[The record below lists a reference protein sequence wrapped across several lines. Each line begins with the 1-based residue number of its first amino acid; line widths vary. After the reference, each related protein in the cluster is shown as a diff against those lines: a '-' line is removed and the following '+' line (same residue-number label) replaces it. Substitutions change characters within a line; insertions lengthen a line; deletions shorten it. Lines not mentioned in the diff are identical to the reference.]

1 MKKQLF
7 QRICCLALFLFSV
20 LCLDIVQASTLING
34 LYYDLN
40 TSSRTA
46 TVTCE
51 TTGTDNYA
59 SLPASVKI
67 PETVTYNGITFTVT
81 KVADKA
87 FANCTSLE
95 EISIPG
101 TVTEVG
107 TTCETEGYLPFYK
120 CTSLKKVKLED
131 GKQSIS
137 LGVYFTSSQY
147 NGSYYSDGLFAYC
160 PLQEVYIGRNI
171 FYVNRSSSW
180 SFDQYPE
187 YYGYSAFYNQS
198 SLAKVT
204 ISSTVT
210 KIPAYLCYKL
220 SELKTVMVGESLV
233 SVGSHTF
240 DGCNIQ
246 AISLPSSVET
256 IGDYAFQNNTNM
268 KSANLGTSVK
278 TIGDNAF
285 SGCVNLTDVHLGN
298 ALSSIGNYSFQNVGT
313 EATSS
318 VKFDFPTT
326 LTSIGN
332 YAFQNSG
339 LPCVLNLDNIKKI
352 GIYCFSQAKNLSSAV
367 IGGNCQSL
375 PKGVFSNC
383 SNLKNI
389 LLNTGLK
396 TIEDEAFSGCS
407 SLEEITIP
415 KTVTSV
421 GTIQDQYASLPFS
434 GCKSLKIVKFEDSEQ
449 PIYLGAY
456 YYEYNEKNRF
466 GRGLF
471 ASSYL
476 EEVYIGR
483 NICYQA
489 YSTSDTFEKNPER
502 YGYSAFYDQPK
513 LAKVTISPSV
523 TEIPSCLFYKNAA
536 ITLTDLPNVEVIG
549 NSAFEECSK
558 LTTLNLGE
566 KLKSVG
572 NRAFYNCANI
582 TKLTFPN
589 AITTIGDMAFY
600 NCSSVTEVTVGSKL
614 WSIGASA
621 FQKCGS
627 FTAII
632 LPDNFAY
639 MGASAFEDCKK
650 LTVAKLGNSLRAVPG
665 KAFKNCIA
673 LSEMTVPASSVSIGN
688 QAFYN
693 DSALAVIT
701 MNDGLKT
708 IGNEVFWNNSGIR
721 TFTIPGTVTSIGS
734 NSFYGCTNTSVLR
747 FKDGEGT
754 LTIDSYYTRSKKID
768 DMTTNSSYTDR
779 CYDYFY
785 DCPIKT
791 LYLGRDL
798 KYDYSDNTY
807 IYDYV
812 DGQWKGKYRAS
823 APFINNTTL
832 QRITIG
838 SKVTFLYNHLF
849 HNCDKV
855 TTIDIPASIANI
867 YGNAFDDCSSLAST
881 TFHNATGHTLA
892 LGDYAF
898 RNCAALPEVT
908 FPQQL
913 VSIGNYTYAQC
924 PLLKTLSFPAM
935 LQSIGNYAFA
945 ECTGL
950 TQLTFKDSG
959 KSVKLGYGARSNSGT
974 SYLDN
979 MPLFG
984 NSSLTYLYIGRNINY
999 TAGEKYGYS
1008 PFYNQS
1014 FLTDVR
1020 FSQSGTVS
1028 YCKDYLLYKVN
1039 NCKTLTLPESLTSIG
1054 NWTFRGMAALESI
1067 VIPNAVTEMGTYA
1080 FADDTSLKSAK
1091 LSTSC
1096 PWLKEGLFS
1105 ECNTLQSITIPSVVT
1120 KMDGYMFT
1128 NCKSLTSATFE
1139 DGTDLIEM
1147 GYGASGKDYGL
1158 FRDCPL
1164 KTLNLGRWL
1173 SYNTEKASRS
1183 PFYYIYKLKNLNIGE
1198 NVKVIDKYM
1207 FSYCTGLETVYLPD
1221 NITSVNL
1228 WGFRGCY
1235 SLKSVRLSKKLSQ
1248 VGDYGFSGCT
1258 SLDNVTFPA
1267 SMTSVAS
1274 NSFSDCTALRKLD
1287 LGQNLLIIGPS
1298 AFENDKALEGIEIPS
1313 TLYGLGVASF
1323 KNCTSL
1329 PYVEVKSISSVGKEA
1344 FMGCTGLKW
1353 ISLSDKTTSLGENSF
1368 VGCNNIAYV
1377 KSYATTAPEG
1387 LVNFPSEVVA
1397 NGTLFVPEGYEDD
1410 YTYSATWEDWMN
1422 IKPLTENV
1430 LVSSI
1435 TLSQKEAN
1443 MKATETLPLS
1453 ATVGSENAVNKSL
1466 IWKSSNEAIATVSEE
1481 GVITANAVGNATI
1494 TAIAAD
1500 GSGVK
1505 ASCDI
1510 TVDPTLAES
1519 ISLDQPTLTLKKK
1532 RTANLVATI
1541 SPVTTTNKSL
1551 TWKSDNPEIAT
1562 VDNEGN
1568 VKTLTAGETTIKVSA
1583 NDGSG
1588 ITAECHLTVT
1598 APKAGDSNDDDEVNV
1613 VDAVNTVNYIL
1624 NKVVGT
1630 FEFEAADVNKDNHIS
1645 VSDVTGTTAIIL
1657 QQPLQA
1663 KESIAMAK
1671 GMNVSDKNE
1680 NYIVYSQPS
1689 KNAIDVAL
1697 DVNSN
1702 YTAMQTDI
1710 AMTENVDDIN
1720 LKLDDAIASTHLLT
1734 SSKLNAHTLRV
1745 VVYSL
1750 SNSTFMDGRAI
1761 FTLTSKKSVNP
1772 ADVQFDNAVAS
1783 DADAKGYDLAAHFD
1797 QATSIAGV
1805 SGQGKDV
1812 NVVADGIEVSGE
1824 KGMLVCIYNT
1834 AGMLVESQRLEAES
1848 MSIHLTAGIYLVK
1861 FNHQVVKVTVK

>member
-1 MKKQLF
+1 MNKTIHLF
-7 QRICCLALFLFSV
+7 RRLALVVGLV
-20 LCLDIVQASTLING
+20 VQSTLLNASTLING
-34 LYYDLN
+34 LYYDLD

-46 TVTCE
+46 TVTYE
-51 TTGTDNYA
+51 TIGTDNYA

-67 PETVTYNGITFTVT
+67 PETVTCDGITFTVT
-81 KVADKA
+81 KVADQA

-101 TVTEVG
+101 TVTEIG
-107 TTCETEGYLPFYK
+107 TTCTSERYLPFYK
-120 CTSLKKVKLED
+120 CTSLIKVKFED
-131 GKQSIS
+131 GVQNIS
-137 LGVYFTSSQY
+137 LGVFFSTSEPNS
-147 NGSYYSDGLFAYC
+147 SYCSKGLFAYC

-171 FYVNRSSSW
+171 FYVNYDSYF
-180 SFDQYPE
+180 SFEKYPE
-187 YYGYSAFYNQS
+187 YYGYSAFYNQPM
-198 SLAKVT
+198 LAKVT
-204 ISSTVT
+204 FSSTVT
-210 KIPAYLCYKL
+210 EIPAYL
-220 SELKTVMVGESLV
+220 
-233 SVGSHTF
+233 
-240 DGCNIQ
+240 
-246 AISLPSSVET
+246 
-256 IGDYAFQNNTNM
+256 
-268 KSANLGTSVK
+268 
-278 TIGDNAF
+278 
-285 SGCVNLTDVHLGN
+285 
-298 ALSSIGNYSFQNVGT
+298 
-313 EATSS
+313 
-318 VKFDFPTT
+318 
-326 LTSIGN
+326 
-332 YAFQNSG
+332 
-339 LPCVLNLDNIKKI
+339 
-352 GIYCFSQAKNLSSAV
+352 
-367 IGGNCQSL
+367 
-375 PKGVFSNC
+375 
-383 SNLKNI
+383 
-389 LLNTGLK
+389 
-396 TIEDEAFSGCS
+396 
-407 SLEEITIP
+407 
-415 KTVTSV
+415 
-421 GTIQDQYASLPFS
+421 
-434 GCKSLKIVKFEDSEQ
+434 
-449 PIYLGAY
+449 
-456 YYEYNEKNRF
+456 
-466 GRGLF
+466 
-471 ASSYL
+471 
-476 EEVYIGR
+476 
-483 NICYQA
+483 
-489 YSTSDTFEKNPER
+489 
-502 YGYSAFYDQPK
+502 
-513 LAKVTISPSV
+513 
-523 TEIPSCLFYKNAA
+523 FYKNVA
-536 ITLTDLPNVEVIG
+536 ITLTDLPKVKTIG
-549 NSAFEECSK
+549 KSAFEGCSK
-558 LTTLNLGE
+558 LTTLNFGQDLMT
-566 KLKSVG
+566 VDD
-572 NRAFYNCANI
+572 RAFYNCTNV
-582 TKLTFPN
+582 TKLTFPD
-589 AITTIGDMAFY
+589 AITTIGDEAFY
-600 NCSSVTEVTVGSKL
+600 NCSSITEVTVGSKL
-614 WSIGASA
+614 QSIGASA

-627 FTAII
+627 FTAIL
-632 LPDNFAY
+632 LPDNFTT
-639 MGASAFEDCKK
+639 MGASAFEGCKK
-650 LTVAKLGNSLRAVPG
+650 LTVAKLGNSLRAVPAR
-665 KAFKNCIA
+665 AFKNCIA
-673 LSEMTVPASSVSIGN
+673 LSEMTVPATSVSMGE

-693 DSALAVIT
+693 DSVLAVIT

-768 DMTTNSSYTDR
+768 DMTSRGSYTNR
-779 CYDYFY
+779 CNDYFY

-798 KYDYSDNTY
+798 KYDYADNASV
-807 IYDYV
+807 YDYV
-812 DGQWKGKYRAS
+812 DGYWKEMSRAS
-823 APFINNTTL
+823 APFVNSTTL
-832 QRITIG
+832 QKVTIG

-867 YGNAFDDCSSLAST
+867 YGNAFDDCSSLTAT
-881 TFHNATGHTLA
+881 TFHDATNNHTLT

-898 RNCAALPEVT
+898 RNCATLPEVT
-908 FPQQL
+908 FPRQL
-913 VSIGNYTYAQC
+913 LSVGNYTYAQC
-924 PLLKTLSFPAM
+924 PLLKTLTFPAM
-935 LQSIGNYAFA
+935 LESIGNYAFA

-979 MPLFG
+979 IPLFG
-984 NSSLTYLYIGRNINY
+984 NTNLTYLYIGRNINY

-1067 VIPNAVTEMGTYA
+1067 VVPNAVTEMGTYA
-1080 FADDTSLKSAK
+1080 FANDTSLKSAK

-1105 ECNTLQSITIPSVVT
+1105 ECNALQSITIPSAVT

-1128 NCKSLTSATFE
+1128 NCKTLTSATFE

-1147 GYGASGKDYGL
+1147 GYGASWKNYGL
-1158 FRDCPL
+1158 FSDCPL

-1173 SYNTEKASRS
+1173 SYNTEVASRS
-1183 PFYYIYKLKNLNIGE
+1183 PFYSIDALKNLNIGK

-1207 FSYCTGLETVYLPD
+1207 FSYCEGLEEVNLPD

-1228 WGFRGCY
+1228 WGFRGCS
-1235 SLKSVRLSKKLSQ
+1235 SLKSVRLSEKLSQ
-1248 VGDYGFSGCT
+1248 VGDYGFAGCT

-1368 VGCNNIAYV
+1368 AGCSNIAYV

-1387 LVNFPSEVVA
+1387 LVNFPSEVVT

-1435 TLSQKEAN
+1435 TLSQTEAN

-1466 IWKSSNEAIATVSEE
+1466 IWKSSNEAIATVSAG

-1505 ASCDI
+1505 ATCDI
-1510 TVDPTLAES
+1510 TVVPTLAES

-1532 RTANLVATI
+1532 RTAHLVATI

-1624 NKVVGT
+1624 NKVVGI

-1663 KESIAMAK
+1663 KENIAMAK

-1680 NYIVYSQPS
+1680 NYIVYSLPS
-1689 KNAIDVAL
+1689 KYAIDVAL

-1710 AMTENVDDIN
+1710 AMTENVDDVN
-1720 LKLDDAIASTHLLT
+1720 LKLEDAIASTHLLT

-1761 FTLTSKKSVNP
+1761 FTLTSKKGVNP
-1772 ADVQFDNAVAS
+1772 ADVQFENAVAS
-1783 DADAKGYDLAAHFD
+1783 DAEAKGYGLDAHFD
-1797 QATSIAGV
+1797 QTTSIVGVAGNDKNV
-1805 SGQGKDV
+1805 E
-1812 NVVADGIEVSGE
+1812 VVADGIVVSGE
-1824 KGMLVCIYNT
+1824 KGMLVSVYNT
-1834 AGMLVESQRLEAES
+1834 AGMLVQSQRLATES
-1848 MSIHLTAGIYLVK
+1848 MAINLPSGVYLVK
-1861 FNHQVVKVTVK
+1861 FNQQVVKVTVK

>member
-1 MKKQLF
+1 MNKTIHLF
-7 QRICCLALFLFSV
+7 RRLALVVV
-20 LCLDIVQASTLING
+20 LVVQSTLLSASTLING
-34 LYYDLN
+34 LYYDLD

-46 TVTCE
+46 TVTYE
-51 TTGTDNYA
+51 TMETYNYA

-67 PETVTYNGITFTVT
+67 PETVTYNGVTFTVT
-81 KVADKA
+81 KIADSA
-87 FANCTSLE
+87 FGYCKSME

-107 TTCETEGYLPFYK
+107 TTSYFYRDLPFHD
-120 CTSLKKVKLED
+120 CTSLKKVRFED

-137 LGVYFTSSQY
+137 LGAY
-147 NGSYYSDGLFAYC
+147 GSDAEYSRGLFASC
-160 PLQEVYIGRNI
+160 PLEEVYIGRNVI
-171 FYVNRSSSW
+171 YDEYDSSLN
-180 SFDQYPE
+180 SFAYHPE
-187 YYGYSAFYNQS
+187 YYGYSAFYNQ
-198 SLAKVT
+198 
-204 ISSTVT
+204 
-210 KIPAYLCYKL
+210 
-220 SELKTVMVGESLV
+220 
-233 SVGSHTF
+233 
-240 DGCNIQ
+240 
-246 AISLPSSVET
+246 
-256 IGDYAFQNNTNM
+256 
-268 KSANLGTSVK
+268 
-278 TIGDNAF
+278 
-285 SGCVNLTDVHLGN
+285 
-298 ALSSIGNYSFQNVGT
+298 
-313 EATSS
+313 
-318 VKFDFPTT
+318 
-326 LTSIGN
+326 
-332 YAFQNSG
+332 
-339 LPCVLNLDNIKKI
+339 
-352 GIYCFSQAKNLSSAV
+352 
-367 IGGNCQSL
+367 
-375 PKGVFSNC
+375 
-383 SNLKNI
+383 
-389 LLNTGLK
+389 
-396 TIEDEAFSGCS
+396 
-407 SLEEITIP
+407 
-415 KTVTSV
+415 
-421 GTIQDQYASLPFS
+421 
-434 GCKSLKIVKFEDSEQ
+434 
-449 PIYLGAY
+449 
-456 YYEYNEKNRF
+456 
-466 GRGLF
+466 
-471 ASSYL
+471 
-476 EEVYIGR
+476 
-483 NICYQA
+483 
-489 YSTSDTFEKNPER
+489 
-502 YGYSAFYDQPK
+502 PK
-513 LAKVTISPSV
+513 LAKVTFSSTV
-523 TEIPSCLFYKNAA
+523 TEIPEYLFYENIAM
-536 ITLTDLPNVEVIG
+536 IFTDLPKVKTIG
-549 NSAFEECSK
+549 KSAFEGCSK
-558 LTTLNLGE
+558 LTTLNLGQD
-566 KLKSVG
+566 LMTVG
-572 NRAFYNCANI
+572 DRAFYNCTNV
-582 TKLTFPN
+582 TKLTFPD
-589 AITTIGDMAFY
+589 AITTIGDEAFY
-600 NCSSVTEVTVGSKL
+600 NCSSITEVTVGSKL
-614 WSIGASA
+614 QSIGASA
-621 FQKCGS
+621 FENCGS

-632 LPDNFAY
+632 LPDNFTT
-639 MGASAFEDCKK
+639 MGASAFENCKK
-650 LTVAKLGNSLRAVPG
+650 LTVAKLGNSLRAVPE

-673 LSEMTVPASSVSIGN
+673 LSEMTVPASSVSIGD

-701 MNDGLKT
+701 MNEGLKT
-708 IGNEVFWNNSGIR
+708 IGNEVFWNNSGVR
-721 TFTIPGTVTSIGS
+721 TFAIPGTVTSIGT
-734 NSFYGCTNTSVLR
+734 NSFYGCTSTSVLR
-747 FKDGEGT
+747 FKDGGET
-754 LTIDSYYTRSKKID
+754 LTINTRETRSKKID
-768 DMTTNSSYTDR
+768 DLFSYSNKYTDR
-779 CYDYFY
+779 YYDYFY

-798 KYDYSDNTY
+798 KYDYVNNAS

-812 DGQWKGKYRAS
+812 DGNWKEMSRAS
-823 APFINNTTL
+823 APFVNCTTL
-832 QRITIG
+832 QRVTIG

-849 HNCDKV
+849 HNCDKIA
-855 TTIDIPASIANI
+855 TIDIPASVVKI
-867 YGNAFDDCSSLAST
+867 YGNAFDDCSSLTAT
-881 TFHNATGHTLA
+881 IFHDATDHTLA
-892 LGDYAF
+892 LDDYAF
-898 RNCAALPEVT
+898 RNCATLPEVT
-908 FPQQL
+908 FPRQL
-913 VSIGNYTYAQC
+913 LSVGNYTYAQC
-924 PLLKTLSFPAM
+924 PLLKTLTFPAM
-935 LQSIGNYAFA
+935 LESIGNYAFA

-1235 SLKSVRLSKKLSQ
+1235 SLKSVRLSEKLSQ

-1274 NSFSDCTALRKLD
+1274 NSFSNCTALRKLD

-1368 VGCNNIAYV
+1368 AGCDNVAYV

-1435 TLSQKEAN
+1435 TLSQTEAN

-1466 IWKSSNEAIATVSEE
+1466 IWKSSNEAIATVSAE

-1505 ASCDI
+1505 ATCNV

-1551 TWKSDNPEIAT
+1551 TWKSENPEIAT

-1663 KESIAMAK
+1663 KEGIAMAK

-1702 YTAMQTDI
+1702 YTAMQADI
-1710 AMTENVDDIN
+1710 AMTGNVDDVN

-1761 FTLTSKKSVNP
+1761 FTLTSKKGVNP
-1772 ADVQFDNAVAS
+1772 ADVQFENAVAS
-1783 DADAKGYDLAAHFD
+1783 DAEAKGYGLDAHFD

-1805 SGQGKDV
+1805 AGNGKNV
-1812 NVVADGIEVSGE
+1812 EVVADGIVVSGE
-1824 KGMLVCIYNT
+1824 KGMLVSVYNT
-1834 AGMLVESQRLEAES
+1834 AGMLVQSQRLATES
-1848 MSIHLTAGIYLVK
+1848 MTINLPAGVYLVK
-1861 FNHQVVKVTVK
+1861 FNQQVVKVTVK

>member
-1 MKKQLF
+1 MNKMIPLF
-7 QRICCLALFLFSV
+7 RRLALFVGL
-20 LCLDIVQASTLING
+20 IVQSTLLNASTLING
-34 LYYDLN
+34 LYYDLD

-46 TVTCE
+46 TVTYE
-51 TTGTDNYA
+51 TIGTDNYA

-67 PETVTYNGITFTVT
+67 PETVTCDGITFTVT
-81 KVADKA
+81 KVADQA

-101 TVTEVG
+101 TVTEIG
-107 TTCETEGYLPFYK
+107 TTCTSERYLPFYK
-120 CTSLKKVKLED
+120 CTSLIKVKFED
-131 GKQSIS
+131 GVQNIS
-137 LGVYFTSSQY
+137 LGVFFSTSEPNS
-147 NGSYYSDGLFAYC
+147 SYCSKGLFAYC

-171 FYVNRSSSW
+171 FYVNYDSYF
-180 SFDQYPE
+180 SFEKYPE
-187 YYGYSAFYNQS
+187 YYGYSAFYNQPM
-198 SLAKVT
+198 LAKVT
-204 ISSTVT
+204 FSSTVT
-210 KIPAYLCYKL
+210 EIPAYL
-220 SELKTVMVGESLV
+220 
-233 SVGSHTF
+233 
-240 DGCNIQ
+240 
-246 AISLPSSVET
+246 
-256 IGDYAFQNNTNM
+256 
-268 KSANLGTSVK
+268 
-278 TIGDNAF
+278 
-285 SGCVNLTDVHLGN
+285 
-298 ALSSIGNYSFQNVGT
+298 
-313 EATSS
+313 
-318 VKFDFPTT
+318 
-326 LTSIGN
+326 
-332 YAFQNSG
+332 
-339 LPCVLNLDNIKKI
+339 
-352 GIYCFSQAKNLSSAV
+352 
-367 IGGNCQSL
+367 
-375 PKGVFSNC
+375 
-383 SNLKNI
+383 
-389 LLNTGLK
+389 
-396 TIEDEAFSGCS
+396 
-407 SLEEITIP
+407 
-415 KTVTSV
+415 
-421 GTIQDQYASLPFS
+421 
-434 GCKSLKIVKFEDSEQ
+434 
-449 PIYLGAY
+449 
-456 YYEYNEKNRF
+456 
-466 GRGLF
+466 
-471 ASSYL
+471 
-476 EEVYIGR
+476 
-483 NICYQA
+483 
-489 YSTSDTFEKNPER
+489 
-502 YGYSAFYDQPK
+502 
-513 LAKVTISPSV
+513 
-523 TEIPSCLFYKNAA
+523 FYKNVA
-536 ITLTDLPNVEVIG
+536 ITLTDLPKVKTIG
-549 NSAFEECSK
+549 KSAFEGCSK
-558 LTTLNLGE
+558 LTTLNFGQDLMT
-566 KLKSVG
+566 VDD
-572 NRAFYNCANI
+572 RAFYNCTNV
-582 TKLTFPN
+582 TKLTFPD
-589 AITTIGDMAFY
+589 AITTIGDEAFY
-600 NCSSVTEVTVGSKL
+600 NCSSITEVTVGSKL
-614 WSIGASA
+614 QSIGASA

-627 FTAII
+627 FTAIL
-632 LPDNFAY
+632 LPDNFTT
-639 MGASAFEDCKK
+639 MGASAFEGCKK
-650 LTVAKLGNSLRAVPG
+650 LTVAKLGNSLRAVPAR
-665 KAFKNCIA
+665 AFKNCIA
-673 LSEMTVPASSVSIGN
+673 LSEMTVPATSVSMGE

-693 DSALAVIT
+693 DSVLAVIT

-768 DMTTNSSYTDR
+768 DMTSRGSYTNR
-779 CYDYFY
+779 CNDYFY

-798 KYDYSDNTY
+798 KYDYADNASV
-807 IYDYV
+807 YDYV
-812 DGQWKGKYRAS
+812 DGYWKEMSRAS
-823 APFINNTTL
+823 APFVNSTTL
-832 QRITIG
+832 QKVTIG

-867 YGNAFDDCSSLAST
+867 YGNAFDDCSSLTAT
-881 TFHNATGHTLA
+881 TFHDATNNHTLT

-898 RNCAALPEVT
+898 RNCATLPEVT
-908 FPQQL
+908 FPRQL
-913 VSIGNYTYAQC
+913 LSVGNYTYAQC
-924 PLLKTLSFPAM
+924 PLLKTLTFPAM
-935 LQSIGNYAFA
+935 LESIGNYAFA

-979 MPLFG
+979 IPLFG
-984 NSSLTYLYIGRNINY
+984 NTNLTYLYIGRNINY

-1067 VIPNAVTEMGTYA
+1067 VVPNAVTEMGTYA
-1080 FADDTSLKSAK
+1080 FANDTSLKSAK

-1105 ECNTLQSITIPSVVT
+1105 ECNALQSITIPSAVT

-1128 NCKSLTSATFE
+1128 NCKALTSATFE

-1147 GYGASGKDYGL
+1147 GYGASWKNYGL
-1158 FRDCPL
+1158 FSDCPL

-1173 SYNTEKASRS
+1173 SYNTEVASRS
-1183 PFYYIYKLKNLNIGE
+1183 PFYSIDALKNLNIGK

-1207 FSYCTGLETVYLPD
+1207 FSYCEGLEEVNLPD

-1228 WGFRGCY
+1228 WGFRGCS
-1235 SLKSVRLSKKLSQ
+1235 SLKSVRLSEKLSQ
-1248 VGDYGFSGCT
+1248 VGDYGFAGCT

-1368 VGCNNIAYV
+1368 AGCSNIAYV

-1435 TLSQKEAN
+1435 TLSQTEAN

-1466 IWKSSNEAIATVSEE
+1466 IWKSSNEAIATVSAE

-1505 ASCDI
+1505 ATCDI
-1510 TVDPTLAES
+1510 TVVPTLAES

-1532 RTANLVATI
+1532 RTAHLVATI

-1551 TWKSDNPEIAT
+1551 TWKSDNPKIAT

-1663 KESIAMAK
+1663 KENIAMAK

-1680 NYIVYSQPS
+1680 NYIVYSLPS
-1689 KNAIDVAL
+1689 KYAIDVAL

-1710 AMTENVDDIN
+1710 AMTENVDDVN
-1720 LKLDDAIASTHLLT
+1720 LKLEDAIASTHLLT

-1761 FTLTSKKSVNP
+1761 FTLTSKKGVNP
-1772 ADVQFDNAVAS
+1772 ADVQFENAVAS
-1783 DADAKGYDLAAHFD
+1783 DAEAKGYGLDAQFD
-1797 QATSIAGV
+1797 QTTSIASVAGN
-1805 SGQGKDV
+1805 GKNV
-1812 NVVADGIEVSGE
+1812 EVVADGIVVSGE
-1824 KGMLVCIYNT
+1824 KGMLVSVYNT
-1834 AGMLVESQRLEAES
+1834 AGMLVQSQRLATES
-1848 MSIHLTAGIYLVK
+1848 MTINLPAGIYLVK
-1861 FNHQVVKVTVK
+1861 FNQQVVKVTVK

>member
-1 MKKQLF
+1 MNKTIHLF
-7 QRICCLALFLFSV
+7 RRLV
-20 LCLDIVQASTLING
+20 LVVGLVVQSTLLNASTLIDG
-34 LYYDLN
+34 LYYDLD

-46 TVTCE
+46 TVTYQTME
-51 TTGTDNYA
+51 TDNYA

-67 PETVTYNGITFTVT
+67 PETVTYNGVTFTVT
-81 KVADKA
+81 KIADSA
-87 FANCTSLE
+87 FGYCKSME

-107 TTCETEGYLPFYK
+107 TTSYFYRDLPFHD
-120 CTSLKKVKLED
+120 CTSLKKVRFED

-137 LGVYFTSSQY
+137 LGAY
-147 NGSYYSDGLFAYC
+147 GSNAEYSRGLFASC
-160 PLQEVYIGRNI
+160 PLEEVYIGRNVI
-171 FYVNRSSSW
+171 YDKYDSSLN
-180 SFDQYPE
+180 SFAYHPE
-187 YYGYSAFYNQS
+187 YYGYSAFYNQ
-198 SLAKVT
+198 
-204 ISSTVT
+204 
-210 KIPAYLCYKL
+210 
-220 SELKTVMVGESLV
+220 
-233 SVGSHTF
+233 
-240 DGCNIQ
+240 
-246 AISLPSSVET
+246 
-256 IGDYAFQNNTNM
+256 
-268 KSANLGTSVK
+268 
-278 TIGDNAF
+278 
-285 SGCVNLTDVHLGN
+285 
-298 ALSSIGNYSFQNVGT
+298 
-313 EATSS
+313 
-318 VKFDFPTT
+318 
-326 LTSIGN
+326 
-332 YAFQNSG
+332 
-339 LPCVLNLDNIKKI
+339 
-352 GIYCFSQAKNLSSAV
+352 
-367 IGGNCQSL
+367 
-375 PKGVFSNC
+375 
-383 SNLKNI
+383 
-389 LLNTGLK
+389 
-396 TIEDEAFSGCS
+396 
-407 SLEEITIP
+407 
-415 KTVTSV
+415 
-421 GTIQDQYASLPFS
+421 
-434 GCKSLKIVKFEDSEQ
+434 
-449 PIYLGAY
+449 
-456 YYEYNEKNRF
+456 
-466 GRGLF
+466 
-471 ASSYL
+471 
-476 EEVYIGR
+476 
-483 NICYQA
+483 
-489 YSTSDTFEKNPER
+489 
-502 YGYSAFYDQPK
+502 PK
-513 LAKVTISPSV
+513 LAKVTFSSTV
-523 TEIPSCLFYKNAA
+523 TEIPEYLFYKNIAM
-536 ITLTDLPNVEVIG
+536 TLTDLPKVKTIG
-549 NSAFEECSK
+549 KSAFEGCSK
-558 LTTLNLGE
+558 LTTLNLGQD
-566 KLKSVG
+566 LMTVG
-572 NRAFYNCANI
+572 DRAFYNCTNV
-582 TKLTFPN
+582 TKLTFPD
-589 AITTIGDMAFY
+589 AITTIGDETFY

-614 WSIGASA
+614 QSIGISA
-621 FQKCGS
+621 FEGCSS

-632 LPDNFAY
+632 LPDNFTS

-650 LTVAKLGNSLRAVPG
+650 LTVAKLGNSLRAVPAR
-665 KAFKNCIA
+665 AFKNCIA
-673 LSEMTVPASSVSIGN
+673 LSEMTVPATSVSMGD

-693 DSALAVIT
+693 DSVLAVIT

-768 DMTTNSSYTDR
+768 DMTSRGSYTNR
-779 CYDYFY
+779 CNDYFY

-798 KYDYSDNTY
+798 KYDYADNASV
-807 IYDYV
+807 YDYV
-812 DGQWKGKYRAS
+812 DGYWKEMSRAS
-823 APFINNTTL
+823 APFVNSTTL
-832 QRITIG
+832 QKVTIG

-867 YGNAFDDCSSLAST
+867 YGNAFDDCSSLTAT
-881 TFHNATGHTLA
+881 TFHDATNNHTLT

-898 RNCAALPEVT
+898 RNCATLPEVT
-908 FPQQL
+908 FPRQL
-913 VSIGNYTYAQC
+913 LSVGNYTYAQC
-924 PLLKTLSFPAM
+924 PLLKTLTFPAM
-935 LQSIGNYAFA
+935 LESIGNYAFA

-979 MPLFG
+979 IPLFG
-984 NSSLTYLYIGRNINY
+984 NTNLTYLYIGRNINY

-1067 VIPNAVTEMGTYA
+1067 VVPNAVTEMGTYA
-1080 FADDTSLKSAK
+1080 FANDTSLKSAK

-1105 ECNTLQSITIPSVVT
+1105 ECNALQSITIPSAVT

-1128 NCKSLTSATFE
+1128 HCKTLTSATFE

-1147 GYGASGKDYGL
+1147 GYGASWKNYGL
-1158 FRDCPL
+1158 FSDCPL

-1173 SYNTEKASRS
+1173 SYNTEVASRS
-1183 PFYYIYKLKNLNIGE
+1183 PFYSIYALKNLNIGK

-1207 FSYCTGLETVYLPD
+1207 FSYCEGLEEVNLPD

-1228 WGFRGCY
+1228 WGFRGCS
-1235 SLKSVRLSKKLSQ
+1235 SLKSVRLSEKLSQ
-1248 VGDYGFSGCT
+1248 VGDYGFAGCT

-1368 VGCNNIAYV
+1368 AGCSNIAYV

-1435 TLSQKEAN
+1435 TLSQTEAN

-1466 IWKSSNEAIATVSEE
+1466 IWKSSNEAIATVSAE

-1505 ASCDI
+1505 ATCDI
-1510 TVDPTLAES
+1510 TVVPTLAES

-1532 RTANLVATI
+1532 RTAHLVATI

-1551 TWKSDNPEIAT
+1551 TWKSDNPKIAT

-1645 VSDVTGTTAIIL
+1645 VSDVIGTTAIIL

-1663 KESIAMAK
+1663 KENIAMAK

-1680 NYIVYSQPS
+1680 NYIVYSLPS

-1697 DVNSN
+1697 GVNSN
-1702 YTAMQTDI
+1702 YTAMQADI
-1710 AMTENVDDIN
+1710 TMAENVDDVN

-1734 SSKLNAHTLRV
+1734 SSKLDAHTLRMI
-1745 VVYSL
+1745 VYSL

>member
-1 MKKQLF
+1 MNKTIHLF
-7 QRICCLALFLFSV
+7 RRLALVVGLV
-20 LCLDIVQASTLING
+20 VQSTLLNASTLING
-34 LYYDLN
+34 LYYDLD

-46 TVTCE
+46 TVTYE
-51 TTGTDNYA
+51 TIGTDNYA

-67 PETVTYNGITFTVT
+67 PETVTCDGITFTVT
-81 KVADKA
+81 KVADQA

-101 TVTEVG
+101 TVTEIG
-107 TTCETEGYLPFYK
+107 TTCTSERYLPFYK
-120 CTSLKKVKLED
+120 CTSLIKVKFED
-131 GKQSIS
+131 GVQNIS
-137 LGVYFTSSQY
+137 LGVFFSTSEPNS
-147 NGSYYSDGLFAYC
+147 SYCSKGLFAYC

-171 FYVNRSSSW
+171 FYVNYDSYF
-180 SFDQYPE
+180 SFEKYPE
-187 YYGYSAFYNQS
+187 YYGYSAFYNQPM
-198 SLAKVT
+198 LAKVT
-204 ISSTVT
+204 FSSTVT
-210 KIPAYLCYKL
+210 EIPAYL
-220 SELKTVMVGESLV
+220 
-233 SVGSHTF
+233 
-240 DGCNIQ
+240 
-246 AISLPSSVET
+246 
-256 IGDYAFQNNTNM
+256 
-268 KSANLGTSVK
+268 
-278 TIGDNAF
+278 
-285 SGCVNLTDVHLGN
+285 
-298 ALSSIGNYSFQNVGT
+298 
-313 EATSS
+313 
-318 VKFDFPTT
+318 
-326 LTSIGN
+326 
-332 YAFQNSG
+332 
-339 LPCVLNLDNIKKI
+339 
-352 GIYCFSQAKNLSSAV
+352 
-367 IGGNCQSL
+367 
-375 PKGVFSNC
+375 
-383 SNLKNI
+383 
-389 LLNTGLK
+389 
-396 TIEDEAFSGCS
+396 
-407 SLEEITIP
+407 
-415 KTVTSV
+415 
-421 GTIQDQYASLPFS
+421 
-434 GCKSLKIVKFEDSEQ
+434 
-449 PIYLGAY
+449 
-456 YYEYNEKNRF
+456 
-466 GRGLF
+466 
-471 ASSYL
+471 
-476 EEVYIGR
+476 
-483 NICYQA
+483 
-489 YSTSDTFEKNPER
+489 
-502 YGYSAFYDQPK
+502 
-513 LAKVTISPSV
+513 
-523 TEIPSCLFYKNAA
+523 FYKNVA
-536 ITLTDLPNVEVIG
+536 ITLTDLPKVKTIG
-549 NSAFEECSK
+549 KSAFEGCSK
-558 LTTLNLGE
+558 LTTLNFGQDLMT
-566 KLKSVG
+566 VDD
-572 NRAFYNCANI
+572 RAFYNCTNV
-582 TKLTFPN
+582 TKLTFPD
-589 AITTIGDMAFY
+589 AITTIGDEAFY
-600 NCSSVTEVTVGSKL
+600 NCSSITEVTVGSKL
-614 WSIGASA
+614 QSIGASA

-627 FTAII
+627 FTAIL
-632 LPDNFAY
+632 LPDNFTT
-639 MGASAFEDCKK
+639 MGASAFEGCKK
-650 LTVAKLGNSLRAVPG
+650 LTVAKLGNSLRAVPAR
-665 KAFKNCIA
+665 AFKNCIA
-673 LSEMTVPASSVSIGN
+673 LSEMTVPATSVSMGD

-693 DSALAVIT
+693 DSVLAVIT

-721 TFTIPGTVTSIGS
+721 TFTIPGTVTSIGG

-768 DMTTNSSYTDR
+768 DMTSRGSYTNR
-779 CYDYFY
+779 CNDYFY

-798 KYDYSDNTY
+798 KYDYADNASV
-807 IYDYV
+807 YDYV
-812 DGQWKGKYRAS
+812 DGYWKEMSRAS
-823 APFINNTTL
+823 APFVNSTTL
-832 QRITIG
+832 QKVTIG

-867 YGNAFDDCSSLAST
+867 YGNAFDDCSSLTAT
-881 TFHNATGHTLA
+881 TFHDATNNHTLT

-898 RNCAALPEVT
+898 RNCATLPEVT
-908 FPQQL
+908 FPRQL
-913 VSIGNYTYAQC
+913 LSVGNYTYAQC
-924 PLLKTLSFPAM
+924 PLLKTLTFPAM
-935 LQSIGNYAFA
+935 LESIGNYAFA

-979 MPLFG
+979 IPLFG
-984 NSSLTYLYIGRNINY
+984 NTNLTYLYIGRNINY

-1067 VIPNAVTEMGTYA
+1067 VIPNAVTKMGTYA

-1105 ECNTLQSITIPSVVT
+1105 ECNALQSITIPSAVT

-1128 NCKSLTSATFE
+1128 NCKALTSATFE

-1147 GYGASGKDYGL
+1147 GYGASWKNYGL
-1158 FRDCPL
+1158 FSDCPL

-1173 SYNTEKASRS
+1173 SYNTEVASRS
-1183 PFYYIYKLKNLNIGE
+1183 PFYSIDALKSLNIGK

-1207 FSYCTGLETVYLPD
+1207 FSYCEGLEEVNLPD

-1228 WGFRGCY
+1228 WGFRGCS
-1235 SLKSVRLSKKLSQ
+1235 SLKSVRLSEKLSQ
-1248 VGDYGFSGCT
+1248 VGDYGFAGCT

-1368 VGCNNIAYV
+1368 AGCNNIAYV

-1387 LVNFPSEVVA
+1387 LVNFPSEVVT

-1435 TLSQKEAN
+1435 TLSQTEAN

-1466 IWKSSNEAIATVSEE
+1466 IWKSSNEAIATVSAE

-1505 ASCDI
+1505 ATCDI
-1510 TVDPTLAES
+1510 TVVPTLAES

-1532 RTANLVATI
+1532 RTAHLVATI

-1551 TWKSDNPEIAT
+1551 TWKSDNPKIAT

-1598 APKAGDSNDDDEVNV
+1598 APKVGDSNDDDEVNV

-1624 NKVVGT
+1624 NKVVGI

-1663 KESIAMAK
+1663 KENIAMAK

-1680 NYIVYSQPS
+1680 NYIVYSLPS
-1689 KNAIDVAL
+1689 KYAIDVAL

-1710 AMTENVDDIN
+1710 AMTENVDDVN
-1720 LKLDDAIASTHLLT
+1720 LKLEDAIASTHLLT

-1761 FTLTSKKSVNP
+1761 FTLTSKKGVNP
-1772 ADVQFDNAVAS
+1772 ADVQFENAVAS
-1783 DADAKGYDLAAHFD
+1783 DAEAKGYGLDAHFD
-1797 QATSIAGV
+1797 QTTSIVGVAGNDKNV
-1805 SGQGKDV
+1805 E
-1812 NVVADGIEVSGE
+1812 VVADGIVVSGE
-1824 KGMLVCIYNT
+1824 KGMLVSVYNT
-1834 AGMLVESQRLEAES
+1834 AGMLVQSQRLATES
-1848 MSIHLTAGIYLVK
+1848 MAINLPSGVYLVK
-1861 FNHQVVKVTVK
+1861 FNQQVVKVTVK

>member
-1 MKKQLF
+1 MNKTIHLF
-7 QRICCLALFLFSV
+7 RRLV
-20 LCLDIVQASTLING
+20 LVVGLVVQSTLLNASTLIDG
-34 LYYDLN
+34 LYYDLD

-46 TVTCE
+46 TVTYQTME
-51 TTGTDNYA
+51 TDNYA

-67 PETVTYNGITFTVT
+67 PETVTYNGVTFTVT
-81 KVADKA
+81 KIADSA
-87 FANCTSLE
+87 FGYCKSME

-107 TTCETEGYLPFYK
+107 TTSYFYRDLPFHD
-120 CTSLKKVKLED
+120 CTSLKKVRFED

-137 LGVYFTSSQY
+137 LGAY
-147 NGSYYSDGLFAYC
+147 GSNAEYSRGLFASC
-160 PLQEVYIGRNI
+160 PLEEVYIGRNVI
-171 FYVNRSSSW
+171 YDKYDSSLN
-180 SFDQYPE
+180 SFAYHPE
-187 YYGYSAFYNQS
+187 YYGYSAFYNQ
-198 SLAKVT
+198 
-204 ISSTVT
+204 
-210 KIPAYLCYKL
+210 
-220 SELKTVMVGESLV
+220 
-233 SVGSHTF
+233 
-240 DGCNIQ
+240 
-246 AISLPSSVET
+246 
-256 IGDYAFQNNTNM
+256 
-268 KSANLGTSVK
+268 
-278 TIGDNAF
+278 
-285 SGCVNLTDVHLGN
+285 
-298 ALSSIGNYSFQNVGT
+298 
-313 EATSS
+313 
-318 VKFDFPTT
+318 
-326 LTSIGN
+326 
-332 YAFQNSG
+332 
-339 LPCVLNLDNIKKI
+339 
-352 GIYCFSQAKNLSSAV
+352 
-367 IGGNCQSL
+367 
-375 PKGVFSNC
+375 
-383 SNLKNI
+383 
-389 LLNTGLK
+389 
-396 TIEDEAFSGCS
+396 
-407 SLEEITIP
+407 
-415 KTVTSV
+415 
-421 GTIQDQYASLPFS
+421 
-434 GCKSLKIVKFEDSEQ
+434 
-449 PIYLGAY
+449 
-456 YYEYNEKNRF
+456 
-466 GRGLF
+466 
-471 ASSYL
+471 
-476 EEVYIGR
+476 
-483 NICYQA
+483 
-489 YSTSDTFEKNPER
+489 
-502 YGYSAFYDQPK
+502 PK
-513 LAKVTISPSV
+513 LAKVTFSSTV
-523 TEIPSCLFYKNAA
+523 TEIPEYLFYKNIAM
-536 ITLTDLPNVEVIG
+536 TLTDLPKVKTIG
-549 NSAFEECSK
+549 KSAFEGCSK
-558 LTTLNLGE
+558 LTTLNFGQDLMT
-566 KLKSVG
+566 VDD
-572 NRAFYNCANI
+572 RAFYNCTNV
-582 TKLTFPN
+582 TKLTFPD
-589 AITTIGDMAFY
+589 AITTIGDEAFY
-600 NCSSVTEVTVGSKL
+600 NCSSITEVTVGSKL
-614 WSIGASA
+614 QSIGASA

-627 FTAII
+627 FTAIL
-632 LPDNFAY
+632 LPDNFTT
-639 MGASAFEDCKK
+639 MGASAFEGCKK
-650 LTVAKLGNSLRAVPG
+650 LTVAKLGNSLRAVPAR
-665 KAFKNCIA
+665 AFKNCIA
-673 LSEMTVPASSVSIGN
+673 LSEMTVPATSVSMGD

-693 DSALAVIT
+693 DSVLAVIT

-867 YGNAFDDCSSLAST
+867 YGNAFDDCSSLTAT
-881 TFHNATGHTLA
+881 TFHDATDHTLA

-898 RNCAALPEVT
+898 RNCAVLPEVT

-1368 VGCNNIAYV
+1368 AGCNNIAYV

-1532 RTANLVATI
+1532 RTAHLVATI

-1663 KESIAMAK
+1663 KENIAMAK

-1680 NYIVYSQPS
+1680 NYIVYSLPS

-1697 DVNSN
+1697 GVNSN
-1702 YTAMQTDI
+1702 YTAMQADI
-1710 AMTENVDDIN
+1710 TMAENVDDVN

-1734 SSKLNAHTLRV
+1734 SSKLDAHTLRV
-1745 VVYSL
+1745 IVYSL

>member
-1 MKKQLF
+1 MNKMIPLF
-7 QRICCLALFLFSV
+7 RRLALFVGL
-20 LCLDIVQASTLING
+20 IVQSTLLNASTLING
-34 LYYDLN
+34 LYYDLD

-46 TVTCE
+46 TVTYE
-51 TTGTDNYA
+51 TIGTDNYA

-67 PETVTYNGITFTVT
+67 PETVTCDGITFTVT
-81 KVADKA
+81 KVADQA

-101 TVTEVG
+101 TVTEIG
-107 TTCETEGYLPFYK
+107 TTCTSERYLPFYK
-120 CTSLKKVKLED
+120 CTSLIKVKFED
-131 GKQSIS
+131 GVQNIS
-137 LGVYFTSSQY
+137 LGVFFSTSEPNS
-147 NGSYYSDGLFAYC
+147 SYCSKGLFAYC

-171 FYVNRSSSW
+171 FYVNYDSYF
-180 SFDQYPE
+180 SFEKYPE
-187 YYGYSAFYNQS
+187 YYGYSAFYNQPM
-198 SLAKVT
+198 LAKVT
-204 ISSTVT
+204 FSSTVT
-210 KIPAYLCYKL
+210 EIPAYL
-220 SELKTVMVGESLV
+220 
-233 SVGSHTF
+233 
-240 DGCNIQ
+240 
-246 AISLPSSVET
+246 
-256 IGDYAFQNNTNM
+256 
-268 KSANLGTSVK
+268 
-278 TIGDNAF
+278 
-285 SGCVNLTDVHLGN
+285 
-298 ALSSIGNYSFQNVGT
+298 
-313 EATSS
+313 
-318 VKFDFPTT
+318 
-326 LTSIGN
+326 
-332 YAFQNSG
+332 
-339 LPCVLNLDNIKKI
+339 
-352 GIYCFSQAKNLSSAV
+352 
-367 IGGNCQSL
+367 
-375 PKGVFSNC
+375 
-383 SNLKNI
+383 
-389 LLNTGLK
+389 
-396 TIEDEAFSGCS
+396 
-407 SLEEITIP
+407 
-415 KTVTSV
+415 
-421 GTIQDQYASLPFS
+421 
-434 GCKSLKIVKFEDSEQ
+434 
-449 PIYLGAY
+449 
-456 YYEYNEKNRF
+456 
-466 GRGLF
+466 
-471 ASSYL
+471 
-476 EEVYIGR
+476 
-483 NICYQA
+483 
-489 YSTSDTFEKNPER
+489 
-502 YGYSAFYDQPK
+502 
-513 LAKVTISPSV
+513 
-523 TEIPSCLFYKNAA
+523 FYKNVA
-536 ITLTDLPNVEVIG
+536 ITLTDLPKVKTIG
-549 NSAFEECSK
+549 KSAFEGCSK
-558 LTTLNLGE
+558 LTTLNFGQDLMT
-566 KLKSVG
+566 VDD
-572 NRAFYNCANI
+572 RAFYNCTNV
-582 TKLTFPN
+582 TKLTFPD
-589 AITTIGDMAFY
+589 AITTIGDEAFY
-600 NCSSVTEVTVGSKL
+600 NCSSITEVTVGSKL
-614 WSIGASA
+614 QSIGASA

-627 FTAII
+627 FTAIL
-632 LPDNFAY
+632 LPDNFTT
-639 MGASAFEDCKK
+639 MGASAFEGCKK
-650 LTVAKLGNSLRAVPG
+650 LTVAKLGNSLRAVPAR
-665 KAFKNCIA
+665 AFKNCIA
-673 LSEMTVPASSVSIGN
+673 LSEMTVPATSVSMGD

-693 DSALAVIT
+693 DSVLAVIT

-768 DMTTNSSYTDR
+768 DMTSRGSYTNR
-779 CYDYFY
+779 CNDYFY

-798 KYDYSDNTY
+798 KYDYADNASV
-807 IYDYV
+807 YDYV
-812 DGQWKGKYRAS
+812 DGYWKEMSRAS
-823 APFINNTTL
+823 APFVNSTTL
-832 QRITIG
+832 QKVTIG

-867 YGNAFDDCSSLAST
+867 YGNAFDDCSSLTAT
-881 TFHNATGHTLA
+881 TFHDVTNNHTLT

-898 RNCAALPEVT
+898 RNCATLPEVT
-908 FPQQL
+908 FPRQL
-913 VSIGNYTYAQC
+913 LSVGNYTYAQC
-924 PLLKTLSFPAM
+924 PLLKTLTFPAM
-935 LQSIGNYAFA
+935 LESIGNYAFA

-979 MPLFG
+979 IPLFG
-984 NSSLTYLYIGRNINY
+984 NTNLTYLYIGRNINY

-1028 YCKDYLLYKVN
+1028 YCNDYLLYKVN

-1067 VIPNAVTEMGTYA
+1067 VIPNAVTKMGTYA

-1105 ECNTLQSITIPSVVT
+1105 ECNALQSITIPSAVT

-1128 NCKSLTSATFE
+1128 NCKALTSATFE

-1147 GYGASGKDYGL
+1147 GYGASWKNYGL
-1158 FRDCPL
+1158 FSDCPL

-1173 SYNTEKASRS
+1173 SYNTEVASRS
-1183 PFYYIYKLKNLNIGE
+1183 PFYSIDALKNLNIGK

-1207 FSYCTGLETVYLPD
+1207 FSYCEGLEEVNLPD

-1228 WGFRGCY
+1228 WGFRGCS
-1235 SLKSVRLSKKLSQ
+1235 SLKSVRLSEKLSQ
-1248 VGDYGFSGCT
+1248 VGDYGFAGCT

-1368 VGCNNIAYV
+1368 AGCSNIAYV

-1435 TLSQKEAN
+1435 TLSQTEAN

-1466 IWKSSNEAIATVSEE
+1466 IWKSSNEAIATVSAE

-1505 ASCDI
+1505 ATCDI
-1510 TVDPTLAES
+1510 TVVPTLAES

-1532 RTANLVATI
+1532 RTAHLVATI

-1551 TWKSDNPEIAT
+1551 TWKSDNPKIAT

-1663 KESIAMAK
+1663 KENIAMAK

-1680 NYIVYSQPS
+1680 NYIVYSLPS
-1689 KNAIDVAL
+1689 KYAIDVAL

-1710 AMTENVDDIN
+1710 AMTENVDDVN
-1720 LKLDDAIASTHLLT
+1720 LKLEDAIASTHLLT

-1761 FTLTSKKSVNP
+1761 FTLTSKKGVNP
-1772 ADVQFDNAVAS
+1772 ADVQFENAVAS
-1783 DADAKGYDLAAHFD
+1783 DAEAKGYGLDAHFD
-1797 QATSIAGV
+1797 QTTSIVGVAGNDKNV
-1805 SGQGKDV
+1805 E
-1812 NVVADGIEVSGE
+1812 VVADGIVVSGE
-1824 KGMLVCIYNT
+1824 KGMLVSVYNT
-1834 AGMLVESQRLEAES
+1834 AGMLVQSQRLATES
-1848 MSIHLTAGIYLVK
+1848 MAINLPSGVYLVK
-1861 FNHQVVKVTVK
+1861 FNQQVVKVTVK

>member
-1 MKKQLF
+1 MNKTIHLF
-7 QRICCLALFLFSV
+7 RRLALVVGLV
-20 LCLDIVQASTLING
+20 VQSTLLNASTLING
-34 LYYDLN
+34 LYYDLD

-46 TVTCE
+46 TVTYE
-51 TTGTDNYA
+51 TIGTDNYA

-67 PETVTYNGITFTVT
+67 PETVTCDGITFTVT
-81 KVADKA
+81 KVADQA

-101 TVTEVG
+101 TVTEIG
-107 TTCETEGYLPFYK
+107 TTCTSESYLPFYK
-120 CTSLKKVKLED
+120 CTSLIKVKFED
-131 GKQSIS
+131 GVQNIS
-137 LGVYFTSSQY
+137 LGVFFSTSEPNS
-147 NGSYYSDGLFAYC
+147 SYCSKGLFAYC

-171 FYVNRSSSW
+171 FYVNYDSYF
-180 SFDQYPE
+180 SFEKYPE
-187 YYGYSAFYNQS
+187 YYGYSAFYNQPM
-198 SLAKVT
+198 LAKVT
-204 ISSTVT
+204 FSSTVT
-210 KIPAYLCYKL
+210 EIPAYL
-220 SELKTVMVGESLV
+220 
-233 SVGSHTF
+233 
-240 DGCNIQ
+240 
-246 AISLPSSVET
+246 
-256 IGDYAFQNNTNM
+256 
-268 KSANLGTSVK
+268 
-278 TIGDNAF
+278 
-285 SGCVNLTDVHLGN
+285 
-298 ALSSIGNYSFQNVGT
+298 
-313 EATSS
+313 
-318 VKFDFPTT
+318 
-326 LTSIGN
+326 
-332 YAFQNSG
+332 
-339 LPCVLNLDNIKKI
+339 
-352 GIYCFSQAKNLSSAV
+352 
-367 IGGNCQSL
+367 
-375 PKGVFSNC
+375 
-383 SNLKNI
+383 
-389 LLNTGLK
+389 
-396 TIEDEAFSGCS
+396 
-407 SLEEITIP
+407 
-415 KTVTSV
+415 
-421 GTIQDQYASLPFS
+421 
-434 GCKSLKIVKFEDSEQ
+434 
-449 PIYLGAY
+449 
-456 YYEYNEKNRF
+456 
-466 GRGLF
+466 
-471 ASSYL
+471 
-476 EEVYIGR
+476 
-483 NICYQA
+483 
-489 YSTSDTFEKNPER
+489 
-502 YGYSAFYDQPK
+502 
-513 LAKVTISPSV
+513 
-523 TEIPSCLFYKNAA
+523 FYKNVA
-536 ITLTDLPNVEVIG
+536 ITLTDLPKVKTIG
-549 NSAFEECSK
+549 KSAFEGCSK
-558 LTTLNLGE
+558 LTTLNFGQDLMT
-566 KLKSVG
+566 VDD
-572 NRAFYNCANI
+572 RAFYNCTNV
-582 TKLTFPN
+582 TKLTFPD
-589 AITTIGDMAFY
+589 AITTIGDEAFY
-600 NCSSVTEVTVGSKL
+600 NCSSITEVTVGSKL
-614 WSIGASA
+614 QSIGASA

-627 FTAII
+627 FTAIL
-632 LPDNFAY
+632 LPDNFTT
-639 MGASAFEDCKK
+639 MGASAFEGCKK
-650 LTVAKLGNSLRAVPG
+650 LTVAKLGNSLRAVPAR
-665 KAFKNCIA
+665 AFKNCIA
-673 LSEMTVPASSVSIGN
+673 LSEMTVPATSVSMGD

-693 DSALAVIT
+693 DSVLAVIT

-768 DMTTNSSYTDR
+768 DMTSRGSYTNR
-779 CYDYFY
+779 CNDYFY

-798 KYDYSDNTY
+798 KYDYADNASV
-807 IYDYV
+807 YDYV
-812 DGQWKGKYRAS
+812 DGYWKEMSRAS
-823 APFINNTTL
+823 APFVNSTTL
-832 QRITIG
+832 QKVTIG

-867 YGNAFDDCSSLAST
+867 YGNAFDDCSSLTAT
-881 TFHNATGHTLA
+881 TFHDATNNHTLT

-898 RNCAALPEVT
+898 RNCATLPEVT
-908 FPQQL
+908 FPRQL
-913 VSIGNYTYAQC
+913 LSVGNYTYAQC
-924 PLLKTLSFPAM
+924 PLLKTLTFPAM
-935 LQSIGNYAFA
+935 LESIGNYAFA

-979 MPLFG
+979 IPLFG
-984 NSSLTYLYIGRNINY
+984 NTNLTYLYIGRNINY

-1028 YCKDYLLYKVN
+1028 YCNDYLLYKVN

-1067 VIPNAVTEMGTYA
+1067 VIPNAVTKMGTYA

-1105 ECNTLQSITIPSVVT
+1105 ECNALQSITIPSAVT

-1128 NCKSLTSATFE
+1128 NCKALTSATFE

-1147 GYGASGKDYGL
+1147 GYGASWKNYGL
-1158 FRDCPL
+1158 FSDCPL

-1173 SYNTEKASRS
+1173 SYNTEVASRS
-1183 PFYYIYKLKNLNIGE
+1183 PFYSIDALKNLNIGK

-1207 FSYCTGLETVYLPD
+1207 FSYCEGLEEVNLPD

-1228 WGFRGCY
+1228 WGFRGCS
-1235 SLKSVRLSKKLSQ
+1235 SLKSVRLSEKLSQ
-1248 VGDYGFSGCT
+1248 VGDYGFAGCT

-1368 VGCNNIAYV
+1368 AGCNNIAYV

-1387 LVNFPSEVVA
+1387 LVNFPSEVVT

-1435 TLSQKEAN
+1435 TLSQTEAN

-1466 IWKSSNEAIATVSEE
+1466 IWKSSNEAIATVSAG

-1505 ASCDI
+1505 ATCDI
-1510 TVDPTLAES
+1510 TVVPTLAES

-1532 RTANLVATI
+1532 RTAHLVATI

-1551 TWKSDNPEIAT
+1551 TWKSDNPKIAT

-1624 NKVVGT
+1624 NKVVGI

-1663 KESIAMAK
+1663 KENIAMAK

-1680 NYIVYSQPS
+1680 NYIVYSLPS
-1689 KNAIDVAL
+1689 KYAIDVAL

-1710 AMTENVDDIN
+1710 AMTENVDDVN
-1720 LKLDDAIASTHLLT
+1720 LKLEDAIASTHLLT

-1761 FTLTSKKSVNP
+1761 FTLTSKKGVNP
-1772 ADVQFDNAVAS
+1772 ADVQFENAVAS
-1783 DADAKGYDLAAHFD
+1783 DAEAKGYGLDAQFE
-1797 QATSIAGV
+1797 QTTSIASVAGN
-1805 SGQGKDV
+1805 GKNV
-1812 NVVADGIEVSGE
+1812 EVVADGIVVSGE
-1824 KGMLVCIYNT
+1824 KGMLVSVYNT
-1834 AGMLVESQRLEAES
+1834 AGMLVQSQRLATES
-1848 MSIHLTAGIYLVK
+1848 MTINLPAGIYLVK
-1861 FNHQVVKVTVK
+1861 FNQQVVKVTVK

>member
-1 MKKQLF
+1 MNKTIHLF
-7 QRICCLALFLFSV
+7 RRLALVVGLV
-20 LCLDIVQASTLING
+20 VQSTLLSASTLING
-34 LYYDLN
+34 LYYDLD

-46 TVTCE
+46 TVTYE

-67 PETVTYNGITFTVT
+67 PETVTYNSVTFTVT
-81 KVADKA
+81 KIADSA
-87 FANCTSLE
+87 FSYCKYME

-107 TTCETEGYLPFYK
+107 TTSRYSSHDLPFYD
-120 CTSLKKVKLED
+120 CTSLKKVRFED
-131 GKQSIS
+131 GEQPIS
-137 LGVYFTSSQY
+137 LGVYYSSSY
-147 NGSYYSDGLFAYC
+147 NGSGLFSSC
-160 PLQEVYIGRNI
+160 PLEEVSIGRNI
-171 FYVNRSSSW
+171 TYKDSYSYFAK
-180 SFDQYPE
+180 YPE
-187 YYGYSAFYNQS
+187 NYGYSAFYNQ
-198 SLAKVT
+198 
-204 ISSTVT
+204 
-210 KIPAYLCYKL
+210 
-220 SELKTVMVGESLV
+220 
-233 SVGSHTF
+233 
-240 DGCNIQ
+240 
-246 AISLPSSVET
+246 
-256 IGDYAFQNNTNM
+256 
-268 KSANLGTSVK
+268 
-278 TIGDNAF
+278 
-285 SGCVNLTDVHLGN
+285 
-298 ALSSIGNYSFQNVGT
+298 
-313 EATSS
+313 
-318 VKFDFPTT
+318 
-326 LTSIGN
+326 
-332 YAFQNSG
+332 
-339 LPCVLNLDNIKKI
+339 
-352 GIYCFSQAKNLSSAV
+352 
-367 IGGNCQSL
+367 
-375 PKGVFSNC
+375 
-383 SNLKNI
+383 
-389 LLNTGLK
+389 
-396 TIEDEAFSGCS
+396 
-407 SLEEITIP
+407 
-415 KTVTSV
+415 
-421 GTIQDQYASLPFS
+421 
-434 GCKSLKIVKFEDSEQ
+434 
-449 PIYLGAY
+449 
-456 YYEYNEKNRF
+456 
-466 GRGLF
+466 
-471 ASSYL
+471 
-476 EEVYIGR
+476 
-483 NICYQA
+483 
-489 YSTSDTFEKNPER
+489 
-502 YGYSAFYDQPK
+502 PK
-513 LAKVTISPSV
+513 LAKVTFSSTV
-523 TEIPSCLFYKNAA
+523 TEIPAYLFYKNVAM
-536 ITLTDLPNVEVIG
+536 TLTDLPKVKTIG
-549 NSAFEECSK
+549 KSAFEECSK
-558 LTTLNLGE
+558 LTTLNLGQD
-566 KLKSVG
+566 LMTVG
-572 NRAFYNCANI
+572 DRAFYNCTNV
-582 TKLTFPN
+582 TKLTFPD
-589 AITTIGDMAFY
+589 AITTIGDEAFY

-614 WSIGASA
+614 KSIGTSA

-627 FTAII
+627 FTAIL
-632 LPDNFAY
+632 LPDNFTT

-650 LTVAKLGNSLRAVPG
+650 LTVAKLGNSLTAVPE
-665 KAFKNCIA
+665 KAFKNCIS
-673 LSEMTVPASSVSIGN
+673 LSEMTVPATSVSIGD

-693 DSALAVIT
+693 DAALAVIT
-701 MNDGLKT
+701 MNEGLKT
-708 IGNEVFWNNSGIR
+708 IGNEVFWNNSGVR
-721 TFTIPGTVTSIGS
+721 TFTIPGTVTSIGT
-734 NSFYGCTNTSVLR
+734 NSFYGCTSTSVLR

-754 LTIDSYYTRSKKID
+754 LTLNSKNTRSRKID
-768 DMTTNSSYTDR
+768 DITTNSNYTDR

-798 KYDYSDNTY
+798 KYDYSNGTSICDY
-807 IYDYV
+807 INGEWEY
-812 DGQWKGKYRAS
+812 KRRAS
-823 APFINNTTL
+823 APFINSTTL
-832 QRITIG
+832 QRVTIG
-838 SKVTFLYNHLF
+838 PKVTFLYNHLF
-849 HNCDKV
+849 HNCDKI
-855 TTIDIPASIANI
+855 TTIDIPASIAKI
-867 YGNAFDDCSSLAST
+867 YGNAFDDCSSLTAT
-881 TFHNATGHTLA
+881 TFHDATNNHTLT

-898 RNCAALPEVT
+898 RNCATLPEVT
-908 FPQQL
+908 FPRQL
-913 VSIGNYTYAQC
+913 LSVGNYTYAQC
-924 PLLKTLSFPAM
+924 PLLKTLTFPAM
-935 LQSIGNYAFA
+935 LESIGNYAFA

-1235 SLKSVRLSKKLSQ
+1235 SLKSVRLSEKLSQ

-1368 VGCNNIAYV
+1368 AGCNNIAYV

-1663 KESIAMAK
+1663 KEAIAMAK

>member
-1 MKKQLF
+1 MNKMIPLF
-7 QRICCLALFLFSV
+7 RRLALFVGL
-20 LCLDIVQASTLING
+20 IVQSTLLNASTLING
-34 LYYDLN
+34 LYYDLD

-46 TVTCE
+46 TVTYE
-51 TTGTDNYA
+51 TIGTDNYA

-67 PETVTYNGITFTVT
+67 PETVTCDGITFTVT
-81 KVADKA
+81 KVADQA

-101 TVTEVG
+101 TVTEIG
-107 TTCETEGYLPFYK
+107 TTCTSERYLPFYK
-120 CTSLKKVKLED
+120 CTSLIKVKFED
-131 GKQSIS
+131 GVQNIS
-137 LGVYFTSSQY
+137 LGVFFSTSEPNS
-147 NGSYYSDGLFAYC
+147 SYCSKGLFAYC

-171 FYVNRSSSW
+171 FYVNYDSYF
-180 SFDQYPE
+180 SFEKYPE
-187 YYGYSAFYNQS
+187 YYGYSAFYNQPM
-198 SLAKVT
+198 LAKVT
-204 ISSTVT
+204 FSSTVT
-210 KIPAYLCYKL
+210 EIPAYL
-220 SELKTVMVGESLV
+220 
-233 SVGSHTF
+233 
-240 DGCNIQ
+240 
-246 AISLPSSVET
+246 
-256 IGDYAFQNNTNM
+256 
-268 KSANLGTSVK
+268 
-278 TIGDNAF
+278 
-285 SGCVNLTDVHLGN
+285 
-298 ALSSIGNYSFQNVGT
+298 
-313 EATSS
+313 
-318 VKFDFPTT
+318 
-326 LTSIGN
+326 
-332 YAFQNSG
+332 
-339 LPCVLNLDNIKKI
+339 
-352 GIYCFSQAKNLSSAV
+352 
-367 IGGNCQSL
+367 
-375 PKGVFSNC
+375 
-383 SNLKNI
+383 
-389 LLNTGLK
+389 
-396 TIEDEAFSGCS
+396 
-407 SLEEITIP
+407 
-415 KTVTSV
+415 
-421 GTIQDQYASLPFS
+421 
-434 GCKSLKIVKFEDSEQ
+434 
-449 PIYLGAY
+449 
-456 YYEYNEKNRF
+456 
-466 GRGLF
+466 
-471 ASSYL
+471 
-476 EEVYIGR
+476 
-483 NICYQA
+483 
-489 YSTSDTFEKNPER
+489 
-502 YGYSAFYDQPK
+502 
-513 LAKVTISPSV
+513 
-523 TEIPSCLFYKNAA
+523 FYKNVA
-536 ITLTDLPNVEVIG
+536 ITLTDLPKVKTIG
-549 NSAFEECSK
+549 KSAFEGCSK
-558 LTTLNLGE
+558 LTTLNFGQDLMT
-566 KLKSVG
+566 VDD
-572 NRAFYNCANI
+572 RAFYNCTNV
-582 TKLTFPN
+582 TKLTFPD
-589 AITTIGDMAFY
+589 AITTIGDEAFY
-600 NCSSVTEVTVGSKL
+600 NCSSITEVTVGSKL
-614 WSIGASA
+614 QSIGASA

-627 FTAII
+627 FTAIL
-632 LPDNFAY
+632 LPDNFTT
-639 MGASAFEDCKK
+639 MGASAFEGCKK
-650 LTVAKLGNSLRAVPG
+650 LTVAKLGNSLRAVPAR
-665 KAFKNCIA
+665 AFKNCIA
-673 LSEMTVPASSVSIGN
+673 LSEMTVPATSVSMGD

-693 DSALAVIT
+693 DSVLAVIT

-768 DMTTNSSYTDR
+768 DMTSRGSYTNR
-779 CYDYFY
+779 CNDYFY

-798 KYDYSDNTY
+798 KYDYADNASV
-807 IYDYV
+807 YDYV
-812 DGQWKGKYRAS
+812 DGYWKEMSRAS
-823 APFINNTTL
+823 APFVNSTTL
-832 QRITIG
+832 QKVTIG

-867 YGNAFDDCSSLAST
+867 YGNAFDDCSSLTAT
-881 TFHNATGHTLA
+881 TFHDATNNHTLT

-898 RNCAALPEVT
+898 RNCATLPEVT
-908 FPQQL
+908 FPRQL
-913 VSIGNYTYAQC
+913 LSVGNYTYAQC
-924 PLLKTLSFPAM
+924 PLLKTLTFPAM
-935 LQSIGNYAFA
+935 LESIGNYAFA

-979 MPLFG
+979 IPLFG
-984 NSSLTYLYIGRNINY
+984 NTNLTYLYIGRNINY

-1067 VIPNAVTEMGTYA
+1067 VVPNAVTEMGTYA
-1080 FADDTSLKSAK
+1080 FANDTSLKSAK

-1105 ECNTLQSITIPSVVT
+1105 ECNALQSITIPSAVT

-1128 NCKSLTSATFE
+1128 HCKTLTSATFE

-1147 GYGASGKDYGL
+1147 GYGASWKNYGL
-1158 FRDCPL
+1158 FSDCPL

-1173 SYNTEKASRS
+1173 SYNTEVASRS
-1183 PFYYIYKLKNLNIGE
+1183 PFYSIDALKNLNIGK

-1207 FSYCTGLETVYLPD
+1207 FSYCEGLEEVNLPD

-1228 WGFRGCY
+1228 WGFRGCS
-1235 SLKSVRLSKKLSQ
+1235 SLKSVRLSEKLSQ
-1248 VGDYGFSGCT
+1248 VGDYGFAGCT

-1368 VGCNNIAYV
+1368 AGCDNIAYV

-1435 TLSQKEAN
+1435 TLSQTEAN

-1466 IWKSSNEAIATVSEE
+1466 IWKSSNEAIATVSAE

-1505 ASCDI
+1505 ATCDI
-1510 TVDPTLAES
+1510 TVVPTLAES

-1532 RTANLVATI
+1532 RTAHLVATI

-1624 NKVVGT
+1624 NKVVGI

-1663 KESIAMAK
+1663 KENIAMAK

-1680 NYIVYSQPS
+1680 NYIVYSLPS
-1689 KNAIDVAL
+1689 KYAIDVAL

-1710 AMTENVDDIN
+1710 AMTENVDDVN
-1720 LKLDDAIASTHLLT
+1720 LKLEDAIASTHLLT

-1761 FTLTSKKSVNP
+1761 FTLTSKKGVNP
-1772 ADVQFDNAVAS
+1772 ADVQFENAVAS
-1783 DADAKGYDLAAHFD
+1783 DAEAKGYGLDAHFD
-1797 QATSIAGV
+1797 QTTSIVGVAGNDKNV
-1805 SGQGKDV
+1805 E
-1812 NVVADGIEVSGE
+1812 VVADGIVVSGE
-1824 KGMLVCIYNT
+1824 KGMLVSVYNT
-1834 AGMLVESQRLEAES
+1834 AGMLVQSQRLATES
-1848 MSIHLTAGIYLVK
+1848 MAINLPSGVYLVK
-1861 FNHQVVKVTVK
+1861 FNQQVVKVTVK

>member
-1 MKKQLF
+1 MKKQLSP
-7 QRICCLALFLFSV
+7 RICCVALFLLPV
-20 LCLDIVQASTLING
+20 LCLNIVQASTLING
-34 LYYDLN
+34 LYYDLD

-46 TVTCE
+46 TVTYE

-67 PETVTYNGITFTVT
+67 PETVTYNGVTFTVT
-81 KVADKA
+81 KIADSA
-87 FANCTSLE
+87 FGYCKSME

-107 TTCETEGYLPFYK
+107 TTSYFYRDLPFHD
-120 CTSLKKVKLED
+120 CTSLKKVRFED

-137 LGVYFTSSQY
+137 LGAY
-147 NGSYYSDGLFAYC
+147 GSDAEYSRGLFASC
-160 PLQEVYIGRNI
+160 PLEEVYIGRNVI
-171 FYVNRSSSW
+171 YDEYDSSLN
-180 SFDQYPE
+180 SFAYHPE
-187 YYGYSAFYNQS
+187 YYGYSAFYNQ
-198 SLAKVT
+198 
-204 ISSTVT
+204 
-210 KIPAYLCYKL
+210 
-220 SELKTVMVGESLV
+220 
-233 SVGSHTF
+233 
-240 DGCNIQ
+240 
-246 AISLPSSVET
+246 
-256 IGDYAFQNNTNM
+256 
-268 KSANLGTSVK
+268 
-278 TIGDNAF
+278 
-285 SGCVNLTDVHLGN
+285 
-298 ALSSIGNYSFQNVGT
+298 
-313 EATSS
+313 
-318 VKFDFPTT
+318 
-326 LTSIGN
+326 
-332 YAFQNSG
+332 
-339 LPCVLNLDNIKKI
+339 
-352 GIYCFSQAKNLSSAV
+352 
-367 IGGNCQSL
+367 
-375 PKGVFSNC
+375 
-383 SNLKNI
+383 
-389 LLNTGLK
+389 
-396 TIEDEAFSGCS
+396 
-407 SLEEITIP
+407 
-415 KTVTSV
+415 
-421 GTIQDQYASLPFS
+421 
-434 GCKSLKIVKFEDSEQ
+434 
-449 PIYLGAY
+449 
-456 YYEYNEKNRF
+456 
-466 GRGLF
+466 
-471 ASSYL
+471 
-476 EEVYIGR
+476 
-483 NICYQA
+483 
-489 YSTSDTFEKNPER
+489 
-502 YGYSAFYDQPK
+502 PK
-513 LAKVTISPSV
+513 LAKVTFSSTV
-523 TEIPSCLFYKNAA
+523 TEIPAYLFYENVAM
-536 ITLTDLPNVEVIG
+536 TLTDLPKVKNIG
-549 NSAFEECSK
+549 ESAFEGCSK
-558 LTTLNLGE
+558 LTTLNFGQDLE
-566 KLKSVG
+566 TVG
-572 NRAFYNCANI
+572 DRAFYNCTNV
-582 TKLTFPN
+582 TKLTFPD
-589 AITTIGDMAFY
+589 AITTIGDEAFY
-600 NCSSVTEVTVGSKL
+600 NCSSITEVTVGSKL
-614 WSIGASA
+614 QSIGASA
-621 FQKCGS
+621 FENCGS

-632 LPDNFAY
+632 LPDNFTT
-639 MGASAFEDCKK
+639 MGASAFEGCKK
-650 LTVAKLGNSLRAVPG
+650 LTVAKLGNSLTAVPAR
-665 KAFKNCIA
+665 AFKNCIA
-673 LSEMTVPASSVSIGN
+673 LSEMAVPASSVSIGD

-693 DSALAVIT
+693 DSVLAVIT

-708 IGNEVFWNNSGIR
+708 IGDEVFWNNSGII
-721 TFTIPGTVTSIGS
+721 TFTIPGTVTSIGR

-768 DMTTNSSYTDR
+768 DMTSRYSYTDR
-779 CYDYFY
+779 YYDYFY

-798 KYDYSDNTY
+798 KYDYADNAS

-812 DGQWKGKYRAS
+812 DGNWKEMSRAS
-823 APFINNTTL
+823 APFVNSTTL
-832 QRITIG
+832 QKVTIG

-867 YGNAFDDCSSLAST
+867 YGNAFDDCSSLTAT
-881 TFHNATGHTLA
+881 TFHDATDHTLA

-935 LQSIGNYAFA
+935 LGSIGNYAFA
-945 ECTGL
+945 ECIGL
-950 TQLTFKDSG
+950 TQLTFEDSG
-959 KSVKLGYGARSNSGT
+959 QSVKLGYGARSNSGT

-979 MPLFG
+979 IPLFG
-984 NSSLTYLYIGRNINY
+984 NTNLTYLYIGRDIYY
-999 TAGEKYGYS
+999 TADERYGYS
-1008 PFYNQS
+1008 PFYNQP

-1020 FSQSGTVS
+1020 FSQSGTVT

-1054 NWTFRGMAALESI
+1054 NGAFRGMTALESI

-1105 ECNTLQSITIPSVVT
+1105 ECNALQSITIPSVVT
-1120 KMDGYMFT
+1120 KMDGKIFT
-1128 NCKSLTSATFE
+1128 SCKSLTSTTFE

-1147 GYGASGKDYGL
+1147 GYGASEKDFGL

-1164 KTLNLGRWL
+1164 ETLNLGRWL
-1173 SYNTEKASRS
+1173 SYNTEVASRS
-1183 PFYYIYKLKNLNIGE
+1183 PFYSISTLKNLKIGT

-1207 FSYCTGLETVYLPD
+1207 FSYCKGLEEVTLPD

-1228 WGFRGCY
+1228 WGFRGCS
-1235 SLKSVRLSKKLSQ
+1235 SLKSVRLSEKLSQ
-1248 VGDYGFSGCT
+1248 VGDYGFSECT

-1368 VGCNNIAYV
+1368 AGCSNIAYV

-1435 TLSQKEAN
+1435 TLSQTEAN
-1443 MKATETLPLS
+1443 MKATETLPLR
-1453 ATVGSENAVNKSL
+1453 ATVGSEKAVNKSL
-1466 IWKSSNEAIATVSEE
+1466 IWKSSNESIATVSEE
-1481 GVITANAVGNATI
+1481 GVITANAVGHVTI

-1505 ASCDI
+1505 ATCDI

-1519 ISLDQPTLTLKKK
+1519 ISLDQPSLTLKKK

-1551 TWKSDNPEIAT
+1551 TWTSDNPEIAT

-1624 NKVVGT
+1624 NKVVGA

-1680 NYIVYSQPS
+1680 NYIVYSQP
-1689 KNAIDVAL
+1689 NRNEIDVVL

-1702 YTAMQTDI
+1702 YTAIQTDI
-1710 AMTENVDDIN
+1710 SITGNVDDVN

-1734 SSKLNAHTLRV
+1734 FSKLNAHTLRV

-1761 FTLTSKKSVNP
+1761 FTLTSKKGVNP
-1772 ADVQFDNAVAS
+1772 ADVQFENAVAS
-1783 DADAKGYDLAAHFD
+1783 DADAKGYGLGAHFD

-1805 SGQGKDV
+1805 AGNGKNV
-1812 NVVADGIEVSGE
+1812 EVVADGIVVSGE
-1824 KGMLVCIYNT
+1824 KGMPVSIYNT
-1834 AGMLVESQRLEAES
+1834 AGMIVLSQRLATETMTIS
-1848 MSIHLTAGIYLVK
+1848 LPAGVYLVK
-1861 FNHQVVKVTVK
+1861 FNQQVVKVTVK

>member
-1 MKKQLF
+1 MNKTIHLF
-7 QRICCLALFLFSV
+7 RRLALVVGLV
-20 LCLDIVQASTLING
+20 VQSTLLNASTLING
-34 LYYDLN
+34 LYYDLD

-46 TVTCE
+46 TVTYE
-51 TTGTDNYA
+51 TIGTDNYA

-67 PETVTYNGITFTVT
+67 PETVTCDGITFTVT
-81 KVADKA
+81 KVADQA

-101 TVTEVG
+101 TVTEIG
-107 TTCETEGYLPFYK
+107 TTCTSERYLPFYK
-120 CTSLKKVKLED
+120 CTSLIKVKFED
-131 GKQSIS
+131 GVQNIS
-137 LGVYFTSSQY
+137 LGVFFSTSEPNS
-147 NGSYYSDGLFAYC
+147 SYCSKGLFAYC

-171 FYVNRSSSW
+171 FYVNYDSYF
-180 SFDQYPE
+180 SFEKYPE
-187 YYGYSAFYNQS
+187 YYGYSAFYNQPM
-198 SLAKVT
+198 LAKVT
-204 ISSTVT
+204 FSSTVT
-210 KIPAYLCYKL
+210 EIPAYL
-220 SELKTVMVGESLV
+220 
-233 SVGSHTF
+233 
-240 DGCNIQ
+240 
-246 AISLPSSVET
+246 
-256 IGDYAFQNNTNM
+256 
-268 KSANLGTSVK
+268 
-278 TIGDNAF
+278 
-285 SGCVNLTDVHLGN
+285 
-298 ALSSIGNYSFQNVGT
+298 
-313 EATSS
+313 
-318 VKFDFPTT
+318 
-326 LTSIGN
+326 
-332 YAFQNSG
+332 
-339 LPCVLNLDNIKKI
+339 
-352 GIYCFSQAKNLSSAV
+352 
-367 IGGNCQSL
+367 
-375 PKGVFSNC
+375 
-383 SNLKNI
+383 
-389 LLNTGLK
+389 
-396 TIEDEAFSGCS
+396 
-407 SLEEITIP
+407 
-415 KTVTSV
+415 
-421 GTIQDQYASLPFS
+421 
-434 GCKSLKIVKFEDSEQ
+434 
-449 PIYLGAY
+449 
-456 YYEYNEKNRF
+456 
-466 GRGLF
+466 
-471 ASSYL
+471 
-476 EEVYIGR
+476 
-483 NICYQA
+483 
-489 YSTSDTFEKNPER
+489 
-502 YGYSAFYDQPK
+502 
-513 LAKVTISPSV
+513 
-523 TEIPSCLFYKNAA
+523 FYKNVA
-536 ITLTDLPNVEVIG
+536 ITLTDLPKVKTIG
-549 NSAFEECSK
+549 KSAFEGCSK
-558 LTTLNLGE
+558 LTTLNFGQDLMT
-566 KLKSVG
+566 VDD
-572 NRAFYNCANI
+572 RAFYNCTNV
-582 TKLTFPN
+582 TKLTFPD
-589 AITTIGDMAFY
+589 AITTIGDEAFY
-600 NCSSVTEVTVGSKL
+600 NCSSITEVTVGSKL
-614 WSIGASA
+614 QSIGASA

-627 FTAII
+627 FTAIL
-632 LPDNFAY
+632 LPDNFTT
-639 MGASAFEDCKK
+639 MGASAFEGCKK
-650 LTVAKLGNSLRAVPG
+650 LTVAKLGNSLRAVPAR
-665 KAFKNCIA
+665 AFKNCIA
-673 LSEMTVPASSVSIGN
+673 LSEMTVPATSVSMGD

-693 DSALAVIT
+693 DSVLAVIT

-768 DMTTNSSYTDR
+768 DMTSRGSYTNR
-779 CYDYFY
+779 CNDYFY

-798 KYDYSDNTY
+798 KYDYADNASV
-807 IYDYV
+807 YDYV
-812 DGQWKGKYRAS
+812 DGYWKEMSRAS
-823 APFINNTTL
+823 APFVNSTTL
-832 QRITIG
+832 QKVTIG

-867 YGNAFDDCSSLAST
+867 YGNAFDDCSSLTAT
-881 TFHNATGHTLA
+881 TFHDATNNHTLT

-898 RNCAALPEVT
+898 RNCATLPEVT
-908 FPQQL
+908 FPRQL
-913 VSIGNYTYAQC
+913 LSVGNYTYAQC
-924 PLLKTLSFPAM
+924 PLLKTLTFPAM
-935 LQSIGNYAFA
+935 LESIGNYAFA

-979 MPLFG
+979 IPLFG
-984 NSSLTYLYIGRNINY
+984 NTNLTYLYIGRNINY

-1067 VIPNAVTEMGTYA
+1067 VVPNAVTEMGTYA
-1080 FADDTSLKSAK
+1080 FANDTSLKSAK

-1105 ECNTLQSITIPSVVT
+1105 ECNALQSITIPSAVT

-1128 NCKSLTSATFE
+1128 NCKTLTSATFE
-1139 DGTDLIEM
+1139 DGNDLIEM
-1147 GYGASGKDYGL
+1147 GYGASWKNYGL
-1158 FRDCPL
+1158 FSDCPL

-1173 SYNTEKASRS
+1173 SYNTEVASRS
-1183 PFYYIYKLKNLNIGE
+1183 PFYSIDALKNLNIGK

-1207 FSYCTGLETVYLPD
+1207 FSYCKGLEEVNLPD

-1228 WGFRGCY
+1228 WGFRGCS
-1235 SLKSVRLSKKLSQ
+1235 SLKSVRLSEKLSQ
-1248 VGDYGFSGCT
+1248 VGDYGFAGCT

-1368 VGCNNIAYV
+1368 AGCSNIAYV

-1435 TLSQKEAN
+1435 TLSQTEAN

-1466 IWKSSNEAIATVSEE
+1466 IWKSSNEAIATVSAE

-1505 ASCDI
+1505 ATCDI
-1510 TVDPTLAES
+1510 TVVPTLAES

-1532 RTANLVATI
+1532 RTAHLVATI

-1551 TWKSDNPEIAT
+1551 TWKSDNPKIAT

-1624 NKVVGT
+1624 DKVVGI

-1663 KESIAMAK
+1663 KENIAMAK

-1680 NYIVYSQPS
+1680 NYIVYSLPS

-1697 DVNSN
+1697 GVNSN
-1702 YTAMQTDI
+1702 YTAMQADI
-1710 AMTENVDDIN
+1710 TMAENVDDVN

-1734 SSKLNAHTLRV
+1734 SSKLDAHTLRV
-1745 VVYSL
+1745 IVYSL

-1797 QATSIAGV
+1797 QTTSIVGVAGNDKNV
-1805 SGQGKDV
+1805 E
-1812 NVVADGIEVSGE
+1812 VVADGIVVSGE
-1824 KGMLVCIYNT
+1824 KGMLVSVYNT
-1834 AGMLVESQRLEAES
+1834 AGMLVQSQRLATES
-1848 MSIHLTAGIYLVK
+1848 MAINLPSGVYLVK
-1861 FNHQVVKVTVK
+1861 FNQQVVKVTVK

>member
-1 MKKQLF
+1 MNKTIHLF
-7 QRICCLALFLFSV
+7 RRLALVVGL
-20 LCLDIVQASTLING
+20 IVQSTLLNASTLING
-34 LYYDLN
+34 LYYDLD

-46 TVTCE
+46 TVTYQTLE
-51 TTGTDNYA
+51 WYNYA

-67 PETVTYNGITFTVT
+67 PETVTYNGVTFTVT
-81 KVADKA
+81 KIADSA
-87 FANCTSLE
+87 FRHCKYME

-107 TTCETEGYLPFYK
+107 TTSRYSSDLPFYD
-120 CTSLKKVKLED
+120 CTSLKKVRFED
-131 GKQSIS
+131 GEQPIS
-137 LGVYFTSSQY
+137 LGVYYSSSY
-147 NGSYYSDGLFAYC
+147 NGSGLFSSC
-160 PLQEVYIGRNI
+160 PLEEVSIGRNI
-171 FYVNRSSSW
+171 TYKDSYFAK
-180 SFDQYPE
+180 YPQD
-187 YYGYSAFYNQS
+187 YGYSAFYNQ
-198 SLAKVT
+198 
-204 ISSTVT
+204 
-210 KIPAYLCYKL
+210 
-220 SELKTVMVGESLV
+220 
-233 SVGSHTF
+233 
-240 DGCNIQ
+240 
-246 AISLPSSVET
+246 
-256 IGDYAFQNNTNM
+256 
-268 KSANLGTSVK
+268 
-278 TIGDNAF
+278 
-285 SGCVNLTDVHLGN
+285 
-298 ALSSIGNYSFQNVGT
+298 
-313 EATSS
+313 
-318 VKFDFPTT
+318 
-326 LTSIGN
+326 
-332 YAFQNSG
+332 
-339 LPCVLNLDNIKKI
+339 
-352 GIYCFSQAKNLSSAV
+352 
-367 IGGNCQSL
+367 
-375 PKGVFSNC
+375 
-383 SNLKNI
+383 
-389 LLNTGLK
+389 
-396 TIEDEAFSGCS
+396 
-407 SLEEITIP
+407 
-415 KTVTSV
+415 
-421 GTIQDQYASLPFS
+421 
-434 GCKSLKIVKFEDSEQ
+434 
-449 PIYLGAY
+449 
-456 YYEYNEKNRF
+456 
-466 GRGLF
+466 
-471 ASSYL
+471 
-476 EEVYIGR
+476 
-483 NICYQA
+483 
-489 YSTSDTFEKNPER
+489 
-502 YGYSAFYDQPK
+502 PK
-513 LAKVTISPSV
+513 LAKVTFSSTV
-523 TEIPSCLFYKNAA
+523 TEIPAYLFYKNVAM
-536 ITLTDLPNVEVIG
+536 TLTDLPKVKTIG
-549 NSAFEECSK
+549 KSAFEECSK
-558 LTTLNLGE
+558 LTTLNLGQD
-566 KLKSVG
+566 LMTVG
-572 NRAFYNCANI
+572 DRAFYNCTNV
-582 TKLTFPN
+582 TKLTFPD
-589 AITTIGDMAFY
+589 AITTIGDEAFY

-614 WSIGASA
+614 KSIGTSA

-627 FTAII
+627 FTAIL
-632 LPDNFAY
+632 LPDNFTT

-650 LTVAKLGNSLRAVPG
+650 LTVAKLGNSLTAVPE

-673 LSEMTVPASSVSIGN
+673 LSEMTVPATSVSIGD

-693 DSALAVIT
+693 DAALAVIT
-701 MNDGLKT
+701 MNEGLKT
-708 IGNEVFWNNSGIR
+708 IGNEVFWKNSGVR
-721 TFTIPGTVTSIGS
+721 TFTIPGTVTSIGT
-734 NSFYGCTNTSVLR
+734 NSFYGCTSTSVLR

-754 LTIDSYYTRSKKID
+754 LTIDTKKTHSKKID
-768 DMTTNSSYTDR
+768 DMTTNSNYTDR
-779 CYDYFY
+779 SYDYFY

-798 KYDYSDNTY
+798 KYDYSNETS
-807 IYDYV
+807 IYDYIN
-812 DGQWKGKYRAS
+812 GEWEYKRRAS
-823 APFINNTTL
+823 APFINSTTL
-832 QRITIG
+832 QRVTIG
-838 SKVTFLYNHLF
+838 PKVTFLYNHLF
-849 HNCDKV
+849 HNCDKI
-855 TTIDIPASIANI
+855 TTIDIPASIAKI
-867 YGNAFDDCSSLAST
+867 YGNAFDDCSSLTAT
-881 TFHNATGHTLA
+881 TFHNAMNNHTLT

-898 RNCAALPEVT
+898 RNCATLPEVT
-908 FPQQL
+908 FPRQL
-913 VSIGNYTYAQC
+913 LSVGNYTYAQC
-924 PLLKTLSFPAM
+924 PLLKTLTFPAM
-935 LQSIGNYAFA
+935 LESIGNYAFA

-1020 FSQSGTVS
+1020 FSQSRTVS

-1054 NWTFRGMAALESI
+1054 NGTFRGMAALESI

-1235 SLKSVRLSKKLSQ
+1235 SLKSVRLSEKLSQ

-1274 NSFSDCTALRKLD
+1274 NSFSYCTALRKLD

-1368 VGCNNIAYV
+1368 AGCNNIAYV

-1435 TLSQKEAN
+1435 TLSQTEAN

-1466 IWKSSNEAIATVSEE
+1466 IWKSSNEAIATVSAE

-1505 ASCDI
+1505 ATCNV

-1663 KESIAMAK
+1663 KEAIAMAK

-1702 YTAMQTDI
+1702 YTAMQADI
-1710 AMTENVDDIN
+1710 TMAENVDDVN

-1734 SSKLNAHTLRV
+1734 SSKLDAHTLRV
-1745 VVYSL
+1745 IIYSL

-1761 FTLTSKKSVNP
+1761 FTLTSKKGVNP
-1772 ADVQFDNAVAS
+1772 ADVQFENAVAS
-1783 DADAKGYDLAAHFD
+1783 DAEAKGYGLDAHFD
-1797 QATSIAGV
+1797 QTTSIASVAGNDKNV
-1805 SGQGKDV
+1805 E
-1812 NVVADGIEVSGE
+1812 VVANGIVVSGE
-1824 KGMLVCIYNT
+1824 KGMLVSVYNT
-1834 AGMLVESQRLEAES
+1834 AGMLVQSQRLATES
-1848 MSIHLTAGIYLVK
+1848 MAINLPSGVYLVK
-1861 FNHQVVKVTVK
+1861 FNQQVVKVTVK

>member
-1 MKKQLF
+1 MNKMIPLF
-7 QRICCLALFLFSV
+7 RRLALFVGL
-20 LCLDIVQASTLING
+20 IVQSTLLNASTLING
-34 LYYDLN
+34 LYYDLD

-46 TVTCE
+46 TVTYE
-51 TTGTDNYA
+51 TIGTDNYA

-67 PETVTYNGITFTVT
+67 PETVTCDGITFTVT
-81 KVADKA
+81 KVADQA

-101 TVTEVG
+101 TVTEIG
-107 TTCETEGYLPFYK
+107 TTCTSERYLPFYK
-120 CTSLKKVKLED
+120 CTSLIKVKFED
-131 GKQSIS
+131 GVQNIS
-137 LGVYFTSSQY
+137 LGVFFSTSEPNS
-147 NGSYYSDGLFAYC
+147 SYCSKGLFAYC

-171 FYVNRSSSW
+171 FYVNYDSYF
-180 SFDQYPE
+180 SFEKYPE
-187 YYGYSAFYNQS
+187 YYGYFAFYNQPM
-198 SLAKVT
+198 LAKVT
-204 ISSTVT
+204 FSSTVT
-210 KIPAYLCYKL
+210 EIPAYL
-220 SELKTVMVGESLV
+220 
-233 SVGSHTF
+233 
-240 DGCNIQ
+240 
-246 AISLPSSVET
+246 
-256 IGDYAFQNNTNM
+256 
-268 KSANLGTSVK
+268 
-278 TIGDNAF
+278 
-285 SGCVNLTDVHLGN
+285 
-298 ALSSIGNYSFQNVGT
+298 
-313 EATSS
+313 
-318 VKFDFPTT
+318 
-326 LTSIGN
+326 
-332 YAFQNSG
+332 
-339 LPCVLNLDNIKKI
+339 
-352 GIYCFSQAKNLSSAV
+352 
-367 IGGNCQSL
+367 
-375 PKGVFSNC
+375 
-383 SNLKNI
+383 
-389 LLNTGLK
+389 
-396 TIEDEAFSGCS
+396 
-407 SLEEITIP
+407 
-415 KTVTSV
+415 
-421 GTIQDQYASLPFS
+421 
-434 GCKSLKIVKFEDSEQ
+434 
-449 PIYLGAY
+449 
-456 YYEYNEKNRF
+456 
-466 GRGLF
+466 
-471 ASSYL
+471 
-476 EEVYIGR
+476 
-483 NICYQA
+483 
-489 YSTSDTFEKNPER
+489 
-502 YGYSAFYDQPK
+502 
-513 LAKVTISPSV
+513 
-523 TEIPSCLFYKNAA
+523 FYKNVA
-536 ITLTDLPNVEVIG
+536 ITLTDLPKVKTIG
-549 NSAFEECSK
+549 KSAFEGCSK
-558 LTTLNLGE
+558 LTTLNFGQDLMT
-566 KLKSVG
+566 VDD
-572 NRAFYNCANI
+572 RAFYNCTNV
-582 TKLTFPN
+582 TKLTFPD
-589 AITTIGDMAFY
+589 AITTIGDEAFY
-600 NCSSVTEVTVGSKL
+600 NCSSITEVTVGSKL
-614 WSIGASA
+614 QSIGASA

-627 FTAII
+627 FTAIL
-632 LPDNFAY
+632 LPDNFTT
-639 MGASAFEDCKK
+639 MGASAFEGCKK
-650 LTVAKLGNSLRAVPG
+650 LTVAKLGNSLRAVPAR
-665 KAFKNCIA
+665 AFKNCIA
-673 LSEMTVPASSVSIGN
+673 LSEMTVPATSVSMGD

-693 DSALAVIT
+693 DSVLAVIT

-768 DMTTNSSYTDR
+768 DMTSRGSYTNR
-779 CYDYFY
+779 CNDYFY

-798 KYDYSDNTY
+798 KYDYADNASV
-807 IYDYV
+807 YDYV
-812 DGQWKGKYRAS
+812 DGYWKEMSRAS
-823 APFINNTTL
+823 APFVNSTTL
-832 QRITIG
+832 QKVTIG

-867 YGNAFDDCSSLAST
+867 YGNAFDDCSSLTAT
-881 TFHNATGHTLA
+881 TFHDVTNNHTLT

-898 RNCAALPEVT
+898 RNCATLPEVT
-908 FPQQL
+908 FPRQL
-913 VSIGNYTYAQC
+913 LSVGNYTYAQC
-924 PLLKTLSFPAM
+924 PLLKTLTFPAM
-935 LQSIGNYAFA
+935 LESIGNYAFA

-979 MPLFG
+979 IPLFG
-984 NSSLTYLYIGRNINY
+984 NTNLTYLYIGRNINY

-1028 YCKDYLLYKVN
+1028 YCNDYLLYKVN

-1067 VIPNAVTEMGTYA
+1067 VIPNAVTKMGTYA

-1105 ECNTLQSITIPSVVT
+1105 ECNALQSITIPSAVT

-1128 NCKSLTSATFE
+1128 NCKALTSATFE

-1147 GYGASGKDYGL
+1147 GYGASWKNYGL
-1158 FRDCPL
+1158 FSDCPL

-1173 SYNTEKASRS
+1173 SYNTEVASRS
-1183 PFYYIYKLKNLNIGE
+1183 PFYSIDALKNLNIGK

-1207 FSYCTGLETVYLPD
+1207 FSYCEGLEEVNLPD

-1228 WGFRGCY
+1228 WGFRGCS
-1235 SLKSVRLSKKLSQ
+1235 SLKSVRLSEKLSQ
-1248 VGDYGFSGCT
+1248 VGDYGFAGCT

-1368 VGCNNIAYV
+1368 AGCSNIAYV

-1435 TLSQKEAN
+1435 TLSQTEAN

-1466 IWKSSNEAIATVSEE
+1466 IWKSSNEAIATVSAE

-1505 ASCDI
+1505 ATCDI
-1510 TVDPTLAES
+1510 TVVPTLAES

-1532 RTANLVATI
+1532 RTAHLVATI

-1551 TWKSDNPEIAT
+1551 TWKSDNPKIAT

-1663 KESIAMAK
+1663 KENIAMAK

-1680 NYIVYSQPS
+1680 NYIVYSLPS
-1689 KNAIDVAL
+1689 KYAIDVAL

-1710 AMTENVDDIN
+1710 AMTENVDDVN
-1720 LKLDDAIASTHLLT
+1720 LKLEDAIASTHLLT

-1761 FTLTSKKSVNP
+1761 FTLTSKKGVNP
-1772 ADVQFDNAVAS
+1772 ADVQFENAVAS
-1783 DADAKGYDLAAHFD
+1783 DAEAKGYGLDAHFD
-1797 QATSIAGV
+1797 QTTSIVGVAGNDKNV
-1805 SGQGKDV
+1805 E
-1812 NVVADGIEVSGE
+1812 VVADGIVVSGE
-1824 KGMLVCIYNT
+1824 KGMLVSVYNT
-1834 AGMLVESQRLEAES
+1834 AGMLVQSQRLATES
-1848 MSIHLTAGIYLVK
+1848 MAINLPSGVYLVK
-1861 FNHQVVKVTVK
+1861 FNQQVVKVTVK

>member
-1 MKKQLF
+1 MNKTIHLF
-7 QRICCLALFLFSV
+7 RRLALVVV
-20 LCLDIVQASTLING
+20 LVVQSTLLSASTLING
-34 LYYDLN
+34 LYYDLD

-46 TVTCE
+46 TVTYQTLE
-51 TTGTDNYA
+51 TYNYA

-67 PETVTYNGITFTVT
+67 PETVTYNGVTFTVT
-81 KVADKA
+81 KIADNA
-87 FANCTSLE
+87 FRYCKYME

-107 TTCETEGYLPFYK
+107 TINRYSSYNLPFYD
-120 CTSLKKVKLED
+120 CTSLKKVRFED
-131 GKQSIS
+131 GEQPIS
-137 LGVYFTSSQY
+137 LGVYYSGSY
-147 NGSYYSDGLFAYC
+147 NGSGLFSSC
-160 PLQEVYIGRNI
+160 PLEEVSIGRNI
-171 FYVNRSSSW
+171 TYKDSYFAN
-180 SFDQYPE
+180 YPQD
-187 YYGYSAFYNQS
+187 YGYSAFYNQ
-198 SLAKVT
+198 
-204 ISSTVT
+204 
-210 KIPAYLCYKL
+210 
-220 SELKTVMVGESLV
+220 
-233 SVGSHTF
+233 
-240 DGCNIQ
+240 
-246 AISLPSSVET
+246 
-256 IGDYAFQNNTNM
+256 
-268 KSANLGTSVK
+268 
-278 TIGDNAF
+278 
-285 SGCVNLTDVHLGN
+285 
-298 ALSSIGNYSFQNVGT
+298 
-313 EATSS
+313 
-318 VKFDFPTT
+318 
-326 LTSIGN
+326 
-332 YAFQNSG
+332 
-339 LPCVLNLDNIKKI
+339 
-352 GIYCFSQAKNLSSAV
+352 
-367 IGGNCQSL
+367 
-375 PKGVFSNC
+375 
-383 SNLKNI
+383 
-389 LLNTGLK
+389 
-396 TIEDEAFSGCS
+396 
-407 SLEEITIP
+407 
-415 KTVTSV
+415 
-421 GTIQDQYASLPFS
+421 
-434 GCKSLKIVKFEDSEQ
+434 
-449 PIYLGAY
+449 
-456 YYEYNEKNRF
+456 
-466 GRGLF
+466 
-471 ASSYL
+471 
-476 EEVYIGR
+476 
-483 NICYQA
+483 
-489 YSTSDTFEKNPER
+489 
-502 YGYSAFYDQPK
+502 PK
-513 LAKVTISPSV
+513 LAKVTFSSTV
-523 TEIPSCLFYKNAA
+523 TEIPAYLFYKNVAM
-536 ITLTDLPNVEVIG
+536 TLTDLPKVKTIG
-549 NSAFEECSK
+549 KSAFEECSK
-558 LTTLNLGE
+558 LTTLNLGQD
-566 KLKSVG
+566 LMTVG
-572 NRAFYNCANI
+572 DRAFYNCTNV
-582 TKLTFPN
+582 TKLTFPD
-589 AITTIGDMAFY
+589 AITTIGDEAFY

-614 WSIGASA
+614 KSIGTSA

-627 FTAII
+627 FTAIL
-632 LPDNFAY
+632 LPDNFTT
-639 MGASAFEDCKK
+639 MGASAFEDCNK
-650 LTVAKLGNSLRAVPG
+650 LTVAKLGNSLTAVPE
-665 KAFKNCIA
+665 KAFKNCIS
-673 LSEMTVPASSVSIGN
+673 LSEMTVPATSVSIGD

-693 DSALAVIT
+693 DAALAVIT
-701 MNDGLKT
+701 MNEGLKT
-708 IGNEVFWNNSGIR
+708 IGNEVFWNNSGVR
-721 TFTIPGTVTSIGS
+721 TFTIPGTVTSIGT
-734 NSFYGCTNTSVLR
+734 NSFYGCTSTSVLR
-747 FKDGEGT
+747 FKDGKGT
-754 LTIDSYYTRSKKID
+754 LTLNSKNTRSRKID
-768 DMTTNSSYTDR
+768 DITTNSDYTDR

-798 KYDYSDNTY
+798 KYDYSNEIP
-807 IYDYV
+807 IYDYIN
-812 DGQWKGKYRAS
+812 GKWEYKRRAS
-823 APFINNTTL
+823 APFANSTTL
-832 QRITIG
+832 QRVTIG
-838 SKVTFLYNHLF
+838 PKVTFLYNHLF
-849 HNCDKV
+849 HNCDKI
-855 TTIDIPASIANI
+855 TTIDIPASIAKI
-867 YGNAFDDCSSLAST
+867 YGNAFDDCSSLTAT
-881 TFHNATGHTLA
+881 TFHDATNNHTLT

-898 RNCAALPEVT
+898 RNCATLPEVT
-908 FPQQL
+908 FPRQL
-913 VSIGNYTYAQC
+913 LSVGNYTYAQC
-924 PLLKTLSFPAM
+924 PLLKTLTFPAM
-935 LQSIGNYAFA
+935 LESIGNYAFA

-1235 SLKSVRLSKKLSQ
+1235 SLKSVRLSEKLSQ

-1368 VGCNNIAYV
+1368 AGCNNIAYV

-1466 IWKSSNEAIATVSEE
+1466 IWKSSNEAIATVSAE

-1505 ASCDI
+1505 ATCDI
-1510 TVDPTLAES
+1510 TVDPTLAEN

-1663 KESIAMAK
+1663 KEAIAMAK

-1702 YTAMQTDI
+1702 YTAMQADI
-1710 AMTENVDDIN
+1710 TMAENVDDVN

-1734 SSKLNAHTLRV
+1734 SSKLDAHTLRV
-1745 VVYSL
+1745 IIYSL

-1761 FTLTSKKSVNP
+1761 FTLTSKKGVNP
-1772 ADVQFDNAVAS
+1772 ADVQFENAVAS
-1783 DADAKGYDLAAHFD
+1783 DAEAKGYGLDAHFD
-1797 QATSIAGV
+1797 QTTSIAGV
-1805 SGQGKDV
+1805 AGNDKNV
-1812 NVVADGIEVSGE
+1812 EVVANGIVVSGE
-1824 KGMLVCIYNT
+1824 KGMLVSVYNT
-1834 AGMLVESQRLEAES
+1834 AGMLVQSQRLATES
-1848 MSIHLTAGIYLVK
+1848 MAINLPSGVYLVK
-1861 FNHQVVKVTVK
+1861 FNQQVVKVTIK

>member
-1 MKKQLF
+1 MNKTIHLF
-7 QRICCLALFLFSV
+7 RRLALVVGLV
-20 LCLDIVQASTLING
+20 VQSTLLNASTLING
-34 LYYDLN
+34 LYYDLD

-46 TVTCE
+46 TVTYE
-51 TTGTDNYA
+51 TIGTDNYA

-67 PETVTYNGITFTVT
+67 PETVTCDGITFTVT
-81 KVADKA
+81 KVADQA

-101 TVTEVG
+101 TVTEIG
-107 TTCETEGYLPFYK
+107 TTCTSERYLPFYK
-120 CTSLKKVKLED
+120 CTSLIKVKFED
-131 GKQSIS
+131 GVQNIS
-137 LGVYFTSSQY
+137 LGVFFSTSEPNS
-147 NGSYYSDGLFAYC
+147 SYCSKGLFAYC

-171 FYVNRSSSW
+171 FYVNYDSYF
-180 SFDQYPE
+180 SFEKYPE
-187 YYGYSAFYNQS
+187 YYGYSAFYNQPM
-198 SLAKVT
+198 LAKVT
-204 ISSTVT
+204 FSSTVT
-210 KIPAYLCYKL
+210 EIPAYL
-220 SELKTVMVGESLV
+220 
-233 SVGSHTF
+233 
-240 DGCNIQ
+240 
-246 AISLPSSVET
+246 
-256 IGDYAFQNNTNM
+256 
-268 KSANLGTSVK
+268 
-278 TIGDNAF
+278 
-285 SGCVNLTDVHLGN
+285 
-298 ALSSIGNYSFQNVGT
+298 
-313 EATSS
+313 
-318 VKFDFPTT
+318 
-326 LTSIGN
+326 
-332 YAFQNSG
+332 
-339 LPCVLNLDNIKKI
+339 
-352 GIYCFSQAKNLSSAV
+352 
-367 IGGNCQSL
+367 
-375 PKGVFSNC
+375 
-383 SNLKNI
+383 
-389 LLNTGLK
+389 
-396 TIEDEAFSGCS
+396 
-407 SLEEITIP
+407 
-415 KTVTSV
+415 
-421 GTIQDQYASLPFS
+421 
-434 GCKSLKIVKFEDSEQ
+434 
-449 PIYLGAY
+449 
-456 YYEYNEKNRF
+456 
-466 GRGLF
+466 
-471 ASSYL
+471 
-476 EEVYIGR
+476 
-483 NICYQA
+483 
-489 YSTSDTFEKNPER
+489 
-502 YGYSAFYDQPK
+502 
-513 LAKVTISPSV
+513 
-523 TEIPSCLFYKNAA
+523 FYKNVA
-536 ITLTDLPNVEVIG
+536 ITLTDLPKVKTIG
-549 NSAFEECSK
+549 KSAFEGCSK
-558 LTTLNLGE
+558 LTTLNFGQDLMT
-566 KLKSVG
+566 VDD
-572 NRAFYNCANI
+572 RAFYNCTNV
-582 TKLTFPN
+582 TKLTFPD
-589 AITTIGDMAFY
+589 AITTIGDEAFY
-600 NCSSVTEVTVGSKL
+600 NCSSITEVTVGSKL
-614 WSIGASA
+614 QSIGASA

-627 FTAII
+627 FTAIL
-632 LPDNFAY
+632 LPDNFTT
-639 MGASAFEDCKK
+639 MGASAFEGCKK
-650 LTVAKLGNSLRAVPG
+650 LTVAKLGNSLRAVPAR
-665 KAFKNCIA
+665 AFKNCIA
-673 LSEMTVPASSVSIGN
+673 LSEMTVPATSVSMGD

-693 DSALAVIT
+693 DSVLAVIT

-768 DMTTNSSYTDR
+768 DMTSRGSYTNR
-779 CYDYFY
+779 CNDYFY

-798 KYDYSDNTY
+798 KYDYADNASV
-807 IYDYV
+807 YDYV
-812 DGQWKGKYRAS
+812 DGYWKEMSRAS
-823 APFINNTTL
+823 APFVNSTTL
-832 QRITIG
+832 QKVTIG

-867 YGNAFDDCSSLAST
+867 YGNAFDDCSSLTAT
-881 TFHNATGHTLA
+881 TFHDATNNHTLT

-898 RNCAALPEVT
+898 RNCATLPEVT
-908 FPQQL
+908 FPRQL
-913 VSIGNYTYAQC
+913 LSVGNYTYAQC
-924 PLLKTLSFPAM
+924 PLLKTLTFPAM
-935 LQSIGNYAFA
+935 LESIGNYAFA

-979 MPLFG
+979 IPLFG
-984 NSSLTYLYIGRNINY
+984 NTNLTYLYIGRNINY

-1067 VIPNAVTEMGTYA
+1067 VVPNAVTEMGTYA
-1080 FADDTSLKSAK
+1080 FANDTSLKSAK

-1105 ECNTLQSITIPSVVT
+1105 ECNALQSITIPSAVT

-1128 NCKSLTSATFE
+1128 HCKTLTSATFE

-1147 GYGASGKDYGL
+1147 GYGASWKNYGL
-1158 FRDCPL
+1158 FSDCPL

-1173 SYNTEKASRS
+1173 SYNTEVASRS
-1183 PFYYIYKLKNLNIGE
+1183 PFYSIYALKNLNIGE

-1207 FSYCTGLETVYLPD
+1207 FSYCKGLEEVNLPD

-1228 WGFRGCY
+1228 WGFRGCT
-1235 SLKSVRLSKKLSQ
+1235 SLKSVRLSEKLSL
-1248 VGDYGFSGCT
+1248 VGDYGFAECS
-1258 SLDNVTFPA
+1258 SLDNVTFPT

-1368 VGCNNIAYV
+1368 AGCNNIAYV

-1387 LVNFPSEVVA
+1387 LVNFPSEVVT

-1435 TLSQKEAN
+1435 TLSQTEAN

-1466 IWKSSNEAIATVSEE
+1466 IWKSSNEAIATVSAG

-1505 ASCDI
+1505 ATCDI
-1510 TVDPTLAES
+1510 TVVPTLAES

-1532 RTANLVATI
+1532 RTAHLVATI

-1551 TWKSDNPEIAT
+1551 TWKSDNPKIAT

-1645 VSDVTGTTAIIL
+1645 VSDVTGTIAIIL

-1663 KESIAMAK
+1663 KENIAMAK

-1680 NYIVYSQPS
+1680 NYIVYSLPS

-1697 DVNSN
+1697 GVNSN
-1702 YTAMQTDI
+1702 YTAMQADI
-1710 AMTENVDDIN
+1710 TMAENVDDVN

-1734 SSKLNAHTLRV
+1734 SSKLDAHTLRV
-1745 VVYSL
+1745 IVYSL

>member
-1 MKKQLF
+1 MNKMIHLF
-7 QRICCLALFLFSV
+7 RRLALMVGL
-20 LCLDIVQASTLING
+20 IVQCSLLNASTLIDG

-46 TVTCE
+46 TVTYE
-51 TTGTDNYA
+51 TIGTDNYA

-67 PETVTYNGITFTVT
+67 PETVTCDGITFTVT
-81 KVADKA
+81 KVADQA

-101 TVTEVG
+101 TVTEIG
-107 TTCETEGYLPFYK
+107 TTCTSESYLPFYK
-120 CTSLKKVKLED
+120 CTSLIKVKFED
-131 GKQSIS
+131 GVQSIS
-137 LGVYFTSSQY
+137 LGVFFSTSEPNS
-147 NGSYYSDGLFAYC
+147 SYCSKGLFAYC

-171 FYVNRSSSW
+171 FYVNYDSYF
-180 SFDQYPE
+180 SFEKYPE
-187 YYGYSAFYNQS
+187 YYGYSAFYNQPM
-198 SLAKVT
+198 LAKVT
-204 ISSTVT
+204 FSSTVT
-210 KIPAYLCYKL
+210 EIPAYL
-220 SELKTVMVGESLV
+220 
-233 SVGSHTF
+233 
-240 DGCNIQ
+240 
-246 AISLPSSVET
+246 
-256 IGDYAFQNNTNM
+256 
-268 KSANLGTSVK
+268 
-278 TIGDNAF
+278 
-285 SGCVNLTDVHLGN
+285 
-298 ALSSIGNYSFQNVGT
+298 
-313 EATSS
+313 
-318 VKFDFPTT
+318 
-326 LTSIGN
+326 
-332 YAFQNSG
+332 
-339 LPCVLNLDNIKKI
+339 
-352 GIYCFSQAKNLSSAV
+352 
-367 IGGNCQSL
+367 
-375 PKGVFSNC
+375 
-383 SNLKNI
+383 
-389 LLNTGLK
+389 
-396 TIEDEAFSGCS
+396 
-407 SLEEITIP
+407 
-415 KTVTSV
+415 
-421 GTIQDQYASLPFS
+421 
-434 GCKSLKIVKFEDSEQ
+434 
-449 PIYLGAY
+449 
-456 YYEYNEKNRF
+456 
-466 GRGLF
+466 
-471 ASSYL
+471 
-476 EEVYIGR
+476 
-483 NICYQA
+483 
-489 YSTSDTFEKNPER
+489 
-502 YGYSAFYDQPK
+502 
-513 LAKVTISPSV
+513 
-523 TEIPSCLFYKNAA
+523 FYKNVAM
-536 ITLTDLPNVEVIG
+536 TLTDLPKVKTIG
-549 NSAFEECSK
+549 KSAFEGCSK
-558 LTTLNLGE
+558 LTTLNFGQDLMT
-566 KLKSVG
+566 VDD
-572 NRAFYNCANI
+572 RAFYNCTNV
-582 TKLTFPN
+582 TKLTFPD
-589 AITTIGDMAFY
+589 AITTIGDEAFY
-600 NCSSVTEVTVGSKL
+600 NCSSITEVTVGSKL
-614 WSIGASA
+614 QSIGASA

-627 FTAII
+627 FTAIL
-632 LPDNFAY
+632 LPDNFTT
-639 MGASAFEDCKK
+639 MGASAFEGCKK
-650 LTVAKLGNSLRAVPG
+650 LTVAKLGNSLRAVPAR
-665 KAFKNCIA
+665 AFKNCIA
-673 LSEMTVPASSVSIGN
+673 LSEMTVPATSVSMGD

-693 DSALAVIT
+693 DSVLAVIT

-768 DMTTNSSYTDR
+768 DMTSRGSYTNR
-779 CYDYFY
+779 CNDYFY

-798 KYDYSDNTY
+798 KYDYADNASV
-807 IYDYV
+807 YDYV
-812 DGQWKGKYRAS
+812 DGYWKEMSRAS
-823 APFINNTTL
+823 APFVNSTTL
-832 QRITIG
+832 QKVTIG

-867 YGNAFDDCSSLAST
+867 YGNAFDDCSSLTAT
-881 TFHNATGHTLA
+881 TFHDATDHTLA

-935 LQSIGNYAFA
+935 LGSIGNYAFA
-945 ECTGL
+945 ECIGL
-950 TQLTFKDSG
+950 TQLTFEDSG
-959 KSVKLGYGARSNSGT
+959 QSVKLGYGARSNSGT

-979 MPLFG
+979 IPLFG
-984 NSSLTYLYIGRNINY
+984 NTNLTYLYIGRDINY
-999 TAGEKYGYS
+999 TADERYGYS
-1008 PFYNQS
+1008 PFYNQP

-1020 FSQSGTVS
+1020 FSQSGTVT

-1054 NWTFRGMAALESI
+1054 NGTFRGMTALESI

-1105 ECNTLQSITIPSVVT
+1105 ECNALQSITIPAVVT
-1120 KMDGYMFT
+1120 KMDGKIFT
-1128 NCKSLTSATFE
+1128 NCKSLTSITFE

-1147 GYGASGKDYGL
+1147 GYGASEKDFGL

-1164 KTLNLGRWL
+1164 ETLNLGRWL
-1173 SYNTEKASRS
+1173 SYNTEVASRS
-1183 PFYYIYKLKNLNIGE
+1183 PFYSISTLKNLKIGT

-1207 FSYCTGLETVYLPD
+1207 FSYCKALEEVTLPD

-1228 WGFRGCY
+1228 WGFRGCS
-1235 SLKSVRLSKKLSQ
+1235 SLKSVRLSEKLSQ
-1248 VGDYGFSGCT
+1248 VGDYGFSECT

-1368 VGCNNIAYV
+1368 AGCSNIAYV

-1435 TLSQKEAN
+1435 TLSQTEAN
-1443 MKATETLPLS
+1443 MKATETLPLR
-1453 ATVGSENAVNKSL
+1453 ATVGSEKAVNKSL
-1466 IWKSSNEAIATVSEE
+1466 IWKSSNESIATVSEE
-1481 GVITANAVGNATI
+1481 GVITANAVGHVTI

-1505 ASCDI
+1505 ATCDI

-1519 ISLDQPTLTLKKK
+1519 ISLDQPSLTLKKK

-1551 TWKSDNPEIAT
+1551 TWTSDNPEIAT

-1663 KESIAMAK
+1663 KEAIAMAK

-1702 YTAMQTDI
+1702 YTAMQADI
-1710 AMTENVDDIN
+1710 TMAENVDDVN

-1734 SSKLNAHTLRV
+1734 SSKLDAHTLRV
-1745 VVYSL
+1745 IVYSL

-1783 DADAKGYDLAAHFD
+1783 DAEAKGYGLDAQFD
-1797 QATSIAGV
+1797 QTTSIASVAGN
-1805 SGQGKDV
+1805 GKNV
-1812 NVVADGIEVSGE
+1812 EVVADGIVVSGE
-1824 KGMLVCIYNT
+1824 KGMLVSIYNT
-1834 AGMLVESQRLEAES
+1834 AGMLVQSQRFATES
-1848 MSIHLTAGIYLVK
+1848 MTINLPAGIYLVK
-1861 FNHQVVKVTVK
+1861 FNQQVVKVTVK

>member
-1 MKKQLF
+1 MNKTIHLF
-7 QRICCLALFLFSV
+7 RRLALVVGLV
-20 LCLDIVQASTLING
+20 VQSTLLNASTLING
-34 LYYDLN
+34 LYYDLD

-46 TVTCE
+46 TVTYE
-51 TTGTDNYA
+51 TIGTDNYA

-67 PETVTYNGITFTVT
+67 PETVTCDGITFTVT
-81 KVADKA
+81 KVADQA

-101 TVTEVG
+101 TVTEIG
-107 TTCETEGYLPFYK
+107 TTCTSERYLPFYK
-120 CTSLKKVKLED
+120 CTSLIKVKFED
-131 GKQSIS
+131 GVQNIS
-137 LGVYFTSSQY
+137 LGVFFSTSEPNS
-147 NGSYYSDGLFAYC
+147 SYCSKGLFAYC

-171 FYVNRSSSW
+171 FYVNYDSYF
-180 SFDQYPE
+180 SFEKYPE
-187 YYGYSAFYNQS
+187 YYGYSAFYNQPM
-198 SLAKVT
+198 LAKVT
-204 ISSTVT
+204 FSSTVT
-210 KIPAYLCYKL
+210 EIPAYLFYR
-220 SELKTVMVGESLV
+220 
-233 SVGSHTF
+233 
-240 DGCNIQ
+240 
-246 AISLPSSVET
+246 
-256 IGDYAFQNNTNM
+256 
-268 KSANLGTSVK
+268 
-278 TIGDNAF
+278 
-285 SGCVNLTDVHLGN
+285 
-298 ALSSIGNYSFQNVGT
+298 NV
-313 EATSS
+313 AM
-318 VKFDFPTT
+318 
-326 LTSIGN
+326 
-332 YAFQNSG
+332 
-339 LPCVLNLDNIKKI
+339 
-352 GIYCFSQAKNLSSAV
+352 
-367 IGGNCQSL
+367 
-375 PKGVFSNC
+375 
-383 SNLKNI
+383 
-389 LLNTGLK
+389 
-396 TIEDEAFSGCS
+396 
-407 SLEEITIP
+407 
-415 KTVTSV
+415 
-421 GTIQDQYASLPFS
+421 
-434 GCKSLKIVKFEDSEQ
+434 
-449 PIYLGAY
+449 
-456 YYEYNEKNRF
+456 
-466 GRGLF
+466 
-471 ASSYL
+471 
-476 EEVYIGR
+476 
-483 NICYQA
+483 
-489 YSTSDTFEKNPER
+489 
-502 YGYSAFYDQPK
+502 
-513 LAKVTISPSV
+513 
-523 TEIPSCLFYKNAA
+523 
-536 ITLTDLPNVEVIG
+536 TLTDLPNVKTIG
-549 NSAFEECSK
+549 KSAFEGCSK
-558 LTTLNLGE
+558 LTTLNFGQDLMT
-566 KLKSVG
+566 VDD
-572 NRAFYNCANI
+572 RAFYNCTNV
-582 TKLTFPN
+582 TKLTFPD
-589 AITTIGDMAFY
+589 AITTIGDEAFY
-600 NCSSVTEVTVGSKL
+600 NCSSITEVTVGSKL
-614 WSIGASA
+614 QSIGASA

-627 FTAII
+627 FTAIL
-632 LPDNFAY
+632 LPDNFTT
-639 MGASAFEDCKK
+639 MGASAFEGCKK
-650 LTVAKLGNSLRAVPG
+650 LTVAKLGNSLRAVPAR
-665 KAFKNCIA
+665 AFKNCIA
-673 LSEMTVPASSVSIGN
+673 LSEMTVPATSVSMGD

-693 DSALAVIT
+693 DSVLAVIT

-768 DMTTNSSYTDR
+768 DMTSRGSYTNR
-779 CYDYFY
+779 CNDYFY

-798 KYDYSDNTY
+798 KYDYADNASV
-807 IYDYV
+807 YDYV
-812 DGQWKGKYRAS
+812 DGYWKEMSRAS
-823 APFINNTTL
+823 APFVNSTTL
-832 QRITIG
+832 QKVTIG

-867 YGNAFDDCSSLAST
+867 YGNAFDDCSSLTAT
-881 TFHNATGHTLA
+881 TFHDATNNHTLT

-898 RNCAALPEVT
+898 RNCATLPEVT
-908 FPQQL
+908 FPRQL
-913 VSIGNYTYAQC
+913 LSVGNYTYAQC
-924 PLLKTLSFPAM
+924 PLLKTLTFPAM
-935 LQSIGNYAFA
+935 LESIGNYAFA

-979 MPLFG
+979 IPLFG
-984 NSSLTYLYIGRNINY
+984 NTNLTYLYIGRNINY

-1067 VIPNAVTEMGTYA
+1067 VVPNAVTEMGTYA
-1080 FADDTSLKSAK
+1080 FANDTSLKSAK

-1105 ECNTLQSITIPSVVT
+1105 ECNALQSITIPSAVT

-1128 NCKSLTSATFE
+1128 NCKTLTSATFE

-1147 GYGASGKDYGL
+1147 GYGASWKNYGL
-1158 FRDCPL
+1158 FSDCPL

-1173 SYNTEKASRS
+1173 SYNTEVASRS
-1183 PFYYIYKLKNLNIGE
+1183 PFYSIDALKNLNIGK

-1207 FSYCTGLETVYLPD
+1207 FSYCEGLEEVNLPD

-1228 WGFRGCY
+1228 WGFRGCS
-1235 SLKSVRLSKKLSQ
+1235 SLKSVRLSEKLSQ
-1248 VGDYGFSGCT
+1248 VGDYGFAGCT

-1368 VGCNNIAYV
+1368 AGCSNIAYV

-1435 TLSQKEAN
+1435 TLSQTEAN

-1466 IWKSSNEAIATVSEE
+1466 IWKSSNEAIATVSAE

-1505 ASCDI
+1505 ATCDI
-1510 TVDPTLAES
+1510 TVVPTLAES

-1532 RTANLVATI
+1532 RTAHLVATI

-1663 KESIAMAK
+1663 KENIAMAK

-1680 NYIVYSQPS
+1680 NYIVYSLPS
-1689 KNAIDVAL
+1689 KYAIDVAL

-1710 AMTENVDDIN
+1710 AMTENVDDVN
-1720 LKLDDAIASTHLLT
+1720 LKLEDAIASTHLLT

-1761 FTLTSKKSVNP
+1761 FTLTSKKGVNP
-1772 ADVQFDNAVAS
+1772 ADVQFENAVAS
-1783 DADAKGYDLAAHFD
+1783 DAEAKGYGLDAHFD
-1797 QATSIAGV
+1797 QTTSIVGVAGNDKNV
-1805 SGQGKDV
+1805 E
-1812 NVVADGIEVSGE
+1812 VVADGIVVSGE
-1824 KGMLVCIYNT
+1824 KGMLVSVYNT
-1834 AGMLVESQRLEAES
+1834 AGMLVQSQRLATES
-1848 MSIHLTAGIYLVK
+1848 MTINLPAGIYLVK
-1861 FNHQVVKVTVK
+1861 FNQQVVKVTVK

>member
-1 MKKQLF
+1 MNKTIHLF
-7 QRICCLALFLFSV
+7 RRLALVVGLV
-20 LCLDIVQASTLING
+20 VQSTLLNASTLING
-34 LYYDLN
+34 LYYDLD

-46 TVTCE
+46 TVTYE
-51 TTGTDNYA
+51 TIGTDNYA

-67 PETVTYNGITFTVT
+67 PETVTCDGITFTVT
-81 KVADKA
+81 KVADQA

-101 TVTEVG
+101 TVTEIG
-107 TTCETEGYLPFYK
+107 TTCTSERYLPFYK
-120 CTSLKKVKLED
+120 CTSLIKVKFED
-131 GKQSIS
+131 GVQNIS
-137 LGVYFTSSQY
+137 LGVFFSTSEPNS
-147 NGSYYSDGLFAYC
+147 SYCSKGLFAYC

-171 FYVNRSSSW
+171 FYVNYDSYF
-180 SFDQYPE
+180 SFEKYPE
-187 YYGYSAFYNQS
+187 YYGYSAFYNQPM
-198 SLAKVT
+198 LAKVT
-204 ISSTVT
+204 FSSTVT
-210 KIPAYLCYKL
+210 EIPAYLFYR
-220 SELKTVMVGESLV
+220 
-233 SVGSHTF
+233 
-240 DGCNIQ
+240 
-246 AISLPSSVET
+246 
-256 IGDYAFQNNTNM
+256 
-268 KSANLGTSVK
+268 
-278 TIGDNAF
+278 
-285 SGCVNLTDVHLGN
+285 
-298 ALSSIGNYSFQNVGT
+298 NV
-313 EATSS
+313 AM
-318 VKFDFPTT
+318 
-326 LTSIGN
+326 
-332 YAFQNSG
+332 
-339 LPCVLNLDNIKKI
+339 
-352 GIYCFSQAKNLSSAV
+352 
-367 IGGNCQSL
+367 
-375 PKGVFSNC
+375 
-383 SNLKNI
+383 
-389 LLNTGLK
+389 
-396 TIEDEAFSGCS
+396 
-407 SLEEITIP
+407 
-415 KTVTSV
+415 
-421 GTIQDQYASLPFS
+421 
-434 GCKSLKIVKFEDSEQ
+434 
-449 PIYLGAY
+449 
-456 YYEYNEKNRF
+456 
-466 GRGLF
+466 
-471 ASSYL
+471 
-476 EEVYIGR
+476 
-483 NICYQA
+483 
-489 YSTSDTFEKNPER
+489 
-502 YGYSAFYDQPK
+502 
-513 LAKVTISPSV
+513 
-523 TEIPSCLFYKNAA
+523 
-536 ITLTDLPNVEVIG
+536 TLTDLPNVKTIG
-549 NSAFEECSK
+549 KSAFEGCSK
-558 LTTLNLGE
+558 LTTLNFGQDLMT
-566 KLKSVG
+566 VDD
-572 NRAFYNCANI
+572 RAFYNCTNV
-582 TKLTFPN
+582 TKLTFPD
-589 AITTIGDMAFY
+589 AITTIGDEAFY
-600 NCSSVTEVTVGSKL
+600 NCSSITEVTVGSKL
-614 WSIGASA
+614 QSIGASA

-627 FTAII
+627 FTAIL
-632 LPDNFAY
+632 LPDNFTT
-639 MGASAFEDCKK
+639 MGASAFEGCKK
-650 LTVAKLGNSLRAVPG
+650 LTVAKLGNSLRAVPAR
-665 KAFKNCIA
+665 AFKNCIA
-673 LSEMTVPASSVSIGN
+673 LSEMTVPATSVSMGD

-693 DSALAVIT
+693 DSVLAVIT

-747 FKDGEGT
+747 FKDGEET

-768 DMTTNSSYTDR
+768 DMTSRGSYTNR
-779 CYDYFY
+779 CNDYFY

-798 KYDYSDNTY
+798 KYDYADNASV
-807 IYDYV
+807 YDYV
-812 DGQWKGKYRAS
+812 DGYWKEMSRAS
-823 APFINNTTL
+823 APFVNSTTL
-832 QRITIG
+832 QKVTIG

-867 YGNAFDDCSSLAST
+867 YGNAFDDCSSLTAT
-881 TFHNATGHTLA
+881 TFHDATNNHTLT

-898 RNCAALPEVT
+898 RNCATLPEVT
-908 FPQQL
+908 FPRQL
-913 VSIGNYTYAQC
+913 LSVGNYTYAQC
-924 PLLKTLSFPAM
+924 PLLKTLTFPAM
-935 LQSIGNYAFA
+935 LESIGNYAFA

-979 MPLFG
+979 IPLFG
-984 NSSLTYLYIGRNINY
+984 NTNLTYLYIGRNINY

-1067 VIPNAVTEMGTYA
+1067 VVPNAVTEMGTYA
-1080 FADDTSLKSAK
+1080 FANDTSLKSAK

-1105 ECNTLQSITIPSVVT
+1105 ECNALQSITIPSAVT

-1128 NCKSLTSATFE
+1128 NCKTLTSATFE
-1139 DGTDLIEM
+1139 DGNDLIEM
-1147 GYGASGKDYGL
+1147 GYGASWKNYGL
-1158 FRDCPL
+1158 FSDCPL

-1173 SYNTEKASRS
+1173 SYNTEVASRS
-1183 PFYYIYKLKNLNIGE
+1183 PFYSIDALKNLNIGK

-1207 FSYCTGLETVYLPD
+1207 FSYCEGLEEVNLPD

-1228 WGFRGCY
+1228 WGFRGCS
-1235 SLKSVRLSKKLSQ
+1235 SLKSVRLSEKLSQ
-1248 VGDYGFSGCT
+1248 VGDYGFAGCT

-1368 VGCNNIAYV
+1368 AGCSNIAYV

-1435 TLSQKEAN
+1435 TLSQTEAN

-1466 IWKSSNEAIATVSEE
+1466 IWKSSNEAIATVSAE

-1505 ASCDI
+1505 ATCDI
-1510 TVDPTLAES
+1510 TVVPTLAES

-1532 RTANLVATI
+1532 RTAHLVATI

-1551 TWKSDNPEIAT
+1551 TWKSDNPKIAT

-1624 NKVVGT
+1624 NKVVGI

-1663 KESIAMAK
+1663 KENIAMAK

-1680 NYIVYSQPS
+1680 NYIVYSLPS
-1689 KNAIDVAL
+1689 KYAIDVAL

-1710 AMTENVDDIN
+1710 AMTENVDDVN
-1720 LKLDDAIASTHLLT
+1720 LKLEDAIASTHLLT

-1761 FTLTSKKSVNP
+1761 FTLTSKKGVNP
-1772 ADVQFDNAVAS
+1772 ADVQFENAVAS
-1783 DADAKGYDLAAHFD
+1783 DAEAKGYGLDAHFD
-1797 QATSIAGV
+1797 QTTSIVGVAGNDKNV
-1805 SGQGKDV
+1805 E
-1812 NVVADGIEVSGE
+1812 VVADGIVVSGE
-1824 KGMLVCIYNT
+1824 KGMLVSVYNT
-1834 AGMLVESQRLEAES
+1834 AGMLVQSQRLATES
-1848 MSIHLTAGIYLVK
+1848 MAINLPSGVYLVK
-1861 FNHQVVKVTVK
+1861 FNQQVVKVTVK

>member
-1 MKKQLF
+1 MNKTIHLF
-7 QRICCLALFLFSV
+7 RRLALVVGLV
-20 LCLDIVQASTLING
+20 VQSTLLNASTLING
-34 LYYDLN
+34 LYYDLD

-46 TVTCE
+46 TVTYE
-51 TTGTDNYA
+51 TIGTDNYA

-67 PETVTYNGITFTVT
+67 PETVTCDGITFTVT
-81 KVADKA
+81 KVADQA

-101 TVTEVG
+101 TVTEIG
-107 TTCETEGYLPFYK
+107 TTCTSERYLPFYK
-120 CTSLKKVKLED
+120 CTSLIKVKFED
-131 GKQSIS
+131 GVQNIS
-137 LGVYFTSSQY
+137 LGVFFSTSEPNS
-147 NGSYYSDGLFAYC
+147 SYCSKGLFAYC

-171 FYVNRSSSW
+171 FYVNYDSYF
-180 SFDQYPE
+180 SFEKYPE
-187 YYGYSAFYNQS
+187 YYGYSAFYNQPM
-198 SLAKVT
+198 LAKVT
-204 ISSTVT
+204 FSSTVT
-210 KIPAYLCYKL
+210 EIPAYL
-220 SELKTVMVGESLV
+220 
-233 SVGSHTF
+233 
-240 DGCNIQ
+240 
-246 AISLPSSVET
+246 
-256 IGDYAFQNNTNM
+256 
-268 KSANLGTSVK
+268 
-278 TIGDNAF
+278 
-285 SGCVNLTDVHLGN
+285 
-298 ALSSIGNYSFQNVGT
+298 
-313 EATSS
+313 
-318 VKFDFPTT
+318 
-326 LTSIGN
+326 
-332 YAFQNSG
+332 
-339 LPCVLNLDNIKKI
+339 
-352 GIYCFSQAKNLSSAV
+352 
-367 IGGNCQSL
+367 
-375 PKGVFSNC
+375 
-383 SNLKNI
+383 
-389 LLNTGLK
+389 
-396 TIEDEAFSGCS
+396 
-407 SLEEITIP
+407 
-415 KTVTSV
+415 
-421 GTIQDQYASLPFS
+421 
-434 GCKSLKIVKFEDSEQ
+434 
-449 PIYLGAY
+449 
-456 YYEYNEKNRF
+456 
-466 GRGLF
+466 
-471 ASSYL
+471 
-476 EEVYIGR
+476 
-483 NICYQA
+483 
-489 YSTSDTFEKNPER
+489 
-502 YGYSAFYDQPK
+502 
-513 LAKVTISPSV
+513 
-523 TEIPSCLFYKNAA
+523 FYKNVA
-536 ITLTDLPNVEVIG
+536 ITLTDLPKVKTIG
-549 NSAFEECSK
+549 KSAFEGCSK
-558 LTTLNLGE
+558 LTTLNFGQDLMT
-566 KLKSVG
+566 VDD
-572 NRAFYNCANI
+572 RAFYNCTNV
-582 TKLTFPN
+582 TKLTFPD
-589 AITTIGDMAFY
+589 AITTIGDEAFY
-600 NCSSVTEVTVGSKL
+600 NCSSITEVTVGSKL
-614 WSIGASA
+614 QSIGASA

-627 FTAII
+627 FTAIL
-632 LPDNFAY
+632 LPDNFTT
-639 MGASAFEDCKK
+639 MGASAFEGCKK
-650 LTVAKLGNSLRAVPG
+650 LTVAKLGNSLRAVPAR
-665 KAFKNCIA
+665 AFKNCIA
-673 LSEMTVPASSVSIGN
+673 LSEMTVPATSVSMGD

-693 DSALAVIT
+693 DSVLAVIT

-768 DMTTNSSYTDR
+768 DMTSRGSYTNR
-779 CYDYFY
+779 CNDYFY

-798 KYDYSDNTY
+798 KYDYADNASV
-807 IYDYV
+807 YDYV
-812 DGQWKGKYRAS
+812 DGYWKEMSRAS
-823 APFINNTTL
+823 APFVNSTTL
-832 QRITIG
+832 QKVTIG

-867 YGNAFDDCSSLAST
+867 YGNAFDDCSSLTAT
-881 TFHNATGHTLA
+881 TFHDATNNHTLT

-898 RNCAALPEVT
+898 RNCATLPEVT
-908 FPQQL
+908 FPRQL
-913 VSIGNYTYAQC
+913 LSVGNYTYAQC
-924 PLLKTLSFPAM
+924 PLLKTLTFPAM
-935 LQSIGNYAFA
+935 LESIGNYAFA

-979 MPLFG
+979 IPLFG
-984 NSSLTYLYIGRNINY
+984 NTNLTYLYIGRNINY

-1067 VIPNAVTEMGTYA
+1067 VVPNAVTEMGTYA
-1080 FADDTSLKSAK
+1080 FANDTSLKSAK

-1105 ECNTLQSITIPSVVT
+1105 ECNALQSITIPSAVT

-1128 NCKSLTSATFE
+1128 NCKALTSATFE

-1147 GYGASGKDYGL
+1147 GYGASWKNYGL
-1158 FRDCPL
+1158 FSDCPL

-1173 SYNTEKASRS
+1173 SYNTEVASRS
-1183 PFYYIYKLKNLNIGE
+1183 PFYSIDALKNLNIGK

-1207 FSYCTGLETVYLPD
+1207 FSYCEGLEEVNLPD

-1228 WGFRGCY
+1228 WGFRGCS
-1235 SLKSVRLSKKLSQ
+1235 SLKSVRLSEKLSQ
-1248 VGDYGFSGCT
+1248 VGDYGFAGCT

-1368 VGCNNIAYV
+1368 AGCNNIAYV

-1387 LVNFPSEVVA
+1387 LVNFPSEVVT

-1435 TLSQKEAN
+1435 TLSQTEAN

-1466 IWKSSNEAIATVSEE
+1466 IWKSSNEAIATVSAG

-1505 ASCDI
+1505 ATCDI
-1510 TVDPTLAES
+1510 TVVPTLAES

-1532 RTANLVATI
+1532 RTAHLVATI

-1624 NKVVGT
+1624 NKVVGI

-1663 KESIAMAK
+1663 KENIAMAK

-1680 NYIVYSQPS
+1680 NYIVYSLPS
-1689 KNAIDVAL
+1689 KYAIDVAL

-1710 AMTENVDDIN
+1710 AMTENVDDVN
-1720 LKLDDAIASTHLLT
+1720 LKLEDAIASTHLLT

-1761 FTLTSKKSVNP
+1761 FTLTSKKGVNP
-1772 ADVQFDNAVAS
+1772 ADVQFENAVAS
-1783 DADAKGYDLAAHFD
+1783 DAEAKGYGLDAHFD
-1797 QATSIAGV
+1797 QTTSIVGVAGNDKNV
-1805 SGQGKDV
+1805 E
-1812 NVVADGIEVSGE
+1812 VVADGIVVSGE
-1824 KGMLVCIYNT
+1824 KGMLVSVYNT
-1834 AGMLVESQRLEAES
+1834 AGMLVQSQRLATES
-1848 MSIHLTAGIYLVK
+1848 MAINLPSGVYLVK
-1861 FNHQVVKVTVK
+1861 FNQQVVKVTVK

>member
-1 MKKQLF
+1 MNKTIHLF
-7 QRICCLALFLFSV
+7 RRLV
-20 LCLDIVQASTLING
+20 LVVGLVVQSTLLNASTLIDG
-34 LYYDLN
+34 LYYDLD

-46 TVTCE
+46 TVTYQTME
-51 TTGTDNYA
+51 TDNYA

-67 PETVTYNGITFTVT
+67 PETVTYNGVTFTVT
-81 KVADKA
+81 KIADSA
-87 FANCTSLE
+87 FGYCKSME

-107 TTCETEGYLPFYK
+107 TTSYFYRDLPFHD
-120 CTSLKKVKLED
+120 CTSLKKVRFED

-137 LGVYFTSSQY
+137 LGAY
-147 NGSYYSDGLFAYC
+147 GSNAEYSRGLFASC
-160 PLQEVYIGRNI
+160 PLEEVYIGRNVI
-171 FYVNRSSSW
+171 YDKYDSSLN
-180 SFDQYPE
+180 SFAYHPE
-187 YYGYSAFYNQS
+187 YYGYSAFYNQ
-198 SLAKVT
+198 
-204 ISSTVT
+204 
-210 KIPAYLCYKL
+210 
-220 SELKTVMVGESLV
+220 
-233 SVGSHTF
+233 
-240 DGCNIQ
+240 
-246 AISLPSSVET
+246 
-256 IGDYAFQNNTNM
+256 
-268 KSANLGTSVK
+268 
-278 TIGDNAF
+278 
-285 SGCVNLTDVHLGN
+285 
-298 ALSSIGNYSFQNVGT
+298 
-313 EATSS
+313 
-318 VKFDFPTT
+318 
-326 LTSIGN
+326 
-332 YAFQNSG
+332 
-339 LPCVLNLDNIKKI
+339 
-352 GIYCFSQAKNLSSAV
+352 
-367 IGGNCQSL
+367 
-375 PKGVFSNC
+375 
-383 SNLKNI
+383 
-389 LLNTGLK
+389 
-396 TIEDEAFSGCS
+396 
-407 SLEEITIP
+407 
-415 KTVTSV
+415 
-421 GTIQDQYASLPFS
+421 
-434 GCKSLKIVKFEDSEQ
+434 
-449 PIYLGAY
+449 
-456 YYEYNEKNRF
+456 
-466 GRGLF
+466 
-471 ASSYL
+471 
-476 EEVYIGR
+476 
-483 NICYQA
+483 
-489 YSTSDTFEKNPER
+489 
-502 YGYSAFYDQPK
+502 PK
-513 LAKVTISPSV
+513 LAKVTFSSTV
-523 TEIPSCLFYKNAA
+523 TEIPAYLFYKNVA
-536 ITLTDLPNVEVIG
+536 ITLTDLPKVKTIG
-549 NSAFEECSK
+549 KSAFEGCSK
-558 LTTLNLGE
+558 LTTLNFGQDLMT
-566 KLKSVG
+566 VDD
-572 NRAFYNCANI
+572 RAFYNCTNV
-582 TKLTFPN
+582 TKLTFPD
-589 AITTIGDMAFY
+589 AITTIGDEAFY
-600 NCSSVTEVTVGSKL
+600 NCSSITEVTVGSKL
-614 WSIGASA
+614 QSIGASA

-627 FTAII
+627 FTAIL
-632 LPDNFAY
+632 LPDNFTT
-639 MGASAFEDCKK
+639 MGASAFEGCKK
-650 LTVAKLGNSLRAVPG
+650 LTVAKLGNSLRAVPAR
-665 KAFKNCIA
+665 AFKNCIA
-673 LSEMTVPASSVSIGN
+673 LSEMTVPATSVSMGD

-693 DSALAVIT
+693 DSVLAVIT

-768 DMTTNSSYTDR
+768 DMTSRGSYTNR
-779 CYDYFY
+779 CNDYFY

-798 KYDYSDNTY
+798 KYDYADNASV
-807 IYDYV
+807 YDYV
-812 DGQWKGKYRAS
+812 DGYWKEMSRAS
-823 APFINNTTL
+823 APFVNSTTL
-832 QRITIG
+832 QKVTIG

-867 YGNAFDDCSSLAST
+867 YGNAFDDCSSLTAT
-881 TFHNATGHTLA
+881 TFHDATNNHTLT

-898 RNCAALPEVT
+898 RNCATLPEVT
-908 FPQQL
+908 FPRQL
-913 VSIGNYTYAQC
+913 LSVGNYTYAQC
-924 PLLKTLSFPAM
+924 PLLKTLTFPAM
-935 LQSIGNYAFA
+935 LESIGNYAFA

-979 MPLFG
+979 IPLFG
-984 NSSLTYLYIGRNINY
+984 NTNLTYLYIGRNINY

-1067 VIPNAVTEMGTYA
+1067 VVPNAVTEMGTYA
-1080 FADDTSLKSAK
+1080 FANDTSLKSAK

-1105 ECNTLQSITIPSVVT
+1105 ECNALQSITIPSAVT

-1128 NCKSLTSATFE
+1128 NCKTLTSATFE

-1147 GYGASGKDYGL
+1147 GYGASWKNYGL
-1158 FRDCPL
+1158 FSDCPL

-1173 SYNTEKASRS
+1173 SYNTEVASRS
-1183 PFYYIYKLKNLNIGE
+1183 PFYSIDALKNLNIGK

-1207 FSYCTGLETVYLPD
+1207 FSYCEGLEEVNLPD

-1228 WGFRGCY
+1228 WGFRGCS
-1235 SLKSVRLSKKLSQ
+1235 SLKSVRLSEKLSQ
-1248 VGDYGFSGCT
+1248 VGDYGFAGCT

-1368 VGCNNIAYV
+1368 AGCNNIAYV

-1387 LVNFPSEVVA
+1387 LVNFPSEVVT

-1435 TLSQKEAN
+1435 TLSQTEAN

-1466 IWKSSNEAIATVSEE
+1466 IWKSSNEAIATVSAE

-1505 ASCDI
+1505 ATCDI
-1510 TVDPTLAES
+1510 TVVPTLAES

-1532 RTANLVATI
+1532 RTAHLVATI

-1551 TWKSDNPEIAT
+1551 TWKSDNPKIAT

-1624 NKVVGT
+1624 NKVVGI

-1663 KESIAMAK
+1663 KENIAMAK

-1680 NYIVYSQPS
+1680 NYIVYSLPS
-1689 KNAIDVAL
+1689 KYAIDVAL

-1710 AMTENVDDIN
+1710 AMTENVDDVN
-1720 LKLDDAIASTHLLT
+1720 LKLEDAIASTHLLT

-1761 FTLTSKKSVNP
+1761 FTLTSKKGVNP
-1772 ADVQFDNAVAS
+1772 ADVQFENAVAS
-1783 DADAKGYDLAAHFD
+1783 DAEAKGYGLDAHFD
-1797 QATSIAGV
+1797 QTTSIVGVAGNDKNV
-1805 SGQGKDV
+1805 E
-1812 NVVADGIEVSGE
+1812 VVADGIVVSGE
-1824 KGMLVCIYNT
+1824 KGMLVSVYNT
-1834 AGMLVESQRLEAES
+1834 AGMLVQSQRLATES
-1848 MSIHLTAGIYLVK
+1848 MAINLPSGVYLVK
-1861 FNHQVVKVTVK
+1861 FNQQVVKVTVK

>member
-1 MKKQLF
+1 MNKTIHLF
-7 QRICCLALFLFSV
+7 RRLALVVGLV
-20 LCLDIVQASTLING
+20 VQSTLLNASTLING
-34 LYYDLN
+34 LYYDLD

-46 TVTCE
+46 TVTYE
-51 TTGTDNYA
+51 TIGTDNYA

-67 PETVTYNGITFTVT
+67 PETVTCDGITFTVT
-81 KVADKA
+81 KVADQA

-101 TVTEVG
+101 TVTEIG
-107 TTCETEGYLPFYK
+107 TTCTSERYLPFYK
-120 CTSLKKVKLED
+120 CTSLIKVKFED
-131 GKQSIS
+131 GVQNIS
-137 LGVYFTSSQY
+137 LGVFFSTSEPNS
-147 NGSYYSDGLFAYC
+147 SYCSKGLFAYC

-171 FYVNRSSSW
+171 FYVNYDSYF
-180 SFDQYPE
+180 SFEKYPE
-187 YYGYSAFYNQS
+187 YYGYSAFYNQPM
-198 SLAKVT
+198 LAKVT
-204 ISSTVT
+204 FSSTVT
-210 KIPAYLCYKL
+210 EIPAYL
-220 SELKTVMVGESLV
+220 
-233 SVGSHTF
+233 
-240 DGCNIQ
+240 
-246 AISLPSSVET
+246 
-256 IGDYAFQNNTNM
+256 
-268 KSANLGTSVK
+268 
-278 TIGDNAF
+278 
-285 SGCVNLTDVHLGN
+285 
-298 ALSSIGNYSFQNVGT
+298 
-313 EATSS
+313 
-318 VKFDFPTT
+318 
-326 LTSIGN
+326 
-332 YAFQNSG
+332 
-339 LPCVLNLDNIKKI
+339 
-352 GIYCFSQAKNLSSAV
+352 
-367 IGGNCQSL
+367 
-375 PKGVFSNC
+375 
-383 SNLKNI
+383 
-389 LLNTGLK
+389 
-396 TIEDEAFSGCS
+396 
-407 SLEEITIP
+407 
-415 KTVTSV
+415 
-421 GTIQDQYASLPFS
+421 
-434 GCKSLKIVKFEDSEQ
+434 
-449 PIYLGAY
+449 
-456 YYEYNEKNRF
+456 
-466 GRGLF
+466 
-471 ASSYL
+471 
-476 EEVYIGR
+476 
-483 NICYQA
+483 
-489 YSTSDTFEKNPER
+489 
-502 YGYSAFYDQPK
+502 
-513 LAKVTISPSV
+513 
-523 TEIPSCLFYKNAA
+523 FYKNVA
-536 ITLTDLPNVEVIG
+536 ITLTDLPKVKTIG
-549 NSAFEECSK
+549 KSAFEGCSK
-558 LTTLNLGE
+558 LTTLNFGQDLMT
-566 KLKSVG
+566 VDD
-572 NRAFYNCANI
+572 RAFYNCTNV
-582 TKLTFPN
+582 TKLTFPD
-589 AITTIGDMAFY
+589 AITTIGDEAFY
-600 NCSSVTEVTVGSKL
+600 NCSSITEVTVGSKL
-614 WSIGASA
+614 QSIGASA

-627 FTAII
+627 FTAIL
-632 LPDNFAY
+632 LPDNFTT
-639 MGASAFEDCKK
+639 MGASAFEGCKK
-650 LTVAKLGNSLRAVPG
+650 LTVAKLGNSLRAVPAR
-665 KAFKNCIA
+665 AFKNCIA
-673 LSEMTVPASSVSIGN
+673 LSEMTVPATSVSMGD

-693 DSALAVIT
+693 DSVLAVIT

-768 DMTTNSSYTDR
+768 DMTSRGSYTNR
-779 CYDYFY
+779 CNDYFY

-798 KYDYSDNTY
+798 KYDYADNASV
-807 IYDYV
+807 YDYV
-812 DGQWKGKYRAS
+812 DGYWKEMSRAS
-823 APFINNTTL
+823 APFVNSTTL
-832 QRITIG
+832 QKVTIG

-867 YGNAFDDCSSLAST
+867 YGNAFDDCSSLTAT
-881 TFHNATGHTLA
+881 TFHDATNNHTLT

-898 RNCAALPEVT
+898 RNCATLPEVT
-908 FPQQL
+908 FPRQL
-913 VSIGNYTYAQC
+913 LSVGNYTYAQC
-924 PLLKTLSFPAM
+924 PLLKTLTFPAM
-935 LQSIGNYAFA
+935 LESIGNYAFA

-979 MPLFG
+979 IPLFG
-984 NSSLTYLYIGRNINY
+984 NTNLTYLYIGRNINY

-1067 VIPNAVTEMGTYA
+1067 VVPNAVTEMGTYA
-1080 FADDTSLKSAK
+1080 FANDTSLKSAK

-1105 ECNTLQSITIPSVVT
+1105 ECNALQSITIPSAVT

-1128 NCKSLTSATFE
+1128 NCKALTSATFE

-1147 GYGASGKDYGL
+1147 GYGASWKNYGL
-1158 FRDCPL
+1158 FSDCPL

-1173 SYNTEKASRS
+1173 SYNTEVASRS
-1183 PFYYIYKLKNLNIGE
+1183 PFYSIDALKNLNIGK

-1207 FSYCTGLETVYLPD
+1207 FSYCEGLEEVNLPD

-1228 WGFRGCY
+1228 WGFRGCS
-1235 SLKSVRLSKKLSQ
+1235 SLKSVRLSEKLSQ
-1248 VGDYGFSGCT
+1248 VGDYGFAGCT

-1368 VGCNNIAYV
+1368 AGCNNIAYV

-1387 LVNFPSEVVA
+1387 LVNFPSEVVT

-1435 TLSQKEAN
+1435 TLSQTEAN

-1466 IWKSSNEAIATVSEE
+1466 IWKSSNEAIATVSAG

-1505 ASCDI
+1505 ATCDI
-1510 TVDPTLAES
+1510 TVVPTLAES

-1532 RTANLVATI
+1532 RTAHLVATI

-1624 NKVVGT
+1624 NKVVGI

-1663 KESIAMAK
+1663 KENIAMAK

-1680 NYIVYSQPS
+1680 NYIVYSLPS
-1689 KNAIDVAL
+1689 KYAIDVAL

-1710 AMTENVDDIN
+1710 AMTENVDDVN
-1720 LKLDDAIASTHLLT
+1720 LKLEDAIASTHLLT

-1761 FTLTSKKSVNP
+1761 FTLTSKKGVNP
-1772 ADVQFDNAVAS
+1772 TDVRFENAVAS
-1783 DADAKGYDLAAHFD
+1783 DAEAKGYGLDAHFD
-1797 QATSIAGV
+1797 QTTSIASVAG
-1805 SGQGKDV
+1805 SGKNV
-1812 NVVADGIEVSGE
+1812 EVVADGIVVSGE
-1824 KGMLVCIYNT
+1824 KGMLVSVYNT
-1834 AGMLVESQRLEAES
+1834 AGMLVQSQRLATES
-1848 MSIHLTAGIYLVK
+1848 MTINLPAGVYLVK
-1861 FNHQVVKVTVK
+1861 FNQQVVKVTVK

>member
-1 MKKQLF
+1 MDTSEQKYKIMNKTIHLF
-7 QRICCLALFLFSV
+7 RRLALMVGL
-20 LCLDIVQASTLING
+20 IVQSTLLSARTYIDG
-34 LYYDLN
+34 LYYDLD

-46 TVTCE
+46 TVTYE

-59 SLPASVKI
+59 SLQASVKI
-67 PETVTYNGITFTVT
+67 PETVTYNGVTFTVT
-81 KVADKA
+81 KIAGRS
-87 FANCTSLE
+87 FACCTSLE
-95 EISIPG
+95 EISIPC

-107 TTCETEGYLPFYK
+107 TTVYRRANSDDDYYLPFY
-120 CTSLKKVKLED
+120 CCSHLKKVKFED
-131 GKQSIS
+131 GGQPIS
-137 LGVYFTSSQY
+137 LGVLYSRTFTSM
-147 NGSYYSDGLFAYC
+147 GLFAYC
-160 PLQEVYIGRNI
+160 PLEEVYIGRNI
-171 FYVNRSSSW
+171 TYKDYESTSSYN
-180 SFDQYPE
+180 FINNPRD
-187 YYGYSAFYNQS
+187 YGYSAFYNQPK
-198 SLAKVT
+198 LAKVT

-210 KIPAYLCYKL
+210 EIPAYL
-220 SELKTVMVGESLV
+220 
-233 SVGSHTF
+233 F
-240 DGCNIQ
+240 
-246 AISLPSSVET
+246 
-256 IGDYAFQNNTNM
+256 
-268 KSANLGTSVK
+268 
-278 TIGDNAF
+278 
-285 SGCVNLTDVHLGN
+285 
-298 ALSSIGNYSFQNVGT
+298 
-313 EATSS
+313 
-318 VKFDFPTT
+318 
-326 LTSIGN
+326 
-332 YAFQNSG
+332 
-339 LPCVLNLDNIKKI
+339 
-352 GIYCFSQAKNLSSAV
+352 
-367 IGGNCQSL
+367 
-375 PKGVFSNC
+375 
-383 SNLKNI
+383 
-389 LLNTGLK
+389 
-396 TIEDEAFSGCS
+396 
-407 SLEEITIP
+407 
-415 KTVTSV
+415 
-421 GTIQDQYASLPFS
+421 
-434 GCKSLKIVKFEDSEQ
+434 
-449 PIYLGAY
+449 
-456 YYEYNEKNRF
+456 YN
-466 GRGLF
+466 
-471 ASSYL
+471 
-476 EEVYIGR
+476 
-483 NICYQA
+483 
-489 YSTSDTFEKNPER
+489 
-502 YGYSAFYDQPK
+502 
-513 LAKVTISPSV
+513 
-523 TEIPSCLFYKNAA
+523 NAA
-536 ITLTDLPNVEVIG
+536 ITLTDLPKVKSIG
-549 NSAFEECSK
+549 KSAFASCSK
-558 LTTLNLGE
+558 LTTLNFGQDLVTVKDG
-566 KLKSVG
+566 
-572 NRAFYNCANI
+572 AFSNCTNV
-582 TKLTFPN
+582 TKLTFPD
-589 AITTIGDMAFY
+589 ALETIGNSAFY
-600 NCSSVTEVTVGSKL
+600 NCYRVAEVTVGSKL
-614 WSIGASA
+614 QSIGASA
-621 FQKCGS
+621 FQGCSS

-632 LPDNFAY
+632 LPDNFTS

-650 LTVAKLGNSLRAVPG
+650 MTIAKLGKSVRAIPQ

-673 LSEMTVPASSVSIGN
+673 LSEITVPGSSMSIGD

-693 DSALAVIT
+693 DSALAVIN
-701 MNDGLKT
+701 MNEGLET
-708 IGNEVFWNNSGIR
+708 IGSEVFWNNSGVR
-721 TFTIPGTVTSIGS
+721 TFTIPGTVKTIGR
-734 NSFYGCTNTSVLR
+734 NSFYGCTNTTVLR
-747 FKDGEGT
+747 FKDGDGT
-754 LTIDSYYTRSKKID
+754 LTINTQITHSRIID
-768 DMTTNSSYTDR
+768 DMMINYNYSNKYDIADR
-779 CYDYFY
+779 KNDYFY

-798 KYDYSDNTY
+798 KYDYEDNTS
-807 IYDYV
+807 IYDY
-812 DGQWKGKYRAS
+812 KNGKWVQNDRAS
-823 APFINNTTL
+823 ALFVNSTTL
-832 QRITIG
+832 QRVTIG
-838 SKVTFLYNHLF
+838 PKVTFLYNHLF
-849 HNCDKV
+849 QYCRKIASV
-855 TTIDIPASIANI
+855 DIPASIIKI
-867 YGNAFDDCSSLAST
+867 YGYAFSGCSSLAST
-881 TFHNATGHTLA
+881 TFHDATEHTLEI
-892 LGDYAF
+892 GDYAF
-898 RNCAALPEVT
+898 SGCVALPDLVLPGQLCRLGNGAYYNCKKLQSVT
-908 FPQQL
+908 FAVLGKFKPSLAIGDYTFASCQLISSLSFPGRL
-913 VSIGNYTYAQC
+913 VSIGNYTF
-924 PLLKTLSFPAM
+924 S
-935 LQSIGNYAFA
+935 N
-945 ECTGL
+945 CTGL
-950 TQLTFKDSG
+950 TQLVFEDSNN
-959 KSVKLGYGARSNSGT
+959 VVQLGSGAWSADNSSYRSNLS
-974 SYLDN
+974 
-979 MPLFG
+979 LFG
-984 NSSLTYLYIGRNINY
+984 NSSLSSLYIGRNIDY
-999 TAGEKYGYS
+999 TADDSHGYS

-1020 FSQSGTVS
+1020 FSQSGTVT

-1105 ECNTLQSITIPSVVT
+1105 ECNALRSITIPSVVT

-1128 NCKSLTSATFE
+1128 NCKALSSATFE

-1158 FRDCPL
+1158 FRNCPL
-1164 KTLNLGRWL
+1164 ETLNLGRWL
-1173 SYNTEKASRS
+1173 SYNTEVASRS
-1183 PFYYIYKLKNLNIGE
+1183 PFYSIYTLKNLNIGE

-1207 FSYCTGLETVYLPD
+1207 FSYCKGLEEVNLPD

-1228 WGFRGCY
+1228 WGFRGCT
-1235 SLKSVRLSKKLSQ
+1235 SLKSVRLSEKLSQ
-1248 VGDYGFSGCT
+1248 VGDYGFAWCT

-1274 NSFSDCTALRKLD
+1274 NSFSNCTALRKLD

-1368 VGCNNIAYV
+1368 AGCNNIAYV

-1422 IKPLTENV
+1422 IKTLTENV

-1435 TLSQKEAN
+1435 TLSQTEAK

-1466 IWKSSNEAIATVSEE
+1466 IWKSSNEAIATVSAE

-1505 ASCDI
+1505 ATCDI
-1510 TVDPTLAES
+1510 MVVPTLAES

-1532 RTANLVATI
+1532 RTAHLVATI

-1583 NDGSG
+1583 NDGSC

-1663 KESIAMAK
+1663 KATISMAK
-1671 GMNVSDKNE
+1671 GMKVSDKNE

-1689 KNAIDVAL
+1689 KNAIDIAL

-1710 AMTENVDDIN
+1710 AMTGNVDDVN

-1761 FTLTSKKSVNP
+1761 FTLTSKKGVNP
-1772 ADVQFDNAVAS
+1772 ADVQFENAVAS
-1783 DADAKGYDLAAHFD
+1783 DAEAKGYGLDAHFD
-1797 QATSIAGV
+1797 QTTSIASVAGN
-1805 SGQGKDV
+1805 GKDV
-1812 NVVADGIEVSGE
+1812 EVVADGVVVSGE
-1824 KGMLVCIYNT
+1824 KGMLVSVYNT
-1834 AGMLVESQRLEAES
+1834 AGMLVQSQRLATES
-1848 MSIHLTAGIYLVK
+1848 MTINLPAGVYLVK
-1861 FNHQVVKVTVK
+1861 FNQQVVKVTIK

>member
-1 MKKQLF
+1 MNKTIHLF
-7 QRICCLALFLFSV
+7 RRLALVVGLV
-20 LCLDIVQASTLING
+20 VQSTLLSASTLING
-34 LYYDLN
+34 LYYDLD

-46 TVTCE
+46 TVTYE

-67 PETVTYNGITFTVT
+67 PETVTYNSVTFTVT
-81 KVADKA
+81 KIADSA
-87 FANCTSLE
+87 FSYCKYME

-107 TTCETEGYLPFYK
+107 TTSRYSSHDLPFYD
-120 CTSLKKVKLED
+120 CTSLKKVRFED
-131 GKQSIS
+131 GEQPIS
-137 LGVYFTSSQY
+137 LGVYYSSSY
-147 NGSYYSDGLFAYC
+147 NGSGLFSSC
-160 PLQEVYIGRNI
+160 PLEEVSIGRNI
-171 FYVNRSSSW
+171 TYKDSYSYFAK
-180 SFDQYPE
+180 YPE
-187 YYGYSAFYNQS
+187 NYGYSAFYNQ
-198 SLAKVT
+198 
-204 ISSTVT
+204 
-210 KIPAYLCYKL
+210 
-220 SELKTVMVGESLV
+220 
-233 SVGSHTF
+233 
-240 DGCNIQ
+240 
-246 AISLPSSVET
+246 
-256 IGDYAFQNNTNM
+256 
-268 KSANLGTSVK
+268 
-278 TIGDNAF
+278 
-285 SGCVNLTDVHLGN
+285 
-298 ALSSIGNYSFQNVGT
+298 
-313 EATSS
+313 
-318 VKFDFPTT
+318 
-326 LTSIGN
+326 
-332 YAFQNSG
+332 
-339 LPCVLNLDNIKKI
+339 
-352 GIYCFSQAKNLSSAV
+352 
-367 IGGNCQSL
+367 
-375 PKGVFSNC
+375 
-383 SNLKNI
+383 
-389 LLNTGLK
+389 
-396 TIEDEAFSGCS
+396 
-407 SLEEITIP
+407 
-415 KTVTSV
+415 
-421 GTIQDQYASLPFS
+421 
-434 GCKSLKIVKFEDSEQ
+434 
-449 PIYLGAY
+449 
-456 YYEYNEKNRF
+456 
-466 GRGLF
+466 
-471 ASSYL
+471 
-476 EEVYIGR
+476 
-483 NICYQA
+483 
-489 YSTSDTFEKNPER
+489 
-502 YGYSAFYDQPK
+502 PK
-513 LAKVTISPSV
+513 LAKVTFSSTV
-523 TEIPSCLFYKNAA
+523 TEIPAYLFYKNVAM
-536 ITLTDLPNVEVIG
+536 TLTDLPKVKTIG
-549 NSAFEECSK
+549 KSAFEECSK
-558 LTTLNLGE
+558 LTTLNLGQD
-566 KLKSVG
+566 LMTVG
-572 NRAFYNCANI
+572 DRAFYNCTNV
-582 TKLTFPN
+582 TKLTFPD
-589 AITTIGDMAFY
+589 AITTIGDEAFY

-614 WSIGASA
+614 KSIGTSA

-627 FTAII
+627 FTAIL
-632 LPDNFAY
+632 LPDNFTT

-650 LTVAKLGNSLRAVPG
+650 LTVAKLGNSLTAVPE
-665 KAFKNCIA
+665 KAFKNCIS
-673 LSEMTVPASSVSIGN
+673 LSEMTVPATSVSIGD

-693 DSALAVIT
+693 DAALAVIT
-701 MNDGLKT
+701 MNEGLKT
-708 IGNEVFWNNSGIR
+708 IGNEVFWNNSGVR
-721 TFTIPGTVTSIGS
+721 TFTIPGTVTSIGT
-734 NSFYGCTNTSVLR
+734 NSFYGCTSTSVLR

-754 LTIDSYYTRSKKID
+754 LTLNSKNTRSRKID
-768 DMTTNSSYTDR
+768 DITTNSNYTDR

-798 KYDYSDNTY
+798 KYDYSNGTSICDY
-807 IYDYV
+807 INGEWEY
-812 DGQWKGKYRAS
+812 KRRAS
-823 APFINNTTL
+823 APFINSTTL
-832 QRITIG
+832 QRVTIG
-838 SKVTFLYNHLF
+838 PKVTFLYNHLF
-849 HNCDKV
+849 HNCDKI
-855 TTIDIPASIANI
+855 TTIDIPASIAKI
-867 YGNAFDDCSSLAST
+867 YGNAFDDCSSLTAT
-881 TFHNATGHTLA
+881 TFHDATNNHTLT

-898 RNCAALPEVT
+898 RNCATLPEVT
-908 FPQQL
+908 FPRQL
-913 VSIGNYTYAQC
+913 LSVGNYTYAQC
-924 PLLKTLSFPAM
+924 PLLKTLTFPAM
-935 LQSIGNYAFA
+935 LESIGNYAFA

-1207 FSYCTGLETVYLPD
+1207 FSYRTGLETVYLPD

-1235 SLKSVRLSKKLSQ
+1235 SLKSVRLSEKLSQ

-1368 VGCNNIAYV
+1368 AGCNNIAYV

-1613 VDAVNTVNYIL
+1613 VDAVNAVNYIL

-1663 KESIAMAK
+1663 KEAIAMAK

-1680 NYIVYSQPS
+1680 NYIVYSLPS

-1697 DVNSN
+1697 GVNSN
-1702 YTAMQTDI
+1702 YTAMQADI
-1710 AMTENVDDIN
+1710 TMAENVDDIN

-1734 SSKLNAHTLRV
+1734 SSKLDAHTLRV
-1745 VVYSL
+1745 IVYSL

-1772 ADVQFDNAVAS
+1772 ADVQFENAVAS
-1783 DADAKGYDLAAHFD
+1783 DAEAKGYGLDAHFD
-1797 QATSIAGV
+1797 QSTSIASV
-1805 SGQGKDV
+1805 SGQDKDV

>member
-1 MKKQLF
+1 MNKTIHLF
-7 QRICCLALFLFSV
+7 RRLALVVGLV
-20 LCLDIVQASTLING
+20 VQSTLLNASTLING
-34 LYYDLN
+34 LYYDLD

-46 TVTCE
+46 TVTYE
-51 TTGTDNYA
+51 TIGTDNYV

-67 PETVTYNGITFTVT
+67 PETVTCDGITFTVT
-81 KVADKA
+81 KVADQA

-101 TVTEVG
+101 TVTEIG
-107 TTCETEGYLPFYK
+107 TTCTSERYLPFYK
-120 CTSLKKVKLED
+120 CTSLIKVKFED
-131 GKQSIS
+131 GVQNIS
-137 LGVYFTSSQY
+137 LGVFFSTSEPNS
-147 NGSYYSDGLFAYC
+147 SYCSKGLFAYC

-171 FYVNRSSSW
+171 FYVNYDSYF
-180 SFDQYPE
+180 SFEKYPE
-187 YYGYSAFYNQS
+187 YYGYSAFYNQPM
-198 SLAKVT
+198 LAKVT
-204 ISSTVT
+204 FSSTVT
-210 KIPAYLCYKL
+210 EIPAYL
-220 SELKTVMVGESLV
+220 
-233 SVGSHTF
+233 
-240 DGCNIQ
+240 
-246 AISLPSSVET
+246 
-256 IGDYAFQNNTNM
+256 
-268 KSANLGTSVK
+268 
-278 TIGDNAF
+278 
-285 SGCVNLTDVHLGN
+285 
-298 ALSSIGNYSFQNVGT
+298 
-313 EATSS
+313 
-318 VKFDFPTT
+318 
-326 LTSIGN
+326 
-332 YAFQNSG
+332 
-339 LPCVLNLDNIKKI
+339 
-352 GIYCFSQAKNLSSAV
+352 
-367 IGGNCQSL
+367 
-375 PKGVFSNC
+375 
-383 SNLKNI
+383 
-389 LLNTGLK
+389 
-396 TIEDEAFSGCS
+396 
-407 SLEEITIP
+407 
-415 KTVTSV
+415 
-421 GTIQDQYASLPFS
+421 
-434 GCKSLKIVKFEDSEQ
+434 
-449 PIYLGAY
+449 
-456 YYEYNEKNRF
+456 
-466 GRGLF
+466 
-471 ASSYL
+471 
-476 EEVYIGR
+476 
-483 NICYQA
+483 
-489 YSTSDTFEKNPER
+489 
-502 YGYSAFYDQPK
+502 
-513 LAKVTISPSV
+513 
-523 TEIPSCLFYKNAA
+523 FYKNVA
-536 ITLTDLPNVEVIG
+536 ITLTDLPKVKTIG
-549 NSAFEECSK
+549 KSAFEGCSK
-558 LTTLNLGE
+558 LTTLNFGQDLMT
-566 KLKSVG
+566 VDD
-572 NRAFYNCANI
+572 RAFYNCTNV
-582 TKLTFPN
+582 TKLTFPD
-589 AITTIGDMAFY
+589 AITTIGDEAFY
-600 NCSSVTEVTVGSKL
+600 NCSSITEVTVGSKL
-614 WSIGASA
+614 QSIGASA

-627 FTAII
+627 FTAIL
-632 LPDNFAY
+632 LPDNFTT
-639 MGASAFEDCKK
+639 MGASAFEGCKK
-650 LTVAKLGNSLRAVPG
+650 LTVAKLGNSLRAVPAR
-665 KAFKNCIA
+665 AFKNCIA
-673 LSEMTVPASSVSIGN
+673 LSEMTVPATSVSMGD

-693 DSALAVIT
+693 DSVLAVIT

-768 DMTTNSSYTDR
+768 DMTSRGSYTNR
-779 CYDYFY
+779 CNDYFY

-798 KYDYSDNTY
+798 KYDYADNASV
-807 IYDYV
+807 YDYV
-812 DGQWKGKYRAS
+812 DGYWKEMSRAS
-823 APFINNTTL
+823 APFVNSTTL
-832 QRITIG
+832 QKVTIG

-867 YGNAFDDCSSLAST
+867 YGNAFDDCSSLTAT
-881 TFHNATGHTLA
+881 TFHDATNNHTLT

-898 RNCAALPEVT
+898 RNCATLPEVT
-908 FPQQL
+908 FPRQL
-913 VSIGNYTYAQC
+913 LSVGNYTYAQC
-924 PLLKTLSFPAM
+924 PLLKTLTFPAM
-935 LQSIGNYAFA
+935 LESIGNYAFA

-979 MPLFG
+979 IPLFG
-984 NSSLTYLYIGRNINY
+984 NTNLTYLYIGRNINY

-1067 VIPNAVTEMGTYA
+1067 VVPNAVTEMGTYA
-1080 FADDTSLKSAK
+1080 FANDTSLKSAK

-1105 ECNTLQSITIPSVVT
+1105 ECNALQSITIPSAVT

-1128 NCKSLTSATFE
+1128 NCKTLTSATFE

-1147 GYGASGKDYGL
+1147 GYGASWKNYGL
-1158 FRDCPL
+1158 FSDCPL

-1173 SYNTEKASRS
+1173 SYNTEVASRS
-1183 PFYYIYKLKNLNIGE
+1183 PFYSIYALKNLNIGE

-1207 FSYCTGLETVYLPD
+1207 FSYCKGLEEVNLPD

-1228 WGFRGCY
+1228 WGFRGCT
-1235 SLKSVRLSKKLSQ
+1235 SLKSVRLSEKLSQ
-1248 VGDYGFSGCT
+1248 VGDYGFAECS
-1258 SLDNVTFPA
+1258 SLDNVTFPT

-1368 VGCNNIAYV
+1368 AGCNNIAYV

-1387 LVNFPSEVVA
+1387 LVNFPSEVVT

-1435 TLSQKEAN
+1435 TLSQTEAN

-1466 IWKSSNEAIATVSEE
+1466 IWKSSNEAIATVSAE

-1505 ASCDI
+1505 ATCDI
-1510 TVDPTLAES
+1510 TVVPTLAES

-1532 RTANLVATI
+1532 RTAHLVATI

-1551 TWKSDNPEIAT
+1551 TWKSDNPKIAT

-1663 KESIAMAK
+1663 KENIAMAK

-1680 NYIVYSQPS
+1680 NYIVYSLPS

-1697 DVNSN
+1697 GVNSN
-1702 YTAMQTDI
+1702 YTAMQADI
-1710 AMTENVDDIN
+1710 TMAENVDDVN

-1734 SSKLNAHTLRV
+1734 SSKLDAHTLRV
-1745 VVYSL
+1745 IVYSL

>member
-1 MKKQLF
+1 MNKTIHLF
-7 QRICCLALFLFSV
+7 RRLALVVGLV
-20 LCLDIVQASTLING
+20 VQSTLLNASTLING
-34 LYYDLN
+34 LYYDLD

-46 TVTCE
+46 TVTYE
-51 TTGTDNYA
+51 TIGTDNYA

-67 PETVTYNGITFTVT
+67 PETVTCDGITFTVT
-81 KVADKA
+81 KVADQA

-101 TVTEVG
+101 TVTEIG
-107 TTCETEGYLPFYK
+107 TTCTSERYLPFYK
-120 CTSLKKVKLED
+120 CTSLIKVKFED
-131 GKQSIS
+131 GVQNIS
-137 LGVYFTSSQY
+137 LGVFFSTSEPNS
-147 NGSYYSDGLFAYC
+147 SYCSKGLFAYC

-171 FYVNRSSSW
+171 FYVNYDSYF
-180 SFDQYPE
+180 SFEKYPE
-187 YYGYSAFYNQS
+187 YYGYSAFYNQPM
-198 SLAKVT
+198 LAKVT
-204 ISSTVT
+204 FSSTVT
-210 KIPAYLCYKL
+210 EIPAYLFYR
-220 SELKTVMVGESLV
+220 
-233 SVGSHTF
+233 
-240 DGCNIQ
+240 
-246 AISLPSSVET
+246 
-256 IGDYAFQNNTNM
+256 
-268 KSANLGTSVK
+268 
-278 TIGDNAF
+278 
-285 SGCVNLTDVHLGN
+285 
-298 ALSSIGNYSFQNVGT
+298 NV
-313 EATSS
+313 AM
-318 VKFDFPTT
+318 
-326 LTSIGN
+326 
-332 YAFQNSG
+332 
-339 LPCVLNLDNIKKI
+339 
-352 GIYCFSQAKNLSSAV
+352 
-367 IGGNCQSL
+367 
-375 PKGVFSNC
+375 
-383 SNLKNI
+383 
-389 LLNTGLK
+389 
-396 TIEDEAFSGCS
+396 
-407 SLEEITIP
+407 
-415 KTVTSV
+415 
-421 GTIQDQYASLPFS
+421 
-434 GCKSLKIVKFEDSEQ
+434 
-449 PIYLGAY
+449 
-456 YYEYNEKNRF
+456 
-466 GRGLF
+466 
-471 ASSYL
+471 
-476 EEVYIGR
+476 
-483 NICYQA
+483 
-489 YSTSDTFEKNPER
+489 
-502 YGYSAFYDQPK
+502 
-513 LAKVTISPSV
+513 
-523 TEIPSCLFYKNAA
+523 
-536 ITLTDLPNVEVIG
+536 TLTDLPNVKTIG
-549 NSAFEECSK
+549 KSAFEGCSK
-558 LTTLNLGE
+558 LTTLNFGQDLMT
-566 KLKSVG
+566 VDD
-572 NRAFYNCANI
+572 RAFYNCTNV
-582 TKLTFPN
+582 TKLTFPD
-589 AITTIGDMAFY
+589 AITTIGDEAFY
-600 NCSSVTEVTVGSKL
+600 NCSSITEVTVGSKL
-614 WSIGASA
+614 QSIGASA

-627 FTAII
+627 FTAIL
-632 LPDNFAY
+632 LPDNFTT
-639 MGASAFEDCKK
+639 MGASAFEGCKK
-650 LTVAKLGNSLRAVPG
+650 LTVAKLGNSLRAVPAR
-665 KAFKNCIA
+665 AFKNCIA
-673 LSEMTVPASSVSIGN
+673 LSEMTVPATSVSMGD

-693 DSALAVIT
+693 DSVLAVIT

-747 FKDGEGT
+747 FKDGEET

-768 DMTTNSSYTDR
+768 DMTSRGSYTNR
-779 CYDYFY
+779 CNDYFY

-798 KYDYSDNTY
+798 KYDYADNASV
-807 IYDYV
+807 YDYV
-812 DGQWKGKYRAS
+812 DGYWKEMSRAS
-823 APFINNTTL
+823 APFVNSTTL
-832 QRITIG
+832 QKVTIG

-867 YGNAFDDCSSLAST
+867 YGNAFDDCSSLTAT
-881 TFHNATGHTLA
+881 TFHDATDHTLA

-898 RNCAALPEVT
+898 RNCAVLPEVT

-913 VSIGNYTYAQC
+913 LSVGNYTYAQC

-950 TQLTFKDSG
+950 TQLTFEDSS

-979 MPLFG
+979 IPLFG
-984 NSSLTYLYIGRNINY
+984 NSNLTYLYIGRNINY
-999 TAGEKYGYS
+999 TADEKYGYS

-1020 FSQSGTVS
+1020 FSQAGTVT

-1039 NCKTLTLPESLTSIG
+1039 NCKTLALPESLTSIG
-1054 NWTFRGMAALESI
+1054 DGTFRGMAALESI

-1096 PWLKEGLFS
+1096 PWLKEGMFS
-1105 ECNTLQSITIPSVVT
+1105 ECNALQSITIPSVVT

-1128 NCKSLTSATFE
+1128 NCKALTSATFE

-1147 GYGASGKDYGL
+1147 GYGASWKNYGL
-1158 FRDCPL
+1158 FSDCPL

-1173 SYNTEKASRS
+1173 SYNTEVASRS
-1183 PFYYIYKLKNLNIGE
+1183 PFYSIDALKNLNIGK

-1207 FSYCTGLETVYLPD
+1207 FSYCEGLEEVNLPD

-1228 WGFRGCY
+1228 WGFRGCS
-1235 SLKSVRLSKKLSQ
+1235 SLKSVRLSEKLSQ
-1248 VGDYGFSGCT
+1248 VGDYGFAGCT

-1368 VGCNNIAYV
+1368 AGCNNIAYV

-1387 LVNFPSEVVA
+1387 LVNFPSEVVT

-1435 TLSQKEAN
+1435 TLSQTEAN

-1466 IWKSSNEAIATVSEE
+1466 IWKSSNEAIATVSAG

-1505 ASCDI
+1505 ATCDI

-1541 SPVTTTNKSL
+1541 SPVATTNKSL
-1551 TWKSDNPEIAT
+1551 TWKSENPEIAT

-1598 APKAGDSNDDDEVNV
+1598 APKSGDSNDDDEVNV

-1663 KESIAMAK
+1663 KENIAMAK

-1710 AMTENVDDIN
+1710 AMTENVDDVN

-1734 SSKLNAHTLRV
+1734 SSKLNVHTLRV

-1761 FTLTSKKSVNP
+1761 FTLTSKKGVNP
-1772 ADVQFDNAVAS
+1772 TDVRFENAVAS
-1783 DADAKGYDLAAHFD
+1783 DAEAKGYGLDAHFD
-1797 QATSIAGV
+1797 QTTSIASVAG
-1805 SGQGKDV
+1805 SGKNV
-1812 NVVADGIEVSGE
+1812 EVVADGIVVSGE
-1824 KGMLVCIYNT
+1824 KGMLVSVYNT
-1834 AGMLVESQRLEAES
+1834 AGMLVQSQRLATES
-1848 MSIHLTAGIYLVK
+1848 MTINLPAGVYLVK
-1861 FNHQVVKVTVK
+1861 FNQQVVKVTVK

>member
-1 MKKQLF
+1 MNKMIPLF
-7 QRICCLALFLFSV
+7 RRLALFVGL
-20 LCLDIVQASTLING
+20 IVQSTLLNASTLING
-34 LYYDLN
+34 LYYDLD

-46 TVTCE
+46 TVTYE
-51 TTGTDNYA
+51 TIGTDNYA

-67 PETVTYNGITFTVT
+67 PETVTCDGITFTVT
-81 KVADKA
+81 KVADQA

-101 TVTEVG
+101 TVTEIG
-107 TTCETEGYLPFYK
+107 TTCTSERYLPFYK
-120 CTSLKKVKLED
+120 CTSLIKVKFED
-131 GKQSIS
+131 GVQNIS
-137 LGVYFTSSQY
+137 LGVFFSTSEPNS
-147 NGSYYSDGLFAYC
+147 SYCSKGLFAYC

-171 FYVNRSSSW
+171 FYVNYDSYF
-180 SFDQYPE
+180 SFEKYPE
-187 YYGYSAFYNQS
+187 YYGYSAFYNQPM
-198 SLAKVT
+198 LAKVT
-204 ISSTVT
+204 FSSTVT
-210 KIPAYLCYKL
+210 EIPAYL
-220 SELKTVMVGESLV
+220 
-233 SVGSHTF
+233 
-240 DGCNIQ
+240 
-246 AISLPSSVET
+246 
-256 IGDYAFQNNTNM
+256 
-268 KSANLGTSVK
+268 
-278 TIGDNAF
+278 
-285 SGCVNLTDVHLGN
+285 
-298 ALSSIGNYSFQNVGT
+298 
-313 EATSS
+313 
-318 VKFDFPTT
+318 
-326 LTSIGN
+326 
-332 YAFQNSG
+332 
-339 LPCVLNLDNIKKI
+339 
-352 GIYCFSQAKNLSSAV
+352 
-367 IGGNCQSL
+367 
-375 PKGVFSNC
+375 
-383 SNLKNI
+383 
-389 LLNTGLK
+389 
-396 TIEDEAFSGCS
+396 
-407 SLEEITIP
+407 
-415 KTVTSV
+415 
-421 GTIQDQYASLPFS
+421 
-434 GCKSLKIVKFEDSEQ
+434 
-449 PIYLGAY
+449 
-456 YYEYNEKNRF
+456 
-466 GRGLF
+466 
-471 ASSYL
+471 
-476 EEVYIGR
+476 
-483 NICYQA
+483 
-489 YSTSDTFEKNPER
+489 
-502 YGYSAFYDQPK
+502 
-513 LAKVTISPSV
+513 
-523 TEIPSCLFYKNAA
+523 FYKNVA
-536 ITLTDLPNVEVIG
+536 ITLTDLPKVKTIG
-549 NSAFEECSK
+549 KSAFEGCSK
-558 LTTLNLGE
+558 LTTLNFGQDLMT
-566 KLKSVG
+566 VDD
-572 NRAFYNCANI
+572 RAFYNCTNV
-582 TKLTFPN
+582 TKLTFPD
-589 AITTIGDMAFY
+589 AITTIGDEAFY
-600 NCSSVTEVTVGSKL
+600 NCSSITEVTVGSKL
-614 WSIGASA
+614 QSIGASA

-627 FTAII
+627 FTAIL
-632 LPDNFAY
+632 LPDNFST
-639 MGASAFEDCKK
+639 MGASAFEGCKK
-650 LTVAKLGNSLRAVPG
+650 LTVAKLGNSLRAVPAR
-665 KAFKNCIA
+665 AFKNCIA
-673 LSEMTVPASSVSIGN
+673 LSEMTVPATSVSMGD

-693 DSALAVIT
+693 DSVLAVIT

-768 DMTTNSSYTDR
+768 DMTSRGSYTNR
-779 CYDYFY
+779 CNDYFY

-798 KYDYSDNTY
+798 KYDYADNASV
-807 IYDYV
+807 YDYV
-812 DGQWKGKYRAS
+812 DGYWKEMSRAS
-823 APFINNTTL
+823 APFVNSTTL
-832 QRITIG
+832 QKVTIG

-867 YGNAFDDCSSLAST
+867 YGNAFDDCSSLTAT
-881 TFHNATGHTLA
+881 TFHDATNNHTLT

-898 RNCAALPEVT
+898 RNCATLPEVT
-908 FPQQL
+908 FPRQL
-913 VSIGNYTYAQC
+913 LSVGNYTYAQC
-924 PLLKTLSFPAM
+924 PLLKTLTFPAM
-935 LQSIGNYAFA
+935 LESIGNYAFA

-979 MPLFG
+979 IPLFG
-984 NSSLTYLYIGRNINY
+984 NTNLTYLYIGRNINY

-1067 VIPNAVTEMGTYA
+1067 VVPNAVTEMGTYA
-1080 FADDTSLKSAK
+1080 FANDTSLKSAK

-1105 ECNTLQSITIPSVVT
+1105 ECNALQSITIPSAVT

-1128 NCKSLTSATFE
+1128 HCKTLTSATFE

-1147 GYGASGKDYGL
+1147 GYGASWKNYGL
-1158 FRDCPL
+1158 FSDCPL

-1173 SYNTEKASRS
+1173 SYNTEVASRS
-1183 PFYYIYKLKNLNIGE
+1183 PFYSIYALKNLNIGE

-1207 FSYCTGLETVYLPD
+1207 FSYCKGLEEVNLPD

-1228 WGFRGCY
+1228 WGFRGCT
-1235 SLKSVRLSKKLSQ
+1235 SLKSVRLSEKLSQ
-1248 VGDYGFSGCT
+1248 VGDYGFAECS
-1258 SLDNVTFPA
+1258 SLDNVTFPT

-1368 VGCNNIAYV
+1368 AGCSNIAYV

-1435 TLSQKEAN
+1435 TLSQTEAN

-1466 IWKSSNEAIATVSEE
+1466 IWKSSNEAIATVSAE

-1505 ASCDI
+1505 ATCDI
-1510 TVDPTLAES
+1510 TVVPTLAES

-1532 RTANLVATI
+1532 RTAHLVATI

-1551 TWKSDNPEIAT
+1551 TWKSDNPKIAT

-1663 KESIAMAK
+1663 KENIAMAK

-1680 NYIVYSQPS
+1680 NYIVYSLPS
-1689 KNAIDVAL
+1689 KYAIDVAL

-1710 AMTENVDDIN
+1710 AMTENVDDVN
-1720 LKLDDAIASTHLLT
+1720 LKLEDAIASTHLLT

-1761 FTLTSKKSVNP
+1761 FTLTSKKGVNP
-1772 ADVQFDNAVAS
+1772 ADVQFENAVAS
-1783 DADAKGYDLAAHFD
+1783 DAEAKGYGLDAQFD
-1797 QATSIAGV
+1797 QTTSIASVAGN
-1805 SGQGKDV
+1805 GKNV
-1812 NVVADGIEVSGE
+1812 EVVADGIVVSGE
-1824 KGMLVCIYNT
+1824 KGMLVSVYNT
-1834 AGMLVESQRLEAES
+1834 AGMLVQSQRLATES
-1848 MSIHLTAGIYLVK
+1848 MTINLPSGVYLVK
-1861 FNHQVVKVTVK
+1861 FNQQVVKVTVK

>member
-1 MKKQLF
+1 MNKTIHLF
-7 QRICCLALFLFSV
+7 RRLALVVGLV
-20 LCLDIVQASTLING
+20 VQSTLLNASTLING
-34 LYYDLN
+34 LYYDLD

-46 TVTCE
+46 TVTYE
-51 TTGTDNYA
+51 TIGTDNYA

-67 PETVTYNGITFTVT
+67 PETVTCDGITFTVT
-81 KVADKA
+81 KVADQA

-101 TVTEVG
+101 TVTEIG
-107 TTCETEGYLPFYK
+107 TTCTSERYLPFYK
-120 CTSLKKVKLED
+120 CTSLIKVKFED
-131 GKQSIS
+131 GVQNIS
-137 LGVYFTSSQY
+137 LGVFFSTSEPNS
-147 NGSYYSDGLFAYC
+147 SYCSKGLFAYC

-171 FYVNRSSSW
+171 FYVNYDSYF
-180 SFDQYPE
+180 SFEKYPE
-187 YYGYSAFYNQS
+187 YYGYSAFYNQPM
-198 SLAKVT
+198 LAKVT
-204 ISSTVT
+204 FSSTVT
-210 KIPAYLCYKL
+210 EIPAYLFYR
-220 SELKTVMVGESLV
+220 
-233 SVGSHTF
+233 
-240 DGCNIQ
+240 
-246 AISLPSSVET
+246 
-256 IGDYAFQNNTNM
+256 
-268 KSANLGTSVK
+268 
-278 TIGDNAF
+278 
-285 SGCVNLTDVHLGN
+285 
-298 ALSSIGNYSFQNVGT
+298 NV
-313 EATSS
+313 AM
-318 VKFDFPTT
+318 
-326 LTSIGN
+326 
-332 YAFQNSG
+332 
-339 LPCVLNLDNIKKI
+339 
-352 GIYCFSQAKNLSSAV
+352 
-367 IGGNCQSL
+367 
-375 PKGVFSNC
+375 
-383 SNLKNI
+383 
-389 LLNTGLK
+389 
-396 TIEDEAFSGCS
+396 
-407 SLEEITIP
+407 
-415 KTVTSV
+415 
-421 GTIQDQYASLPFS
+421 
-434 GCKSLKIVKFEDSEQ
+434 
-449 PIYLGAY
+449 
-456 YYEYNEKNRF
+456 
-466 GRGLF
+466 
-471 ASSYL
+471 
-476 EEVYIGR
+476 
-483 NICYQA
+483 
-489 YSTSDTFEKNPER
+489 
-502 YGYSAFYDQPK
+502 
-513 LAKVTISPSV
+513 
-523 TEIPSCLFYKNAA
+523 
-536 ITLTDLPNVEVIG
+536 TLTDLPNVKTIG
-549 NSAFEECSK
+549 KSAFEGCSK
-558 LTTLNLGE
+558 LTTLNFGQDLMT
-566 KLKSVG
+566 VDD
-572 NRAFYNCANI
+572 RAFYNCTNV
-582 TKLTFPN
+582 TKLTFPD
-589 AITTIGDMAFY
+589 AITTIGDEAFY
-600 NCSSVTEVTVGSKL
+600 NCSSITEVTVGSKL
-614 WSIGASA
+614 QSIGASA

-627 FTAII
+627 FTAIL
-632 LPDNFAY
+632 LPDNFTT
-639 MGASAFEDCKK
+639 MGASAFEGCKK
-650 LTVAKLGNSLRAVPG
+650 LTVAKLGNSLRAVPAR
-665 KAFKNCIA
+665 AFKNCIA
-673 LSEMTVPASSVSIGN
+673 LSEMTVPATSVSMGD

-693 DSALAVIT
+693 DSVLAVIT

-747 FKDGEGT
+747 FKDGEET

-1368 VGCNNIAYV
+1368 AGCNNIAYV

>member
-1 MKKQLF
+1 MNKMIPLF
-7 QRICCLALFLFSV
+7 RRLALFVGL
-20 LCLDIVQASTLING
+20 IVQSTLLNASTLING
-34 LYYDLN
+34 LYYDLD

-46 TVTCE
+46 TVTYE
-51 TTGTDNYA
+51 TIGTDNYA

-67 PETVTYNGITFTVT
+67 PETVTCDGITFTVT
-81 KVADKA
+81 KVADQA

-101 TVTEVG
+101 TVTEIG
-107 TTCETEGYLPFYK
+107 TTCTSERYLPFYK
-120 CTSLKKVKLED
+120 CTSLIKVKFED
-131 GKQSIS
+131 GVQNIS
-137 LGVYFTSSQY
+137 LGVFFSTSEPNS
-147 NGSYYSDGLFAYC
+147 SYCSKGLFAYC

-171 FYVNRSSSW
+171 FYVNYDSYF
-180 SFDQYPE
+180 SFEKYPE
-187 YYGYSAFYNQS
+187 YYGYSAFYNQPM
-198 SLAKVT
+198 LAKVT
-204 ISSTVT
+204 FSSTVT
-210 KIPAYLCYKL
+210 EIPAYLFYR
-220 SELKTVMVGESLV
+220 
-233 SVGSHTF
+233 
-240 DGCNIQ
+240 
-246 AISLPSSVET
+246 
-256 IGDYAFQNNTNM
+256 
-268 KSANLGTSVK
+268 
-278 TIGDNAF
+278 
-285 SGCVNLTDVHLGN
+285 
-298 ALSSIGNYSFQNVGT
+298 NV
-313 EATSS
+313 AM
-318 VKFDFPTT
+318 
-326 LTSIGN
+326 
-332 YAFQNSG
+332 
-339 LPCVLNLDNIKKI
+339 
-352 GIYCFSQAKNLSSAV
+352 
-367 IGGNCQSL
+367 
-375 PKGVFSNC
+375 
-383 SNLKNI
+383 
-389 LLNTGLK
+389 
-396 TIEDEAFSGCS
+396 
-407 SLEEITIP
+407 
-415 KTVTSV
+415 
-421 GTIQDQYASLPFS
+421 
-434 GCKSLKIVKFEDSEQ
+434 
-449 PIYLGAY
+449 
-456 YYEYNEKNRF
+456 
-466 GRGLF
+466 
-471 ASSYL
+471 
-476 EEVYIGR
+476 
-483 NICYQA
+483 
-489 YSTSDTFEKNPER
+489 
-502 YGYSAFYDQPK
+502 
-513 LAKVTISPSV
+513 
-523 TEIPSCLFYKNAA
+523 
-536 ITLTDLPNVEVIG
+536 TLTDLPNVKTIG
-549 NSAFEECSK
+549 KSAFEGCSK
-558 LTTLNLGE
+558 LTTLNFGQDLMT
-566 KLKSVG
+566 VDD
-572 NRAFYNCANI
+572 RAFYNCTNV
-582 TKLTFPN
+582 TKLTFPD
-589 AITTIGDMAFY
+589 AITTIGDEAFY
-600 NCSSVTEVTVGSKL
+600 NCSSITEVTVGSKL
-614 WSIGASA
+614 QSIGASA

-627 FTAII
+627 FTAIL
-632 LPDNFAY
+632 LPDNFTT
-639 MGASAFEDCKK
+639 MGASAFEGCKK
-650 LTVAKLGNSLRAVPG
+650 LTVAKLGNSLRAVPAR
-665 KAFKNCIA
+665 AFKNCIA
-673 LSEMTVPASSVSIGN
+673 LSEMTVPATSVSMGD

-693 DSALAVIT
+693 DSVLAVIT

-768 DMTTNSSYTDR
+768 DMTSRGSYTNR
-779 CYDYFY
+779 CNDYFY

-798 KYDYSDNTY
+798 KYDYADNASV
-807 IYDYV
+807 YDYV
-812 DGQWKGKYRAS
+812 DGYWKEMSRAS
-823 APFINNTTL
+823 APFVNSTTL
-832 QRITIG
+832 QKVTIG

-867 YGNAFDDCSSLAST
+867 YGNAFDDCSSLTAT
-881 TFHNATGHTLA
+881 TFHDATNNHTLT

-898 RNCAALPEVT
+898 RNCATLPEVT
-908 FPQQL
+908 FPRQL
-913 VSIGNYTYAQC
+913 LSVGNYTYAQC
-924 PLLKTLSFPAM
+924 PLLKTLTFPAM
-935 LQSIGNYAFA
+935 LESIGNYAFA

-979 MPLFG
+979 IPLFG
-984 NSSLTYLYIGRNINY
+984 NTNLTYLYIGRNINY

-1067 VIPNAVTEMGTYA
+1067 VVPNAVTEMGTYA
-1080 FADDTSLKSAK
+1080 FANDTSLKSAK

-1105 ECNTLQSITIPSVVT
+1105 ECNALQSITIPSAVT

-1128 NCKSLTSATFE
+1128 NCKTLTSATFE

-1147 GYGASGKDYGL
+1147 GYGASWKNYGL
-1158 FRDCPL
+1158 FSDCPL

-1173 SYNTEKASRS
+1173 SYNTEVASRS
-1183 PFYYIYKLKNLNIGE
+1183 PFYSIDALKNLNIGK

-1207 FSYCTGLETVYLPD
+1207 FSYCEGLEEVNLPD

-1228 WGFRGCY
+1228 WGFRGCS
-1235 SLKSVRLSKKLSQ
+1235 SLKSVRLSEKLSQ
-1248 VGDYGFSGCT
+1248 VGDYGFAGCT

-1368 VGCNNIAYV
+1368 AGCSNIAYV

-1435 TLSQKEAN
+1435 TLSQTEAN

-1466 IWKSSNEAIATVSEE
+1466 IWKSSNEAIATVSAE

-1505 ASCDI
+1505 ATCDI
-1510 TVDPTLAES
+1510 TVVPTLAES

-1532 RTANLVATI
+1532 RTAHLVATI

-1624 NKVVGT
+1624 NKVVGI

-1663 KESIAMAK
+1663 KENIAMAK

-1680 NYIVYSQPS
+1680 NYIVYSLPS
-1689 KNAIDVAL
+1689 KYAIDVAL

-1710 AMTENVDDIN
+1710 AMTENVDDVN
-1720 LKLDDAIASTHLLT
+1720 LKLEDAIASTHLLT

-1761 FTLTSKKSVNP
+1761 FTLTSKKGVNP
-1772 ADVQFDNAVAS
+1772 ADVQFENAVAS
-1783 DADAKGYDLAAHFD
+1783 DAEAKGYGLDAHFD
-1797 QATSIAGV
+1797 QTTSIVGVAGNDKNV
-1805 SGQGKDV
+1805 E
-1812 NVVADGIEVSGE
+1812 VVADGIVVSGE
-1824 KGMLVCIYNT
+1824 KGMLVSVYNT
-1834 AGMLVESQRLEAES
+1834 AGMLVQSQRLATES
-1848 MSIHLTAGIYLVK
+1848 MTINLPAGIYLVK
-1861 FNHQVVKVTVK
+1861 FNQQVVKVTVK

>member
-1 MKKQLF
+1 MNKMIPLF
-7 QRICCLALFLFSV
+7 RRLALFVGL
-20 LCLDIVQASTLING
+20 IVQSTLLNASTLING
-34 LYYDLN
+34 LYYDLD

-46 TVTCE
+46 TVTYE
-51 TTGTDNYA
+51 TIGTDNYA

-67 PETVTYNGITFTVT
+67 PETVTCDGITFTVT
-81 KVADKA
+81 KVADQA

-101 TVTEVG
+101 TVTEIG
-107 TTCETEGYLPFYK
+107 TTCTSERYLPFYK
-120 CTSLKKVKLED
+120 CTSLIKVKFED
-131 GKQSIS
+131 GVQNIS
-137 LGVYFTSSQY
+137 LGVFFSTSEPNS
-147 NGSYYSDGLFAYC
+147 SYCSKGLFAYC

-171 FYVNRSSSW
+171 FYVNYDSYF
-180 SFDQYPE
+180 SFEKYPE
-187 YYGYSAFYNQS
+187 YYGYSAFYNQPM
-198 SLAKVT
+198 LAKVT
-204 ISSTVT
+204 FSSTVT
-210 KIPAYLCYKL
+210 EIPAYL
-220 SELKTVMVGESLV
+220 
-233 SVGSHTF
+233 
-240 DGCNIQ
+240 
-246 AISLPSSVET
+246 
-256 IGDYAFQNNTNM
+256 
-268 KSANLGTSVK
+268 
-278 TIGDNAF
+278 
-285 SGCVNLTDVHLGN
+285 
-298 ALSSIGNYSFQNVGT
+298 
-313 EATSS
+313 
-318 VKFDFPTT
+318 
-326 LTSIGN
+326 
-332 YAFQNSG
+332 
-339 LPCVLNLDNIKKI
+339 
-352 GIYCFSQAKNLSSAV
+352 
-367 IGGNCQSL
+367 
-375 PKGVFSNC
+375 
-383 SNLKNI
+383 
-389 LLNTGLK
+389 
-396 TIEDEAFSGCS
+396 
-407 SLEEITIP
+407 
-415 KTVTSV
+415 
-421 GTIQDQYASLPFS
+421 
-434 GCKSLKIVKFEDSEQ
+434 
-449 PIYLGAY
+449 
-456 YYEYNEKNRF
+456 
-466 GRGLF
+466 
-471 ASSYL
+471 
-476 EEVYIGR
+476 
-483 NICYQA
+483 
-489 YSTSDTFEKNPER
+489 
-502 YGYSAFYDQPK
+502 
-513 LAKVTISPSV
+513 
-523 TEIPSCLFYKNAA
+523 FYKNVA
-536 ITLTDLPNVEVIG
+536 ITLTDLPKVKTIG
-549 NSAFEECSK
+549 KSAFEGCSK
-558 LTTLNLGE
+558 LTTLNFGQDLMT
-566 KLKSVG
+566 VDD
-572 NRAFYNCANI
+572 RAFYNCTNV
-582 TKLTFPN
+582 TKLTFPD
-589 AITTIGDMAFY
+589 AITTIGDEAFY
-600 NCSSVTEVTVGSKL
+600 NCSSITEVTVGSKL
-614 WSIGASA
+614 QSIGASA

-627 FTAII
+627 FTAIL
-632 LPDNFAY
+632 LPDNFTT
-639 MGASAFEDCKK
+639 MGASAFEGCKK
-650 LTVAKLGNSLRAVPG
+650 LTVAKLGNSLRAVPAR
-665 KAFKNCIA
+665 AFKNCIA
-673 LSEMTVPASSVSIGN
+673 LSEMTVPATSVSMGD

-693 DSALAVIT
+693 DSVLAVIT

-768 DMTTNSSYTDR
+768 DMTSRGSYTNR
-779 CYDYFY
+779 CNDYFY

-798 KYDYSDNTY
+798 KYDYADNASV
-807 IYDYV
+807 YDYV
-812 DGQWKGKYRAS
+812 DGYWKEMSRAS
-823 APFINNTTL
+823 APFVNSTTL
-832 QRITIG
+832 QKVTIG

-867 YGNAFDDCSSLAST
+867 YGNAFDDCSSLTAT
-881 TFHNATGHTLA
+881 TFHDVTNNHTLT

-898 RNCAALPEVT
+898 RNCATLPEVT
-908 FPQQL
+908 FPRQL
-913 VSIGNYTYAQC
+913 LSVGNYTYAQC
-924 PLLKTLSFPAM
+924 PLLKTLTFPAM
-935 LQSIGNYAFA
+935 LESIGNYAFA

-979 MPLFG
+979 IPLFG
-984 NSSLTYLYIGRNINY
+984 NTNLTYLYIGRNINY

-1028 YCKDYLLYKVN
+1028 YCNDYLLYKVN

-1067 VIPNAVTEMGTYA
+1067 VIPNAVTKMGTYA

-1105 ECNTLQSITIPSVVT
+1105 ECNALQSITIPSAVT

-1128 NCKSLTSATFE
+1128 NCKALTSATFE

-1147 GYGASGKDYGL
+1147 GYGASWKNYGL
-1158 FRDCPL
+1158 FSDCPL

-1173 SYNTEKASRS
+1173 SYNTEVASRS
-1183 PFYYIYKLKNLNIGE
+1183 PFYSIDALKNLNIGK

-1207 FSYCTGLETVYLPD
+1207 FSYCEGLEEVNLPD

-1228 WGFRGCY
+1228 WGFRGCS
-1235 SLKSVRLSKKLSQ
+1235 SLKSVRLSEKLSQ
-1248 VGDYGFSGCT
+1248 VGDYGFAGCT

-1368 VGCNNIAYV
+1368 AGCSNIAYV

-1387 LVNFPSEVVA
+1387 LVNFPSEVVT

-1435 TLSQKEAN
+1435 TLSQTEAN

-1466 IWKSSNEAIATVSEE
+1466 IWKSSNEAIATVSAG

-1505 ASCDI
+1505 ATCDI
-1510 TVDPTLAES
+1510 TVVPTLAES

-1532 RTANLVATI
+1532 RTAHLVATI

-1663 KESIAMAK
+1663 KENIAMTK

-1680 NYIVYSQPS
+1680 NYIVYSLPS

-1697 DVNSN
+1697 GVNSN
-1702 YTAMQTDI
+1702 YTAMQADI
-1710 AMTENVDDIN
+1710 TMAESVDDVN

-1734 SSKLNAHTLRV
+1734 SSKLDAHTLRV
-1745 VVYSL
+1745 IVYSL

>member
-1 MKKQLF
+1 MNKTIHLF
-7 QRICCLALFLFSV
+7 RRLALVVGLV
-20 LCLDIVQASTLING
+20 VQSTLLNASTLING
-34 LYYDLN
+34 LYYDLD

-46 TVTCE
+46 TVTYE
-51 TTGTDNYA
+51 TIGTDNYA

-67 PETVTYNGITFTVT
+67 PETVTCDGITFTVT
-81 KVADKA
+81 KVADQA

-101 TVTEVG
+101 TVTEIG
-107 TTCETEGYLPFYK
+107 TTCTSERYLPFYK
-120 CTSLKKVKLED
+120 CTSLIKVKFED
-131 GKQSIS
+131 GVQNIS
-137 LGVYFTSSQY
+137 LGVFFSTSEPNS
-147 NGSYYSDGLFAYC
+147 SYCSKGLFAYC

-171 FYVNRSSSW
+171 FYVNYDSYF
-180 SFDQYPE
+180 SFEKYPE
-187 YYGYSAFYNQS
+187 YYGYSAFYNQPM
-198 SLAKVT
+198 LAKVT
-204 ISSTVT
+204 FSSTVT
-210 KIPAYLCYKL
+210 EIPAYLFYR
-220 SELKTVMVGESLV
+220 
-233 SVGSHTF
+233 
-240 DGCNIQ
+240 
-246 AISLPSSVET
+246 
-256 IGDYAFQNNTNM
+256 
-268 KSANLGTSVK
+268 
-278 TIGDNAF
+278 
-285 SGCVNLTDVHLGN
+285 
-298 ALSSIGNYSFQNVGT
+298 NV
-313 EATSS
+313 AM
-318 VKFDFPTT
+318 
-326 LTSIGN
+326 
-332 YAFQNSG
+332 
-339 LPCVLNLDNIKKI
+339 
-352 GIYCFSQAKNLSSAV
+352 
-367 IGGNCQSL
+367 
-375 PKGVFSNC
+375 
-383 SNLKNI
+383 
-389 LLNTGLK
+389 
-396 TIEDEAFSGCS
+396 
-407 SLEEITIP
+407 
-415 KTVTSV
+415 
-421 GTIQDQYASLPFS
+421 
-434 GCKSLKIVKFEDSEQ
+434 
-449 PIYLGAY
+449 
-456 YYEYNEKNRF
+456 
-466 GRGLF
+466 
-471 ASSYL
+471 
-476 EEVYIGR
+476 
-483 NICYQA
+483 
-489 YSTSDTFEKNPER
+489 
-502 YGYSAFYDQPK
+502 
-513 LAKVTISPSV
+513 
-523 TEIPSCLFYKNAA
+523 
-536 ITLTDLPNVEVIG
+536 TLTDLPNVKTIG
-549 NSAFEECSK
+549 KSAFEGCSK
-558 LTTLNLGE
+558 LTTLNFGQDLMT
-566 KLKSVG
+566 VDD
-572 NRAFYNCANI
+572 RAFYNCTNV
-582 TKLTFPN
+582 TKLTFPD
-589 AITTIGDMAFY
+589 AITTIGDEAFY
-600 NCSSVTEVTVGSKL
+600 NCSSITEVTVGSKL
-614 WSIGASA
+614 QSIGASA

-627 FTAII
+627 FTAIL
-632 LPDNFAY
+632 LPDNFTT
-639 MGASAFEDCKK
+639 MGASAFEGCKK
-650 LTVAKLGNSLRAVPG
+650 LTVAKLGNSLRAVPAR
-665 KAFKNCIA
+665 AFKNCIA
-673 LSEMTVPASSVSIGN
+673 LSEMTVPATSVSMGD

-693 DSALAVIT
+693 DSVLAVIT

-768 DMTTNSSYTDR
+768 DMTSRGSYTNR
-779 CYDYFY
+779 CNDYFY

-798 KYDYSDNTY
+798 KYDYADNASV
-807 IYDYV
+807 YDYV
-812 DGQWKGKYRAS
+812 DGYWKEMSRAS
-823 APFINNTTL
+823 APFVNSTTL
-832 QRITIG
+832 QKVTIG

-867 YGNAFDDCSSLAST
+867 YGNAFDDCSSLTAT
-881 TFHNATGHTLA
+881 TFHDATNNHTLT

-898 RNCAALPEVT
+898 RNCATLPEVT
-908 FPQQL
+908 FPRQL
-913 VSIGNYTYAQC
+913 LSVGNYTYAQC
-924 PLLKTLSFPAM
+924 PLLKTLTFPAM
-935 LQSIGNYAFA
+935 LESIGNYAFA

-979 MPLFG
+979 IPLFG
-984 NSSLTYLYIGRNINY
+984 NTNLTYLYIGRNINY

-1067 VIPNAVTEMGTYA
+1067 VVPNAVTEMGTYA
-1080 FADDTSLKSAK
+1080 FANDTSLKSAK

-1105 ECNTLQSITIPSVVT
+1105 ECNALQSITIPSAVT

-1128 NCKSLTSATFE
+1128 NCKTLTSATFE
-1139 DGTDLIEM
+1139 DGNDLIEM
-1147 GYGASGKDYGL
+1147 GYGASWKNYGL
-1158 FRDCPL
+1158 FSDCPL

-1173 SYNTEKASRS
+1173 SYNTEVASRS
-1183 PFYYIYKLKNLNIGE
+1183 PFYSIDALKNLNIGK

-1207 FSYCTGLETVYLPD
+1207 FSYCEGLEEVNLPD

-1228 WGFRGCY
+1228 WGFRGCS
-1235 SLKSVRLSKKLSQ
+1235 SLKSVRLSEKLSQ
-1248 VGDYGFSGCT
+1248 VGDYGFAGCT

-1368 VGCNNIAYV
+1368 AGCSNIAYV

-1435 TLSQKEAN
+1435 TLSQTEAN

-1466 IWKSSNEAIATVSEE
+1466 IWKSSNEAIATVSAE

-1505 ASCDI
+1505 ATCDI
-1510 TVDPTLAES
+1510 TVVPTLAES

-1532 RTANLVATI
+1532 RTAHLVATI

-1551 TWKSDNPEIAT
+1551 TWKSDNPKIAT

-1624 NKVVGT
+1624 NKVVGI

-1663 KESIAMAK
+1663 KENIAMAK

-1680 NYIVYSQPS
+1680 NYIVYSLPS

-1697 DVNSN
+1697 GVNSN
-1702 YTAMQTDI
+1702 YTAMQADI
-1710 AMTENVDDIN
+1710 TMAENVDDVN

-1734 SSKLNAHTLRV
+1734 SSKLDAHTLRV
-1745 VVYSL
+1745 IVYSL

-1761 FTLTSKKSVNP
+1761 FTLTSKKGVNP
-1772 ADVQFDNAVAS
+1772 ADVQFENAVAS
-1783 DADAKGYDLAAHFD
+1783 DAEAKGYGLDAHFD
-1797 QATSIAGV
+1797 QTTSIVGVAGNDKNV
-1805 SGQGKDV
+1805 E
-1812 NVVADGIEVSGE
+1812 VVADGIVVSGE
-1824 KGMLVCIYNT
+1824 KGMLVSVYNT
-1834 AGMLVESQRLEAES
+1834 AGMLVQSQRLATES
-1848 MSIHLTAGIYLVK
+1848 MAINLPSGVYLVK
-1861 FNHQVVKVTVK
+1861 FNQQVVKVTVK

>member
-582 TKLTFPN
+582 TKLMFPN

-898 RNCAALPEVT
+898 RNCAALPEAT

-1368 VGCNNIAYV
+1368 AGCNNIAYV

>member
-1 MKKQLF
+1 MNKTIHLF
-7 QRICCLALFLFSV
+7 RRLALFVGL
-20 LCLDIVQASTLING
+20 IVQSTLLNASTLING
-34 LYYDLN
+34 LYYDLD

-46 TVTCE
+46 TVTYE
-51 TTGTDNYA
+51 TIGTDNYA

-67 PETVTYNGITFTVT
+67 PETVTCDGITFTVT
-81 KVADKA
+81 KVADQA

-101 TVTEVG
+101 TVTEIG
-107 TTCETEGYLPFYK
+107 TTCTSERYLPFYK
-120 CTSLKKVKLED
+120 CTSLIKVKFED
-131 GKQSIS
+131 GVQNIS
-137 LGVYFTSSQY
+137 LGVFFSTSEPNS
-147 NGSYYSDGLFAYC
+147 SYCSKGLFAYC

-171 FYVNRSSSW
+171 FYVNYDSYF
-180 SFDQYPE
+180 SFEKYPE
-187 YYGYSAFYNQS
+187 YYGYSAFYNQPM
-198 SLAKVT
+198 LAKVT
-204 ISSTVT
+204 FSSTVT
-210 KIPAYLCYKL
+210 EIPAYL
-220 SELKTVMVGESLV
+220 
-233 SVGSHTF
+233 
-240 DGCNIQ
+240 
-246 AISLPSSVET
+246 
-256 IGDYAFQNNTNM
+256 
-268 KSANLGTSVK
+268 
-278 TIGDNAF
+278 
-285 SGCVNLTDVHLGN
+285 
-298 ALSSIGNYSFQNVGT
+298 
-313 EATSS
+313 
-318 VKFDFPTT
+318 
-326 LTSIGN
+326 
-332 YAFQNSG
+332 
-339 LPCVLNLDNIKKI
+339 
-352 GIYCFSQAKNLSSAV
+352 
-367 IGGNCQSL
+367 
-375 PKGVFSNC
+375 
-383 SNLKNI
+383 
-389 LLNTGLK
+389 
-396 TIEDEAFSGCS
+396 
-407 SLEEITIP
+407 
-415 KTVTSV
+415 
-421 GTIQDQYASLPFS
+421 
-434 GCKSLKIVKFEDSEQ
+434 
-449 PIYLGAY
+449 
-456 YYEYNEKNRF
+456 
-466 GRGLF
+466 
-471 ASSYL
+471 
-476 EEVYIGR
+476 
-483 NICYQA
+483 
-489 YSTSDTFEKNPER
+489 
-502 YGYSAFYDQPK
+502 
-513 LAKVTISPSV
+513 
-523 TEIPSCLFYKNAA
+523 FYKNVA
-536 ITLTDLPNVEVIG
+536 ITLTDLPKVKTIG
-549 NSAFEECSK
+549 KSAFEGCSK
-558 LTTLNLGE
+558 LTTLNFGQDLMT
-566 KLKSVG
+566 VDD
-572 NRAFYNCANI
+572 RAFYNCTNV
-582 TKLTFPN
+582 TKLTFPD
-589 AITTIGDMAFY
+589 AITTIGDEAFY
-600 NCSSVTEVTVGSKL
+600 NCSSITEVTVGSKL
-614 WSIGASA
+614 QSIGASA

-627 FTAII
+627 FTAIL
-632 LPDNFAY
+632 LPDNFTT
-639 MGASAFEDCKK
+639 MGASAFEGCKK
-650 LTVAKLGNSLRAVPG
+650 LTVAKLGNSLRAVPAR
-665 KAFKNCIA
+665 AFKNCIA
-673 LSEMTVPASSVSIGN
+673 LSEMTVPATSVSMGD

-693 DSALAVIT
+693 DSVLAVIT

-768 DMTTNSSYTDR
+768 DMTSRGSYTNR
-779 CYDYFY
+779 CNDYFY

-798 KYDYSDNTY
+798 KYDYADNASV
-807 IYDYV
+807 YDYV
-812 DGQWKGKYRAS
+812 DGYWKEMSRAS
-823 APFINNTTL
+823 APFVNSTTL
-832 QRITIG
+832 QKVTIG

-867 YGNAFDDCSSLAST
+867 YGNAFDDCSSLTAT
-881 TFHNATGHTLA
+881 TFHDATNNHTLT

-898 RNCAALPEVT
+898 RNCATLPEVT
-908 FPQQL
+908 FPRQL
-913 VSIGNYTYAQC
+913 LSVGNYTYAQC
-924 PLLKTLSFPAM
+924 PLLKTLTFPAM
-935 LQSIGNYAFA
+935 LESIGNYAFA

-979 MPLFG
+979 IPLFG
-984 NSSLTYLYIGRNINY
+984 NTNLTYLYIGRNINY

-1067 VIPNAVTEMGTYA
+1067 VVPNAVTEMGTYA
-1080 FADDTSLKSAK
+1080 FANDTSLKSAK

-1105 ECNTLQSITIPSVVT
+1105 ECNALQSITIPSAVT

-1128 NCKSLTSATFE
+1128 NCKTLTSATFE

-1147 GYGASGKDYGL
+1147 GYGASWKNYGL
-1158 FRDCPL
+1158 FSDCPL

-1173 SYNTEKASRS
+1173 SYNTEVASRS
-1183 PFYYIYKLKNLNIGE
+1183 PFYSIYALKNLNIGE

-1207 FSYCTGLETVYLPD
+1207 FSYCKGLEEVNLPD

-1228 WGFRGCY
+1228 WGFRGCT
-1235 SLKSVRLSKKLSQ
+1235 SLKSVRLSEKLSQ
-1248 VGDYGFSGCT
+1248 VGDYGFAECS
-1258 SLDNVTFPA
+1258 SLDNVTFPT

-1368 VGCNNIAYV
+1368 AGCNNIAYV

-1387 LVNFPSEVVA
+1387 LVNFPSEVVT

-1435 TLSQKEAN
+1435 TLSQTEAN

-1466 IWKSSNEAIATVSEE
+1466 IWKSSNEAIATVSAG

-1505 ASCDI
+1505 ATCDI
-1510 TVDPTLAES
+1510 TVVPTLAES

-1532 RTANLVATI
+1532 RTAHLVATI

-1624 NKVVGT
+1624 NKVVGI

-1663 KESIAMAK
+1663 KKNIAMAK

-1680 NYIVYSQPS
+1680 NYIVYSLPS
-1689 KNAIDVAL
+1689 KYAIDVAL

-1710 AMTENVDDIN
+1710 AMTENVDDVN
-1720 LKLDDAIASTHLLT
+1720 LKLEDAIASTHLLT

-1761 FTLTSKKSVNP
+1761 FTLTSKKGVNP
-1772 ADVQFDNAVAS
+1772 ADVQFENAVAS
-1783 DADAKGYDLAAHFD
+1783 DAEAKGYGLDAQFD
-1797 QATSIAGV
+1797 QTTSIASVAGN
-1805 SGQGKDV
+1805 GKNV
-1812 NVVADGIEVSGE
+1812 EVVADGIVVSGE
-1824 KGMLVCIYNT
+1824 KGMLVSVYNT
-1834 AGMLVESQRLEAES
+1834 AGMLVQSQRLATES
-1848 MSIHLTAGIYLVK
+1848 MTINLPAGIYLVK
-1861 FNHQVVKVTVK
+1861 FNQQVVKVTVK

>member
-1 MKKQLF
+1 MNKMIPLF
-7 QRICCLALFLFSV
+7 RRLALFVGL
-20 LCLDIVQASTLING
+20 IVQSTLLNASTLING
-34 LYYDLN
+34 LYYDLD

-46 TVTCE
+46 TVTYE
-51 TTGTDNYA
+51 TIGTDNYA

-67 PETVTYNGITFTVT
+67 PETVTCDGITFTVT
-81 KVADKA
+81 KVADQA

-101 TVTEVG
+101 TVTEIG
-107 TTCETEGYLPFYK
+107 TTCTSERYLPFYK
-120 CTSLKKVKLED
+120 CTSLIKVKFED
-131 GKQSIS
+131 GVQNIS
-137 LGVYFTSSQY
+137 LGVFFSTSEPNS
-147 NGSYYSDGLFAYC
+147 SYCSKGLFAYC

-171 FYVNRSSSW
+171 FYVNYDSYF
-180 SFDQYPE
+180 SFEKYPE
-187 YYGYSAFYNQS
+187 YYGYSAFYNQPM
-198 SLAKVT
+198 LAKVT
-204 ISSTVT
+204 FSSTVT
-210 KIPAYLCYKL
+210 EIPAYL
-220 SELKTVMVGESLV
+220 
-233 SVGSHTF
+233 
-240 DGCNIQ
+240 
-246 AISLPSSVET
+246 
-256 IGDYAFQNNTNM
+256 
-268 KSANLGTSVK
+268 
-278 TIGDNAF
+278 
-285 SGCVNLTDVHLGN
+285 
-298 ALSSIGNYSFQNVGT
+298 
-313 EATSS
+313 
-318 VKFDFPTT
+318 
-326 LTSIGN
+326 
-332 YAFQNSG
+332 
-339 LPCVLNLDNIKKI
+339 
-352 GIYCFSQAKNLSSAV
+352 
-367 IGGNCQSL
+367 
-375 PKGVFSNC
+375 
-383 SNLKNI
+383 
-389 LLNTGLK
+389 
-396 TIEDEAFSGCS
+396 
-407 SLEEITIP
+407 
-415 KTVTSV
+415 
-421 GTIQDQYASLPFS
+421 
-434 GCKSLKIVKFEDSEQ
+434 
-449 PIYLGAY
+449 
-456 YYEYNEKNRF
+456 
-466 GRGLF
+466 
-471 ASSYL
+471 
-476 EEVYIGR
+476 
-483 NICYQA
+483 
-489 YSTSDTFEKNPER
+489 
-502 YGYSAFYDQPK
+502 
-513 LAKVTISPSV
+513 
-523 TEIPSCLFYKNAA
+523 FYKNVA
-536 ITLTDLPNVEVIG
+536 ITLTDLPKVKTIG
-549 NSAFEECSK
+549 KSAFEGCSK
-558 LTTLNLGE
+558 LTTLNFGQDLMT
-566 KLKSVG
+566 VDD
-572 NRAFYNCANI
+572 RAFYNCTNV
-582 TKLTFPN
+582 TKLTFPD
-589 AITTIGDMAFY
+589 AITTIGDEAFY
-600 NCSSVTEVTVGSKL
+600 NCSSITEVTVGSKL
-614 WSIGASA
+614 QSIGASA

-627 FTAII
+627 FTAI
-632 LPDNFAY
+632 LLLDNFTT
-639 MGASAFEDCKK
+639 MGASAFEGCKK
-650 LTVAKLGNSLRAVPG
+650 LTVAKLGNSLRAVPAR
-665 KAFKNCIA
+665 AFKNCIA
-673 LSEMTVPASSVSIGN
+673 LSEMTVPATSVSMGD

-693 DSALAVIT
+693 DSVLAVIT

-768 DMTTNSSYTDR
+768 DMTSRGSYTNR
-779 CYDYFY
+779 CNDYFY

-798 KYDYSDNTY
+798 KYDYADNASV
-807 IYDYV
+807 YDYV
-812 DGQWKGKYRAS
+812 DGYWKEMSRAS
-823 APFINNTTL
+823 APFVNSTTL
-832 QRITIG
+832 QKVTIG

-867 YGNAFDDCSSLAST
+867 YGNAFDDCSSLTAT
-881 TFHNATGHTLA
+881 TFHDVTNNHTLT

-898 RNCAALPEVT
+898 RNCATLPEVT
-908 FPQQL
+908 FPRQL
-913 VSIGNYTYAQC
+913 LSVGNYTYAQC
-924 PLLKTLSFPAM
+924 PLLKTLTFPAM
-935 LQSIGNYAFA
+935 LESIGNYAFA

-979 MPLFG
+979 IPLFG
-984 NSSLTYLYIGRNINY
+984 NTNLTYLYIGRNINY

-1028 YCKDYLLYKVN
+1028 YCNDYLLYKVN

-1067 VIPNAVTEMGTYA
+1067 VIPNAVTKMGTYA

-1105 ECNTLQSITIPSVVT
+1105 ECNALQSITIPSAVT

-1128 NCKSLTSATFE
+1128 NCKALTSATFE

-1147 GYGASGKDYGL
+1147 GYGASWKNYGL
-1158 FRDCPL
+1158 FSDCPL

-1173 SYNTEKASRS
+1173 SYNTEVASRS
-1183 PFYYIYKLKNLNIGE
+1183 PFYSIDALKNLNIGK

-1207 FSYCTGLETVYLPD
+1207 FSYCEGLEEVNLPD

-1228 WGFRGCY
+1228 WGFRGCS
-1235 SLKSVRLSKKLSQ
+1235 SLKSVRLSEKLSQ
-1248 VGDYGFSGCT
+1248 VGDYGFAGCT

-1368 VGCNNIAYV
+1368 AGCSNIAYV

-1435 TLSQKEAN
+1435 TLSQTEAN

-1466 IWKSSNEAIATVSEE
+1466 IWKSSNEAIATVSAE

-1505 ASCDI
+1505 ATCDI
-1510 TVDPTLAES
+1510 TVVPTLAES

-1532 RTANLVATI
+1532 RTAHLVATI

-1551 TWKSDNPEIAT
+1551 TWKSDNPKIAT

-1663 KESIAMAK
+1663 KENIAMAK

-1680 NYIVYSQPS
+1680 NYIVYSLPS
-1689 KNAIDVAL
+1689 KYAIDVAL

-1710 AMTENVDDIN
+1710 AMTENVDDVN
-1720 LKLDDAIASTHLLT
+1720 LKLEDAIASTHLLT

-1761 FTLTSKKSVNP
+1761 FTLTSKKGVNP
-1772 ADVQFDNAVAS
+1772 ADVQFENAVAS
-1783 DADAKGYDLAAHFD
+1783 DAEAKGYGLDAQFD
-1797 QATSIAGV
+1797 QTTSIASVAGN
-1805 SGQGKDV
+1805 GKNV
-1812 NVVADGIEVSGE
+1812 EVVADGIVVSGE
-1824 KGMLVCIYNT
+1824 KGMLVSVYNT
-1834 AGMLVESQRLEAES
+1834 AGMLVQSQRLATES
-1848 MSIHLTAGIYLVK
+1848 MTINLPAGIYLVK
-1861 FNHQVVKVTVK
+1861 FNQQVVKVTVK